1 MGQGRAKTFDEMLA
15 TAYQAVGVNPEQQAQ
30 INRMAQTV
38 NIPATVFK
46 HTGTDTRNLLMA
58 RQLIERVQNSPRV
71 QQSLSDPTRLGVAQ
85 DDIDNLI
92 KLEENANRYGGMMRV
107 ENSRLKDLTESV
119 QRGFHTGVANSI
131 LVEGTEGGIMRG
143 LQEQRAAAAKANG
156 VYYNPHIDTAIAYL
170 NQRRKADAHAPDWSA
185 QQDAAQFAE
194 INRSGS
200 FWDAA
205 KFAFTHPWFVTN
217 TAAESIGSQ
226 AQELAKAAAV
236 GSIHPVVMA
245 ATVGMGSYRSE
256 YASSLSET
264 MQEHADQL
272 RGMSQVEALTYALG
286 RQDWM
291 EEARSK
297 ATRRGMAVGAFDAA
311 TAGFAGK
318 LLNIA
323 RDGGAAR
330 TALAVGAEGAL
341 QVGGGMGGEATAQA
355 LTGEYKPGD
364 IVMEGFAELATGPT
378 EILGNTREARA
389 MAREARAEAA
399 AQAQAE
405 IDQAA
410 QQSKLAQRDP
420 VTFSEV
426 VDEVVG
432 DKHHLYLDAQALN
445 QSGLAEAAAKA
456 SPSIAAQYA
465 QALQQGGD
473 IQVPQNEWVSLI
485 SINKELADPLRQI
498 ARFEPDGVSLAEA
511 AEQKAA
517 AQEEGQQELEA
528 QARQQ
533 ERAAQQQVQAER
545 QAVEQEIAGQLEQV
559 GQFDRKA
566 NQGYAALVGSY
577 VATQAQRLGISI
589 PEMWQAH
596 KLNIVG
602 DIGNA
607 PALNQALASAPPKG
621 WVHAET
627 DMEFR
632 NLWNGTSKAQAAFL
646 TDPHPKLENDFPE
659 LTGFSISFDRSA
671 VHHIRNQHGNS
682 ATEIAR
688 GQIAILEEDVARI
701 GDIVQDY
708 DDVRFRDIPGTN
720 NKRFVFVKSFDDG
733 VLLYMAESSKKRRDL
748 RTVSLWKFPPTAN
761 AHNKLEHAASL
772 LNLTPVA
779 GGGISH
785 TGNSTLD
792 SEANQGVL
800 YQSAEQTVEMQQFEE
815 TAQKYGGE
823 EAYGQAKADGE
834 TELSYRQWV
843 QVRTP
848 AFKEWFGDW
857 ENDPANASKV
867 VNEKTG
873 EPLVVYHGTAGDFEI
888 FDKSRSNSKSNTGV
902 PEGVFFFTDNPE
914 VASSYTVK
922 YEGDFGTSYL
932 NGSNVMPLFLNI
944 RKPLKVSAKGANW
957 NSILYK
963 GEEHTTNT
971 LTETARRN
979 GKNDGVQINRV
990 KDRGRGSVKAKH
1002 ATSFAVF
1009 NPNQIKSATG
1019 NSGAFDAGDD
1029 SILHQAARGAFM
1041 PGSNTIALLK
1051 EADLST
1057 AIHEFGHYFLHTG
1070 LNIANALEAKA
1081 ARGEALSVGE
1091 RQHLAD
1097 IQATLNWLGLAD
1109 LQAWNALTFEQQ
1121 RPYHEQLARGF
1132 EAYVMEGKAPSLE
1145 MRSVFQRMKAWML
1158 RVYQNLTQLNVQLSD
1173 EVRGV
1178 FDRLLASD
1186 EEIAL
1191 AEQNRSMALL
1201 FDDPEAAGMSAEEF
1215 ADYQALGQAA
1225 TAEAQEQLSAKAV
1238 RDMQYGRNARTRHLR
1253 ALQREAKAARIEA
1266 ETEVRREVMRQP
1278 VYQAWQKLT
1287 AKLTDADK
1295 IGRAETPKFS
1305 PQVDETHD
1313 SLFAAIAKLG
1323 GLNKDELVREW
1334 GFDRQDKIAAVAAGY
1349 PVLRRKNG
1357 LGIDEMAERLAQY
1370 GYLPLDSNGK
1380 WDLRDLEERFF
1391 DEHRGERQYST
1402 AFVPREETK
1411 AGEQVANPFAVYAV
1425 RFDEGGLR
1433 ELGLNDSEIQ
1443 LLRERKMVNSA
1454 HGWHPDLIAEMV
1466 LDEDGNPYFGSGEE
1480 LARAIVQAPPPQQ
1493 VVEGLADDL
1502 MLQRHG
1508 ELATPEAVEA
1518 AADEAA
1524 HNEVR
1529 LRVLTREY
1537 NALAKAVG
1545 NRTLLTA
1552 AAKEAAQR
1560 TIGRLQLKDVNPAR
1574 YRRMAAKAARQ
1585 AEAAL
1590 KKGDTAAAAAEK
1602 RNQILQ
1608 TALAQAATEALQ
1620 RADKIRGQWQKWANK
1635 PRQKSAKTH
1644 DVAMT
1649 EVVRAV
1655 VGLYGIAPRKGLAAA
1670 EYLET
1675 ASQYQGEN
1683 QEAVRQA
1690 WERVLSDV
1698 KRNGDHKQFEELSR
1712 DELQAIHDQLAGL
1725 REQAK
1730 REHQVRIDGKL
1741 QDREQTAEVLREELR
1756 AAKPNAK
1763 GVTTNQAVGELE
1775 RSRWNL
1781 RSLVYSATR
1790 VESWAE
1796 AMGQGF
1802 LNYIYRPI
1810 KQGAEAYRKQTN
1822 EFKQGFKAL
1831 LKPIQQDFD
1840 RPKIHSPELNYTFTF
1855 NELLHA
1861 MLHSGNES
1869 NLRKLLIGRGW
1880 GEDTPDGL
1888 NTARWEAFINRMQ
1901 EEGIIQERHWQFAQG
1916 VWDLLEQ
1923 SKPKAQQAHFEVFG
1937 YYFDEIAAN
1946 PIQTPWGE
1954 FRGGYVPAQ
1963 IDADL
1968 VVDGQMRELANQE
1981 NENMDYAF
1989 PTTAKGFTKARV
2001 EYNRPLVLDLSRLMS
2016 HAEQVALFSNMEVPV
2031 RDVRRLLSD
2040 ITPELNLHQHKAL
2053 ESMLMPWLNR
2063 AAKQRTVTKIQ
2074 EDGGFSRF
2082 WSVMRQRAGM
2092 ALMFGNVVNTIQ
2104 QITGFLLA
2112 GVKVKTRYMAAA
2124 SLDFVSNYKEMK
2136 QSVAELSEFM
2146 RSRMGNEIAA
2156 MDDFIQETLINP
2168 NWFQKAQ
2175 NWTNRNAYFLQ
2186 QLMANSMEPIIWTAA
2201 YRQALEQGMSE
2212 ADAVFFADGVIRQT
2226 QGSTLPED
2234 ISRAEGG
2241 SAFARLFTQFMGYFN
2256 MQANLLGNGF
2266 VKLIRQGGLRQNKL
2280 AAAHLYM
2287 MGYFLPAAV
2296 AELIA
2301 AAGYGLK
2308 DDDGDGYAD
2317 EILKTALLDGQVK
2330 NGLAMIPGVGQVG
2343 TFVYNRFNGK
2353 AYGSRLGGAPALSVA
2368 ESALLAPW
2376 SVAKAAELDANYRQ
2390 KRKAVYDTAT
2400 LISMTLGLPVRGVL
2414 KAGEQ
2419 ADDWS
2424 GLDMFSEEQN

>member
-15 TAYQAVGVNPEQQAQ
+15 TAYQAVGITPEQQAQ

-38 NIPATVFK
+38 NIPAAVFK
-46 HTGTDTRNLLMA
+46 HTGTDTRNLLKA

-107 ENSRLKDLTESV
+107 ENSRLRDLTESI

-143 LQEQRAAAAKANG
+143 LQKQRAAAAKANG
-156 VYYNPHIDTAIAYL
+156 VYYNPHTDTAIAYL

-185 QQDAAQFAE
+185 QQDAAQFAQ

-200 FWDAA
+200 FWDAT

-236 GSIHPVVMA
+236 GGIHPLVMA

-272 RGMSQVEALTYALG
+272 RGMSQVEALTYVLG

-291 EEARSK
+291 AEARSK
-297 ATRRGMAVGAFDAA
+297 AARRGMAVGAFDAVN
-311 TAGFAGK
+311 AGFAGK

-323 RDGGAAR
+323 RGGGAAR
-330 TALAVGAEGAL
+330 TALAVGGEGAL
-341 QVGGGMGGEATAQA
+341 QVGVGMGGEATAQA

-456 SPSIAAQYA
+456 SPSIAAQYT

-485 SINKELADPLRQI
+485 STNKELADPLRQI

-517 AQEEGQQELEA
+517 AQAEGQQELEA

-566 NQGYAALVGSY
+566 NQNYAALVGSY

-607 PALNQALASAPPKG
+607 PALNQALASTPPKG
-621 WVHAET
+621 WVHSTNPQDALSVWTEDGNEAAQNQAVFWTLENAADTGLPGTDGYSHSISRSAAYHIYKEHGDAET
-627 DMEFR
+627 E
-632 NLWNGTSKAQAAFL
+632 A
-646 TDPHPKLENDFPE
+646 
-659 LTGFSISFDRSA
+659 
-671 VHHIRNQHGNS
+671 
-682 ATEIAR
+682 AR
-688 GQIAILEEDVARI
+688 GQIAVTAEDLARI
-701 GDIVQDY
+701 PEIVTSPDE
-708 DDVRFRDIPGTN
+708 VVTGFRSEQGAKRVAYL
-720 NKRFVFVKSFDDG
+720 KRFDDAL
-733 VLLYMAESSKKRRDL
+733 VVYIAEASRKKKDF
-748 RTVSLWKFPPTAN
+748 RTVSMRKYPPTAISEN
-761 AHNKLEHAASL
+761 VAKNIIDQSL
-772 LNLTPVA
+772 NVR
-779 GGGISH
+779 
-785 TGNSTLD
+785 N
-792 SEANQGVL
+792 
-800 YQSAEQTVEMQQFEE
+800 
-815 TAQKYGGE
+815 GE
-823 EAYGQAKADGE
+823 GAYGNATAD
-834 TELSYRQWV
+834 T
-843 QVRTP
+843 
-848 AFKEWFGDW
+848 
-857 ENDPANASKV
+857 AN
-867 VNEKTG
+867 
-873 EPLVVYHGTAGDFEI
+873 
-888 FDKSRSNSKSNTGV
+888 
-902 PEGVFFFTDNPE
+902 
-914 VASSYTVK
+914 
-922 YEGDFGTSYL
+922 
-932 NGSNVMPLFLNI
+932 
-944 RKPLKVSAKGANW
+944 
-957 NSILYK
+957 
-963 GEEHTTNT
+963 
-971 LTETARRN
+971 
-979 GKNDGVQINRV
+979 
-990 KDRGRGSVKAKH
+990 
-1002 ATSFAVF
+1002 
-1009 NPNQIKSATG
+1009 NQ
-1019 NSGAFDAGDD
+1019 DAQQQ
-1029 SILHQAARGAFM
+1029 STLHQAARGAFM
-1041 PGSNTIALLK
+1041 PGSNTIALL
-1051 EADLST
+1051 ENADLST
-1057 AIHEFGHYFLHTG
+1057 TIHELGHYFLHTG

-1097 IQATLNWLGLAD
+1097 MQATLNWLGLAD

-1132 EAYVMEGKAPSLE
+1132 EAYIMEGKAPSLE

-1158 RVYQNLTQLNVQLSD
+1158 RVYQNLTRLDVQLSD

-1215 ADYQALGQAA
+1215 AEYQALGQAA

-1253 ALQREAKAARIEA
+1253 ALQREAKVARIEA

-1287 AKLTDADK
+1287 AKLTEEDK

-1334 GFDRQDKIAAVAAGY
+1334 GFDRQDKVAAVAAGY

-1493 VVEGLADDL
+1493 VVEGLADNL

-1560 TIGRLQLKDVNPAR
+1560 TIGRLRLKDVSPIR

-1620 RADKIRGQWQKWANK
+1620 QEDKIRGQWQKWANK

-1644 DVAMT
+1644 DAALT

-1683 QEAVRQA
+1683 QEAVRQT
-1690 WERVLSDV
+1690 WERALSDV
-1698 KRNGDHKQFEELSR
+1698 KRNGEHKQFNELSR

-1763 GVTTNQAVGELE
+1763 GVTTDQAVGELE

-1781 RSLVYSATR
+1781 RSLVYGATR

-1810 KQGAEAYRKQTN
+1810 KQGAEAARKQTN

-1831 LKPIQQDFD
+1831 LEPIQQDFD
-1840 RPKIHSPELNYTFTF
+1840 HPKIHSPELGYTFTF

-1901 EEGIIQERHWQFAQG
+1901 EEGVIQERHWQFAQG

-1968 VVDGQMRELANQE
+1968 VLDGKMRELANQE

-2040 ITPELNLHQHKAL
+2040 ITPELNRHQHKAL

-2092 ALMFGNVVNTIQ
+2092 ALMFGNILNSVQ

-2146 RSRMGNEIAA
+2146 RSRMSNEIAA

-2186 QLMANSMEPIIWTAA
+2186 QLVANNMEPIIWTAA

-2234 ISRAEGG
+2234 ISKAESG

-2266 VKLIRQGGLRQNKL
+2266 VKLMRQGGLRQNKL

-2343 TFVYNRFNGK
+2343 TFLYNRFNGK
-2353 AYGSRLGGAPALSVA
+2353 AYGSRLGGAPALSMA

-2376 SVAKAAELDANYRQ
+2376 SVAKAVEPDANYRQ
-2390 KRKAVYDTAT
+2390 KRKGVYDTAT

-2414 KAGEQ
+2414 KDGEQ
-2419 ADDWS
+2419 IDDWS

>member
-15 TAYQAVGVNPEQQAQ
+15 TAYQAVGINPEQQAQ

-38 NIPATVFK
+38 NIPAAVFK
-46 HTGTDTRNLLMA
+46 HTGTDTRNLLKA

-107 ENSRLKDLTESV
+107 ENSRLKDLTESI

-185 QQDAAQFAE
+185 QQDAAQFAQ

-200 FWDAA
+200 FWDAT

-217 TAAESIGSQ
+217 TAAESVGSQ

-236 GSIHPVVMA
+236 GGIHPLVMA

-291 EEARSK
+291 KEARSK
-297 ATRRGMAVGAFDAA
+297 AARRGMAVGAFDAV

-323 RDGGAAR
+323 RGGGAAR
-330 TALAVGAEGAL
+330 TAFAVGGEGAL

-364 IVMEGFAELATGPT
+364 IVMEGFTELATGPT

-426 VDEVVG
+426 VDDVVG

-485 SINKELADPLRQI
+485 SPNKELADLLRQI

-566 NQGYAALVGSY
+566 NQNYAALVGSY

-621 WVHAET
+621 WVHSTNPQDALSVWTEDGNEAAQNQAVFWTLENAADTGLPGTDGYSHSISRSAAYHIYKEHGDAET
-627 DMEFR
+627 E
-632 NLWNGTSKAQAAFL
+632 A
-646 TDPHPKLENDFPE
+646 
-659 LTGFSISFDRSA
+659 
-671 VHHIRNQHGNS
+671 
-682 ATEIAR
+682 AR
-688 GQIAILEEDVARI
+688 GQIAVTAEDLARI
-701 GDIVQDY
+701 PEIVTSPDE
-708 DDVRFRDIPGTN
+708 VVTGFRSEQGAERVAYL
-720 NKRFVFVKSFDDG
+720 KRFDDAL
-733 VLLYMAESSKKRRDL
+733 VVYIAEASRKKKDF
-748 RTVSLWKFPPTAN
+748 RTVSMRKYPPTAISEN
-761 AHNKLEHAASL
+761 VAKNIIDQSL
-772 LNLTPVA
+772 NVR
-779 GGGISH
+779 
-785 TGNSTLD
+785 N
-792 SEANQGVL
+792 
-800 YQSAEQTVEMQQFEE
+800 
-815 TAQKYGGE
+815 GE
-823 EAYGQAKADGE
+823 GAYGNATAD
-834 TELSYRQWV
+834 T
-843 QVRTP
+843 
-848 AFKEWFGDW
+848 
-857 ENDPANASKV
+857 AN
-867 VNEKTG
+867 
-873 EPLVVYHGTAGDFEI
+873 
-888 FDKSRSNSKSNTGV
+888 
-902 PEGVFFFTDNPE
+902 
-914 VASSYTVK
+914 
-922 YEGDFGTSYL
+922 
-932 NGSNVMPLFLNI
+932 
-944 RKPLKVSAKGANW
+944 
-957 NSILYK
+957 
-963 GEEHTTNT
+963 
-971 LTETARRN
+971 
-979 GKNDGVQINRV
+979 
-990 KDRGRGSVKAKH
+990 
-1002 ATSFAVF
+1002 
-1009 NPNQIKSATG
+1009 NQ
-1019 NSGAFDAGDD
+1019 DAQQQ
-1029 SILHQAARGAFM
+1029 STLHQAARGAFM

-1057 AIHEFGHYFLHTG
+1057 TIHELGHYFLHTG

-1097 IQATLNWLGLAD
+1097 MQATLNWLGLAD

-1132 EAYVMEGKAPSLE
+1132 EAYIMEGKAPSLE

-1158 RVYQNLTQLNVQLSD
+1158 RVYQNLTRLDVQLSD

-1215 ADYQALGQAA
+1215 AEYQALGQAA

-1287 AKLTDADK
+1287 AKLTEEDK

-1334 GFDRQDKIAAVAAGY
+1334 GFDRQDKVAAVAAGY

-1480 LARAIVQAPPPQQ
+1480 LVRAIVQAPPPQQ
-1493 VVEGLADDL
+1493 VVEGLADNL

-1508 ELATPEAVEA
+1508 ELATPEAIAE

-1560 TIGRLQLKDVNPAR
+1560 TIGRLRLKDVSPTR

-1608 TALAQAATEALQ
+1608 TALAQAATEARQ
-1620 RADKIRGQWQKWANK
+1620 QADKIRGQWQKWANK

-1644 DVAMT
+1644 DAALT

-1683 QEAVRQA
+1683 QEAVRQT
-1690 WERVLSDV
+1690 WERALSDV
-1698 KRNGDHKQFEELSR
+1698 KRNGEHKQFNELSR

-1781 RSLVYSATR
+1781 RSLVYGATR

-1796 AMGQGF
+1796 AMGEGF

-1810 KQGAEAYRKQTN
+1810 KQAAEAARRQTAD
-1822 EFKQGFKAL
+1822 FKQAFKEL
-1831 LKPIQQDFD
+1831 LEPIQQDFNH
-1840 RPKIHSPELNYTFTF
+1840 PKIYSPELGYTFTF

-1888 NTARWEAFINRMQ
+1888 NTARWEAFINRIQ

-1937 YYFDEIAAN
+1937 YYFDEISAN

-2040 ITPELNLHQHKAL
+2040 ITPELNRHQHKAL

-2092 ALMFGNVVNTIQ
+2092 ALMFGNILNSVQ

-2146 RSRMGNEIAA
+2146 RSRMDNEIAA

-2212 ADAVFFADGVIRQT
+2212 ADAAFFADGVIRQT

-2234 ISRAEGG
+2234 ISKAESGT
-2241 SAFARLFTQFMGYFN
+2241 AFVRLFTQFMGYFN

-2266 VKLIRQGGLRQNKL
+2266 VKLMRQGGLRQNKL

-2353 AYGSRLGGAPALSVA
+2353 TYGSRLGGAPALSVA

-2376 SVAKAAELDANYRQ
+2376 SVAKAAEPDANYRQ
-2390 KRKAVYDTAT
+2390 KRKGVYDTAT

-2414 KAGEQ
+2414 KDGEQ
-2419 ADDWS
+2419 IDDWS

>member
-15 TAYQAVGVNPEQQAQ
+15 TAYQAVGINPEQQAQ

-38 NIPATVFK
+38 NIPAAVFK
-46 HTGTDTRNLLMA
+46 HTGTDTRNMLRA
-58 RQLIERVQNSPRV
+58 RQLIERIQGSPRV
-71 QQSLSDPTRLGVAQ
+71 QQAVADPSRMGAAQ

-92 KLEENANRYGGMMRV
+92 KLEENTNRYGGMMRV
-107 ENSRLKDLTESV
+107 ENSLLKDLTESF

-143 LQEQRAAAAKANG
+143 LQEQRAATAKANG
-156 VYYNPHIDTAIAYL
+156 VYYNPRSDTAAAYL

-185 QQDAAQFAE
+185 QQEAAQFAQ

-200 FWDAA
+200 FWQAT
-205 KFAFTHPWFVTN
+205 KFAFTHPAFVFN
-217 TAAESIGSQ
+217 TAAESVGSQ
-226 AQELAKAAAV
+226 APVLAETAAV
-236 GSIHPVVMA
+236 GAIHPLVMA

-264 MQEHADQL
+264 IQEHADQL
-272 RGMSQVEALTYALG
+272 QGMSQVEALTYVLG

-291 EEARSK
+291 AEARSK
-297 ATRRGMAVGAFDAA
+297 ATRRGMAVGAFDAVN
-311 TAGFAGK
+311 AGFAGK

-323 RDGGAAR
+323 RGGGAAR
-330 TALAVGAEGAL
+330 TALAVGGEGAL

-364 IVMEGFAELATGPT
+364 IVMEGFAELATGPV
-378 EILGNTREARA
+378 EVFGNTREARA
-389 MAREARAEAA
+389 LAREARAEAA

-485 SINKELADPLRQI
+485 SPNKELADPLRQI

-511 AEQKAA
+511 AEQKVA
-517 AQEEGQQELEA
+517 AQAEGQQELEA

-533 ERAAQQQVQAER
+533 ERAAQQQAQAER
-545 QAVEQEIAGQLEQV
+545 QAVEQEIADQLEQV
-559 GQFDRKA
+559 GQFDRSA
-566 NQGYAALVGSY
+566 NQNYAALVSSY
-577 VATQAQRLGISI
+577 VATQAQRLGIPI

-659 LTGFSISFDRSA
+659 LTGFSLSFDRSA

-688 GQIAILEEDVARI
+688 GQVAISEEDVARI

-792 SEANQGVL
+792 PKANQGAL
-800 YQSAEQTVEMQQFEE
+800 YQTAESQQF
-815 TAQKYGGE
+815 
-823 EAYGQAKADGE
+823 AD
-834 TELSYRQWV
+834 
-843 QVRTP
+843 
-848 AFKEWFGDW
+848 
-857 ENDPANASKV
+857 
-867 VNEKTG
+867 
-873 EPLVVYHGTAGDFEI
+873 
-888 FDKSRSNSKSNTGV
+888 
-902 PEGVFFFTDNPE
+902 TDN
-914 VASSYTVK
+914 
-922 YEGDFGTSYL
+922 
-932 NGSNVMPLFLNI
+932 
-944 RKPLKVSAKGANW
+944 
-957 NSILYK
+957 
-963 GEEHTTNT
+963 
-971 LTETARRN
+971 
-979 GKNDGVQINRV
+979 
-990 KDRGRGSVKAKH
+990 
-1002 ATSFAVF
+1002 
-1009 NPNQIKSATG
+1009 
-1019 NSGAFDAGDD
+1019 
-1029 SILHQAARGAFM
+1029 ILHQAARGAFM

-1081 ARGEALSVGE
+1081 ARGEALSLGE
-1091 RQHLAD
+1091 QQHLAD
-1097 IQATLNWLGLAD
+1097 MQATLNWLGLAD

-1132 EAYVMEGKAPSLE
+1132 EAYIMEGKAPSLE

-1215 ADYQALGQAA
+1215 ADYHALGQTA

-1238 RDMQYGRNARTRHLR
+1238 RDMQYGRNARAKHLR

-1305 PQVDETHD
+1305 QQVDETHD

-1323 GLNKDELVREW
+1323 GLNKDELVSKW

-1357 LGIDEMAERLAQY
+1357 LGIEEMAEQLAQH
-1370 GYLPLDSNGK
+1370 GYLPLDSHGR
-1380 WDLRDLEERFF
+1380 WDIRDLEERFF

-1402 AFVPREETK
+1402 AFVPREEAK

-1425 RFDEGGLR
+1425 RFDEAWLR
-1433 ELGLNDSEIQ
+1433 ELGLNDNEIQ
-1443 LLRERKMVNSA
+1443 LLRERKMVNNA

-1493 VVEGLADDL
+1493 VVEGLADNL

-1508 ELATPEAVEA
+1508 ELATPEAIAE

-1545 NRTLLTA
+1545 NRQLLTA

-1560 TIGRLQLKDVNPAR
+1560 TIGRLQLKDVSPTR

-1590 KKGDTAAAAAEK
+1590 RRGDTAAAAAEK

-1608 TALAQAATEALQ
+1608 TALAQAATEARQ
-1620 RADKIRGQWQKWANK
+1620 QSDKIRSQWQKWANK
-1635 PRQKSAKTH
+1635 PRQKSVKTH
-1644 DVAMT
+1644 DAALT

-1690 WERVLSDV
+1690 WERALSDV

-1763 GVTTNQAVGELE
+1763 GVTTDQAVGELE
-1775 RSRWNL
+1775 RSHWNL
-1781 RSLVYSATR
+1781 RSLVYGATR

-1810 KQGAEAYRKQTN
+1810 KQGAEAARRQTAD
-1822 EFKQGFKAL
+1822 FKQAFKEL
-1831 LKPIQQDFD
+1831 LEPIQQDFD
-1840 RPKIHSPELNYTFTF
+1840 HPKIHSPELGYTFTF

-1880 GEDTPDGL
+1880 GEDTLDGL

-1901 EEGIIQERHWQFAQG
+1901 EEGIIQERHWQFVQG

-2040 ITPELNLHQHKAL
+2040 IEPELNLHQHKAL
-2053 ESMLMPWLNR
+2053 ESMLVPWLNR
-2063 AAKQRTVTKIQ
+2063 AAKQRTVTKGK
-2074 EDGGFSRF
+2074 EDGGLSRF

-2092 ALMFGNVVNTIQ
+2092 VLMFGNTVNTIQ

-2124 SLDFVSNYKEMK
+2124 SLDFVTNRKEMQ
-2136 QSVAELSEFM
+2136 QSVAEHSEFM
-2146 RSRMGNEIAA
+2146 RSRMDNEIAA

-2168 NWFQKAQ
+2168 NLFQKAQ

-2186 QLMANSMEPIIWTAA
+2186 QAMANSMEPIIWTAA
-2201 YRQALEQGMSE
+2201 YRQSLDQGMNE
-2212 ADAVFFADGVIRQT
+2212 ADAAFFADGVIRQT

-2234 ISRAEGG
+2234 ISKAESGT
-2241 SAFARLFTQFMGYFN
+2241 AFVRLFTQFMGYFN

-2266 VKLIRQGGLRQNKL
+2266 VKLMRQGGLRQNKL
-2280 AAAHLYM
+2280 AAAHLFM
-2287 MGYFLPAAV
+2287 MGYFLPAAG

-2301 AAGYGLK
+2301 AIGYGLK

-2330 NGLAMIPGVGQVG
+2330 NGLAMIPVVGQAG
-2343 TFVYNRFNGK
+2343 TYVYNLFNGK
-2353 AYGSRLGGAPALSVA
+2353 AYGSRLGGAPALSMA
-2368 ESALLAPW
+2368 EAALLAPW
-2376 SVAKAAELDANYRQ
+2376 SVAKAVEPDANYRQ
-2390 KRKAVYDTAT
+2390 KRKGVYDTAT

-2424 GLDMFSEEQN
+2424 GLDVFSEEQN

>member
-15 TAYQAVGVNPEQQAQ
+15 TAYQAVGITPEQQAQ

-38 NIPATVFK
+38 NIPAAVFK
-46 HTGTDTRNLLMA
+46 HTGTDTRNLLKA
-58 RQLIERVQNSPRV
+58 RHMIEQIQGSPRV
-71 QQSLSDPTRLGVAQ
+71 QQALADPARMAVSQ

-92 KLEENANRYGGMMRV
+92 KLAENADRYGGMMRV
-107 ENSRLKDLTESV
+107 ENSRLRDLTESI

-143 LQEQRAAAAKANG
+143 LQKQRAAAAKANG
-156 VYYNPHIDTAIAYL
+156 VYYNPHTDTAIAYL

-185 QQDAAQFAE
+185 QQDAAQFAQ

-200 FWDAA
+200 FWDAT
-205 KFAFTHPWFVTN
+205 KFAFTHPWFVAN
-217 TAAESIGSQ
+217 TAAESVGSQ

-236 GSIHPVVMA
+236 GSIHPLVMA

-297 ATRRGMAVGAFDAA
+297 ATRRGMAVAAFDAT

-323 RDGGAAR
+323 RGGGAAR
-330 TALAVGAEGAL
+330 TALAVGGEGAL

-485 SINKELADPLRQI
+485 STNKELADPLRQI

-517 AQEEGQQELEA
+517 AQAEGQQELEA

-566 NQGYAALVGSY
+566 NQNYAALVGSY

-621 WVHAET
+621 WVHSTNPQDALSVWTE
-627 DMEFR
+627 DGNEA
-632 NLWNGTSKAQAAFL
+632 AQNQAVFW
-646 TDPHPKLENDFPE
+646 TLENAAD
-659 LTGFSISFDRSA
+659 TGLPGTDGYSHSISRSA
-671 VHHIRNQHGNS
+671 AYHIYKEHGD
-682 ATEIAR
+682 AEAEAAR
-688 GQIAILEEDVARI
+688 GQIAVTAEDLARI
-701 GDIVQDY
+701 PEIVTSPDE
-708 DDVRFRDIPGTN
+708 VVTGFRSEQGAERVAYL
-720 NKRFVFVKSFDDG
+720 KRFDDAL
-733 VLLYMAESSKKRRDL
+733 VVYIAEASRKKKDF
-748 RTVSLWKFPPTAN
+748 RTVSMRKYPPTAISEN
-761 AHNKLEHAASL
+761 VAKNIIDQSL
-772 LNLTPVA
+772 NVR
-779 GGGISH
+779 
-785 TGNSTLD
+785 N
-792 SEANQGVL
+792 
-800 YQSAEQTVEMQQFEE
+800 
-815 TAQKYGGE
+815 GE
-823 EAYGQAKADGE
+823 GAYGNATAD
-834 TELSYRQWV
+834 T
-843 QVRTP
+843 
-848 AFKEWFGDW
+848 
-857 ENDPANASKV
+857 AN
-867 VNEKTG
+867 
-873 EPLVVYHGTAGDFEI
+873 
-888 FDKSRSNSKSNTGV
+888 
-902 PEGVFFFTDNPE
+902 
-914 VASSYTVK
+914 
-922 YEGDFGTSYL
+922 
-932 NGSNVMPLFLNI
+932 
-944 RKPLKVSAKGANW
+944 
-957 NSILYK
+957 
-963 GEEHTTNT
+963 
-971 LTETARRN
+971 
-979 GKNDGVQINRV
+979 
-990 KDRGRGSVKAKH
+990 
-1002 ATSFAVF
+1002 
-1009 NPNQIKSATG
+1009 NQ
-1019 NSGAFDAGDD
+1019 DAQQQ
-1029 SILHQAARGAFM
+1029 STLHQAVRGAFM

-1057 AIHEFGHYFLHTG
+1057 TIHELGHYFLHTG

-1097 IQATLNWLGLAD
+1097 MQATLNWLGLAD

-1158 RVYQNLTQLNVQLSD
+1158 RVYQNLTRLDVQLSD

-1238 RDMQYGRNARTRHLR
+1238 RDMQYGRNARTKHLR

-1266 ETEVRREVMRQP
+1266 EIEVRREVMRQP

-1287 AKLTDADK
+1287 AKLTEEDK

-1454 HGWHPDLIAEMV
+1454 HGWHPDLVAEMV

-1493 VVEGLADDL
+1493 VVEGLADNL

-1560 TIGRLQLKDVNPAR
+1560 TIGRLRLKDVSPTR

-1590 KKGDTAAAAAEK
+1590 KKGDTAAVAAEK

-1620 RADKIRGQWQKWANK
+1620 QADKIRGQWQKWANK

-1644 DVAMT
+1644 DAALT

-1690 WERVLSDV
+1690 WERALSDV

-1741 QDREQTAEVLREELR
+1741 QDREQTAKVLREELR

-1781 RSLVYSATR
+1781 RSLVYGATR

-1810 KQGAEAYRKQTN
+1810 KQGAEAARKQTN

-1831 LKPIQQDFD
+1831 LEPIQQDFD

-1880 GEDTPDGL
+1880 GEDTLDGL

-1901 EEGIIQERHWQFAQG
+1901 EEGVIQERHWQFAQG

-1968 VVDGQMRELANQE
+1968 VLDGKMRELANQE

-2040 ITPELNLHQHKAL
+2040 IEPELNRHQHKAL

-2063 AAKQRTVTKIQ
+2063 AAKQRTVTKGK
-2074 EDGGFSRF
+2074 EDGGLSRF
-2082 WSVMRQRAGM
+2082 WSVMRQRTGM
-2092 ALMFGNVVNTIQ
+2092 VLMFGNILNSVQ

-2112 GVKVKTRYMAAA
+2112 GVKVKTRYMTAA
-2124 SLDFVSNYKEMK
+2124 SLDFVTNYKEMK

-2146 RSRMGNEIAA
+2146 RSRMSNEIAV

-2168 NWFQKAQ
+2168 NWFQKTQ

-2186 QLMANSMEPIIWTAA
+2186 QLVANNMEPIIWTAA

-2212 ADAVFFADGVIRQT
+2212 ADAAFFADGVIRQT

-2234 ISRAEGG
+2234 ISKAESG

-2266 VKLIRQGGLRQNKL
+2266 VKLMRQGGLRQNKL

-2317 EILKTALLDGQVK
+2317 EILKTALLDSQVK

-2353 AYGSRLGGAPALSVA
+2353 TYGSRLGGAPALSVA

-2376 SVAKAAELDANYRQ
+2376 SVAKAVEPDANYRQ
-2390 KRKAVYDTAT
+2390 KRKGVYDTAT

-2414 KAGEQ
+2414 KDGEQ
-2419 ADDWS
+2419 IDDWS
-2424 GLDMFSEEQN
+2424 GLDMLSEEQN

>member
-1 MGQGRAKTFDEMLA
+1 M
-15 TAYQAVGVNPEQQAQ
+15 
-30 INRMAQTV
+30 
-38 NIPATVFK
+38 
-46 HTGTDTRNLLMA
+46 
-58 RQLIERVQNSPRV
+58 
-71 QQSLSDPTRLGVAQ
+71 
-85 DDIDNLI
+85 
-92 KLEENANRYGGMMRV
+92 
-107 ENSRLKDLTESV
+107 
-119 QRGFHTGVANSI
+119 
-131 LVEGTEGGIMRG
+131 
-143 LQEQRAAAAKANG
+143 
-156 VYYNPHIDTAIAYL
+156 
-170 NQRRKADAHAPDWSA
+170 
-185 QQDAAQFAE
+185 
-194 INRSGS
+194 
-200 FWDAA
+200 
-205 KFAFTHPWFVTN
+205 
-217 TAAESIGSQ
+217 
-226 AQELAKAAAV
+226 AKAAAV
-236 GSIHPVVMA
+236 GGIHPLVMA
-245 ATVGMGSYRSE
+245 AAVGVGSYRSE

-485 SINKELADPLRQI
+485 STNKELADPLRQI

-621 WVHAET
+621 WVHSTNPQDVIGLWDDTTSARAIFWTGIDNQVAVEAAEAS
-627 DMEFR
+627 DY
-632 NLWNGTSKAQAAFL
+632 S
-646 TDPHPKLENDFPE
+646 H
-659 LTGFSISFDRSA
+659 SISADVVR
-671 VHHIRNQHGNS
+671 HIKNRHGNDADGQLPVTAEDLVKIPEIIANYDEVRTNLQNPKTGGQRIAYAKRSEDSLLIYLEEYVRSRNNLKGVSMWKYPPTADVGNVLTHITRPSLYVRNGVAAYDDTTADAGNNQDVLFQS
-682 ATEIAR
+682 ATEEAR
-688 GQIAILEEDVARI
+688 
-701 GDIVQDY
+701 
-708 DDVRFRDIPGTN
+708 
-720 NKRFVFVKSFDDG
+720 
-733 VLLYMAESSKKRRDL
+733 
-748 RTVSLWKFPPTAN
+748 
-761 AHNKLEHAASL
+761 
-772 LNLTPVA
+772 
-779 GGGISH
+779 
-785 TGNSTLD
+785 
-792 SEANQGVL
+792 
-800 YQSAEQTVEMQQFEE
+800 QFEE
-815 TAQKYGGE
+815 TAAQYGGE
-823 EAYGQAKADGE
+823 AAYKQAKADGK
-834 TELSYRQWV
+834 TVLDYRQWV

-848 AFKEWFGDW
+848 AFKQWFGDW

-873 EPLVVYHGTAGDFEI
+873 EPLVVYHG
-888 FDKSRSNSKSNTGV
+888 SKSGEFTVFDPKQTGRRF
-902 PEGVFFFTDNPE
+902 GVGTHGKGFYFATDLGTAIYYGERPLHE
-914 VASSYTVK
+914 V
-922 YEGDFGTSYL
+922 
-932 NGSNVMPLFLNI
+932 FLNI
-944 RKPLKVSAKGANW
+944 RNPLDRGEDTSEVDSRFSTSAKRKGYDGITGKDTLPWAEADEKEW
-957 NSILYK
+957 VAFNS
-963 GEEHTTNT
+963 
-971 LTETARRN
+971 
-979 GKNDGVQINRV
+979 
-990 KDRGRGSVKAKH
+990 
-1002 ATSFAVF
+1002 
-1009 NPNQIKSATG
+1009 NQIKSATD
-1019 NSGAFDAGDD
+1019 NSGAFDAGND

-1041 PGSNTIALLK
+1041 PGSNTIALL
-1051 EADLST
+1051 ESADLST
-1057 AIHEFGHYFLHTG
+1057 TIHELGHYFLHTG

-1097 IQATLNWLGLAD
+1097 IQATLNWLGLVD

-1158 RVYQNLTQLNVQLSD
+1158 RVYQNLTRLDVQLSD

-1215 ADYQALGQAA
+1215 AEYQALGQAA

-1287 AKLTDADK
+1287 AKLTEEDK

-1334 GFDRQDKIAAVAAGY
+1334 GFDRQDKIAAVAVGY

-1357 LGIDEMAERLAQY
+1357 LGIDAMAERLAQY

-1493 VVEGLADDL
+1493 VVEGLADNL

-1560 TIGRLQLKDVNPAR
+1560 TIGRLQLKDVSPTR

-1608 TALAQAATEALQ
+1608 TALAQAATEARQ
-1620 RADKIRGQWQKWANK
+1620 QADKIRGQWQKWANK

-1644 DVAMT
+1644 DAALT

-1675 ASQYQGEN
+1675 AAQYQGEN

-1690 WERVLSDV
+1690 WERALSDV

-1763 GVTTNQAVGELE
+1763 GVTTDQAVGKLE

-2040 ITPELNLHQHKAL
+2040 ITPELNHHQHKAL

-2092 ALMFGNVVNTIQ
+2092 ALMFGNIVNTIQ

-2112 GVKVKTRYMAAA
+2112 GVKVKTRYMTAA

-2186 QLMANSMEPIIWTAA
+2186 QAMANSMEPIIWTAA

-2212 ADAVFFADGVIRQT
+2212 ADAAFFADGVIRQT

-2241 SAFARLFTQFMGYFN
+2241 TAFVRLFTQFMGYFN

-2266 VKLIRQGGLRQNKL
+2266 VKLMRQGGLRQNKL

-2301 AAGYGLK
+2301 AVGYGMK

-2317 EILKTALLDGQVK
+2317 EILKTALLDGQIK

-2343 TFVYNRFNGK
+2343 TFLYNRFNGK
-2353 AYGSRLGGAPALSVA
+2353 AYGSRLGGAPALSMA
-2368 ESALLAPW
+2368 EAALLAPW
-2376 SVAKAAELDANYRQ
+2376 SVAKAVEPDANYRQ
-2390 KRKAVYDTAT
+2390 KRKGVYDTAT

>member
-30 INRMAQTV
+30 INQMAQTV
-38 NIPATVFK
+38 NIPAAVFK
-46 HTGTDTRNLLMA
+46 HTGTDTRNLLRA
-58 RQLIERVQNSPRV
+58 RQLIERIQGSPRV
-71 QQSLSDPTRLGVAQ
+71 QQALADPARFGVAQ
-85 DDIDNLI
+85 DSIDSLI
-92 KLEENANRYGGMMRV
+92 KIEENSNRYGGMMRV
-107 ENSRLKDLTESV
+107 ENSWLKDLTESV
-119 QRGFHTGVANSI
+119 QRGFKSGVANSI

-156 VYYNPHIDTAIAYL
+156 VYYNPHTDTAVAYL

-185 QQDAAQFAE
+185 QLDAAQFAQ

-200 FWDAA
+200 FWDAT
-205 KFAFTHPWFVTN
+205 KFAFTHPAFVFN
-217 TAAESIGSQ
+217 TAAESVGSQ
-226 AQELAKAAAV
+226 APVLAETAAV
-236 GSIHPVVMA
+236 GGIHPLVMA

-264 MQEHADQL
+264 IQEHADQL
-272 RGMSQVEALTYALG
+272 QGMSQVEAITYVLG

-291 EEARSK
+291 AEARSK
-297 ATRRGMAVGAFDAA
+297 AARRGMAVGAFDAVN
-311 TAGFAGK
+311 AGFAGK

-323 RDGGAAR
+323 RGGGAAR
-330 TALAVGAEGAL
+330 TALAVGGEGAL

-364 IVMEGFAELATGPT
+364 IVMEGFAELATGPV
-378 EILGNTREARA
+378 EVFGNTREAMA

-420 VTFSEV
+420 VTFGEV
-426 VDEVVG
+426 VDDVVG
-432 DKHHLYLDAQALN
+432 NQHHLYLDAQALN

-485 SINKELADPLRQI
+485 SPNKELADPLRQI
-498 ARFEPDGVSLAEA
+498 ARFEPDGISLAEA
-511 AEQKAA
+511 VEQKAA
-517 AQEEGQQELEA
+517 AQAEGQQELEA

-533 ERAAQQQVQAER
+533 ERAAQQQAQAER
-545 QAVEQEIAGQLEQV
+545 QAVEQEVADQLEQV

-566 NQGYAALVGSY
+566 NQNYAALVSSY
-577 VATQAQRLGISI
+577 VATQAQRLGIPI

-621 WVHAET
+621 WVHST
-627 DMEFR
+627 NPQDVIG
-632 NLWNGTSKAQAAFL
+632 LWDDTTSARAIFWTGIDNQVAVEAA
-646 TDPHPKLENDFPE
+646 DASDYSH
-659 LTGFSISFDRSA
+659 SISADIVRHIKNRHGEDADGQLPVTAEDLVKIPEIIANYDEVRTNLQNPKTGGQRIAYAKRSEDSLL
-671 VHHIRNQHGNS
+671 IY
-682 ATEIAR
+682 
-688 GQIAILEEDVARI
+688 LEE
-701 GDIVQDY
+701 Y
-708 DDVRFRDIPGTN
+708 VRSRN
-720 NKRFVFVKSFDDG
+720 NLKG
-733 VLLYMAESSKKRRDL
+733 VSM
-748 RTVSLWKFPPTAN
+748 WKYPPTADVGN
-761 AHNKLEHAASL
+761 VLAHIARPSLYVRNGVAAYD
-772 LNLTPVA
+772 NTTADA
-779 GGGISH
+779 GI
-785 TGNSTLD
+785 
-792 SEANQGVL
+792 NQDAL
-800 YQSAEQTVEMQQFEE
+800 YQSTEQTAETQQFEE

-823 EAYGQAKADGE
+823 EAYSQAKADGE
-834 TELSYRQWV
+834 TELTYRQWV

-848 AFKEWFGDW
+848 AFKQWFGDW

-873 EPLVVYHGTAGDFEI
+873 EPLVVYHNTEEQFHTFELSKARQNVEIPAFFFATNPETAEGYG
-888 FDKSRSNSKSNTGV
+888 SRSMQV
-902 PEGVFFFTDNPE
+902 
-914 VASSYTVK
+914 
-922 YEGDFGTSYL
+922 
-932 NGSNVMPLFLNI
+932 FLNI
-944 RKPLKVSAKGANW
+944 RNPTGKPVIQTGKLGSE
-957 NSILYK
+957 LR
-963 GEEHTTNT
+963 EE
-971 LTETARRN
+971 LERQ
-979 GKNDGVQINRV
+979 GFDGTIV
-990 KDRGRGSVKAKH
+990 DD
-1002 ATSFAVF
+1002 SFEGYTDIEYAAF
-1009 NPNQIKSATG
+1009 NPNQIKSATDNG
-1019 NSGAFDAGDD
+1019 GAFDTGND

-1091 RQHLAD
+1091 RQYLAD
-1097 IQATLNWLGLAD
+1097 MQATLNWLGLAD

-1238 RDMQYGRNARTRHLR
+1238 RDMQYGRNARTKHLR

-1266 ETEVRREVMRQP
+1266 EIEVRREVMRQP

-1287 AKLTDADK
+1287 AKLTEEDK

-1323 GLNKDELVREW
+1323 GLNKDELVSEW
-1334 GFDRQDKIAAVAAGY
+1334 GFDRQDKIVAVAAGY

-1357 LGIDEMAERLAQY
+1357 LGIEEMAEQLAQH
-1370 GYLPLDSNGK
+1370 GYLPLDSHGR

-1402 AFVPREETK
+1402 AFVPREEVK
-1411 AGEQVANPFAVYAV
+1411 AGDHVENPFAVYAV
-1425 RFDEGGLR
+1425 RFDEAGLR
-1433 ELGLNDSEIQ
+1433 ELGLNNNEIQ
-1443 LLRERKMVNSA
+1443 LLRERKMVNNA

-1493 VVEGLADDL
+1493 VVEGLADNL

-1508 ELATPEAVEA
+1508 ELATPEAIAE

-1545 NRTLLTA
+1545 NCTLLTA

-1560 TIGRLQLKDVNPAR
+1560 TIGRLQLKDVSPAR

-1590 KKGDTAAAAAEK
+1590 KKGDTTAAAAEK

-1608 TALAQAATEALQ
+1608 TALAQAATEARQ
-1620 RADKIRGQWQKWANK
+1620 QADKIRGQWQKWANK
-1635 PRQKSAKTH
+1635 PRQKSVKTH
-1644 DVAMT
+1644 DAALT

-1683 QEAVRQA
+1683 QDAVRQA
-1690 WERVLSDV
+1690 WERALSDV
-1698 KRNGDHKQFEELSR
+1698 KRNGDHKQFNELSR

-1763 GVTTNQAVGELE
+1763 GVTTDQAVGKREE
-1775 RSRWNL
+1775 MGWNL

-1831 LKPIQQDFD
+1831 LEPIQQDFD

-2040 ITPELNLHQHKAL
+2040 ITPELNRHQHKAL

-2092 ALMFGNVVNTIQ
+2092 ALMFGNTVNTIQ

-2112 GVKVKTRYMAAA
+2112 GVKVKTRYMTTAA
-2124 SLDFVSNYKEMK
+2124 LDFVSNYKEMK

-2146 RSRMGNEIAA
+2146 RSRMDNEIAA

-2186 QLMANSMEPIIWTAA
+2186 QAMANSMEPIIWTAA
-2201 YRQALEQGMSE
+2201 YRQSLDQGMNE
-2212 ADAVFFADGVIRQT
+2212 ADAAFFADGVIRQT

-2241 SAFARLFTQFMGYFN
+2241 TAFVRLFTQFMGYFN

-2266 VKLIRQGGLRQNKL
+2266 VKLMRQGGLRQNKL
-2280 AAAHLYM
+2280 AAAHLFM
-2287 MGYFLPAAV
+2287 MGYFLPAAA

-2301 AAGYGLK
+2301 AIGYGLK

-2343 TFVYNRFNGK
+2343 TFLYNRFNGK
-2353 AYGSRLGGAPALSVA
+2353 AYGSRLGGAPALSMA
-2368 ESALLAPW
+2368 EAALLAPW
-2376 SVAKAAELDANYRQ
+2376 SVAKAVEPDANYRQ
-2390 KRKAVYDTAT
+2390 KRKGVYDTAT

>member
-92 KLEENANRYGGMMRV
+92 KLEENTNRYGGMMRV
-107 ENSRLKDLTESV
+107 ENSRLKDLTESI

-156 VYYNPHIDTAIAYL
+156 VYYNPHTDTAIAYL

-185 QQDAAQFAE
+185 QQDAAQFAQ

-205 KFAFTHPWFVTN
+205 KFAFTHPWFVAN

-226 AQELAKAAAV
+226 AQELAKVAAV
-236 GSIHPVVMA
+236 GGIHPLVMA

-323 RDGGAAR
+323 RGGGAAR
-330 TALAVGAEGAL
+330 TALAVGGEGAL

-364 IVMEGFAELATGPT
+364 IVMEGFSELATGPT

-389 MAREARAEAA
+389 IAREARAEAA

-473 IQVPQNEWVSLI
+473 IQVPQNEWASLI
-485 SINKELADPLRQI
+485 SPNKELADPLRQI
-498 ARFEPDGVSLAEA
+498 ARFEPDGVSLTEA

-517 AQEEGQQELEA
+517 AQAEGQQELEA

-545 QAVEQEIAGQLEQV
+545 QAVEQEIADQLEQV

-566 NQGYAALVGSY
+566 NQNYAALVGSY

-621 WVHAET
+621 WVHSTNPQDALSVWTEDGNEAAQNQAVFWTLENAADTGLPGTDGYSHSISRSAAYHIYKEHGDAET
-627 DMEFR
+627 E
-632 NLWNGTSKAQAAFL
+632 A
-646 TDPHPKLENDFPE
+646 
-659 LTGFSISFDRSA
+659 
-671 VHHIRNQHGNS
+671 
-682 ATEIAR
+682 AR
-688 GQIAILEEDVARI
+688 GQIAVTAEDLARI
-701 GDIVQDY
+701 PEIVTSPDE
-708 DDVRFRDIPGTN
+708 VVTGFRSEQGAKRVAYL
-720 NKRFVFVKSFDDG
+720 KRFDDAL
-733 VLLYMAESSKKRRDL
+733 VVYIAEASRKKKDF
-748 RTVSLWKFPPTAN
+748 RTVSMRKYPPTAISEN
-761 AHNKLEHAASL
+761 VAKNIIDQSL
-772 LNLTPVA
+772 N
-779 GGGISH
+779 
-785 TGNSTLD
+785 
-792 SEANQGVL
+792 
-800 YQSAEQTVEMQQFEE
+800 
-815 TAQKYGGE
+815 
-823 EAYGQAKADGE
+823 
-834 TELSYRQWV
+834 
-843 QVRTP
+843 VRN
-848 AFKEWFGDW
+848 G
-857 ENDPANASKV
+857 
-867 VNEKTG
+867 
-873 EPLVVYHGTAGDFEI
+873 
-888 FDKSRSNSKSNTGV
+888 
-902 PEGVFFFTDNPE
+902 EGVYGNATAD
-914 VASSYTVK
+914 T
-922 YEGDFGTSYL
+922 
-932 NGSNVMPLFLNI
+932 
-944 RKPLKVSAKGANW
+944 AN
-957 NSILYK
+957 
-963 GEEHTTNT
+963 
-971 LTETARRN
+971 
-979 GKNDGVQINRV
+979 
-990 KDRGRGSVKAKH
+990 
-1002 ATSFAVF
+1002 
-1009 NPNQIKSATG
+1009 NQ
-1019 NSGAFDAGDD
+1019 DAQQQ
-1029 SILHQAARGAFM
+1029 STLHQAARGAFM
-1041 PGSNTIALLK
+1041 PGSNTIALL
-1051 EADLST
+1051 ENADLST
-1057 AIHEFGHYFLHTG
+1057 TIHELGHYFLHTG

-1097 IQATLNWLGLAD
+1097 MQATLNWLGLAD

-1132 EAYVMEGKAPSLE
+1132 EAYVMEGRAPSLE

-1158 RVYQNLTQLNVQLSD
+1158 RVYQNLTRLDVQLSD

-1238 RDMQYGRNARTRHLR
+1238 RDMQYGRNARTKHLR

-1287 AKLTDADK
+1287 AKLTEEDK

-1334 GFDRQDKIAAVAAGY
+1334 GFDRQDKVAAVAVGY

-1357 LGIDEMAERLAQY
+1357 LGIDEMAELLAQY

-1425 RFDEGGLR
+1425 RFDESGLR

-1493 VVEGLADDL
+1493 VVEGLADNL

-1545 NRTLLTA
+1545 NRTLLAA

-1560 TIGRLQLKDVNPAR
+1560 TIGRLRLKDVSPTR

-1620 RADKIRGQWQKWANK
+1620 QADKIRGQWQKWANK

-1644 DVAMT
+1644 DAALT

-1690 WERVLSDV
+1690 WERALSDV

-1756 AAKPNAK
+1756 AAKPDAK

-1781 RSLVYSATR
+1781 RSLVYGATR

-1810 KQGAEAYRKQTN
+1810 KQGAEAARKQTN

-1831 LKPIQQDFD
+1831 LEPIQQDFD

-1888 NTARWEAFINRMQ
+1888 NTARWEAFINRIQ

-1968 VVDGQMRELANQE
+1968 VAEEQMRELANQE

-2040 ITPELNLHQHKAL
+2040 IEPELNLHQHKAL
-2053 ESMLMPWLNR
+2053 ESMLVPWLNR
-2063 AAKQRTVTKIQ
+2063 AAKQRTVTKGK
-2074 EDGGFSRF
+2074 EDGGLSRF
-2082 WSVMRQRAGM
+2082 WSVMRQRTGM
-2092 ALMFGNVVNTIQ
+2092 VLMFGNILNSVQ

-2112 GVKVKTRYMAAA
+2112 GVKVKTRYMTAA
-2124 SLDFVSNYKEMK
+2124 SLDFVTNYKEMK

-2146 RSRMGNEIAA
+2146 RSRMSNEIAV

-2168 NWFQKAQ
+2168 NLLQKAQ

-2186 QLMANSMEPIIWTAA
+2186 QLVANNMEPIIWTAA

-2234 ISRAEGG
+2234 ISKAESG

-2266 VKLIRQGGLRQNKL
+2266 VKLMRQGGLRQNKL

-2353 AYGSRLGGAPALSVA
+2353 TYGSRLGGAPALSVA
-2368 ESALLAPW
+2368 EAALLAPW
-2376 SVAKAAELDANYRQ
+2376 SVAKAVEPDANYRQ
-2390 KRKAVYDTAT
+2390 KRKGVYDTAT

-2414 KAGEQ
+2414 KDGEQ
-2419 ADDWS
+2419 IDDWS
-2424 GLDMFSEEQN
+2424 GLDMLSEEQN

>member
-15 TAYQAVGVNPEQQAQ
+15 TAYLAVGVNPEQQAQ

-58 RQLIERVQNSPRV
+58 RQLIERIQGSPRV
-71 QQSLSDPTRLGVAQ
+71 QQLLSDPTRLGVAQ

-92 KLEENANRYGGMMRV
+92 KLEENTNRYGGMMRV
-107 ENSRLKDLTESV
+107 ENSRLKDLTESI

-143 LQEQRAAAAKANG
+143 LQKQRATAAKANG
-156 VYYNPHIDTAIAYL
+156 VYYNPHTDTAIAYL

-185 QQDAAQFAE
+185 QQDAAQFAQ

-200 FWDAA
+200 LWDAT
-205 KFAFTHPWFVTN
+205 KFAFTHPWFVAN
-217 TAAESIGSQ
+217 TAVESIGSQ
-226 AQELAKAAAV
+226 APVLAETAAV
-236 GSIHPVVMA
+236 GGIHPLVMA

-291 EEARSK
+291 AEARSK
-297 ATRRGMAVGAFDAA
+297 AKRRGMAVAAFDAV

-323 RDGGAAR
+323 RGGGAAR
-330 TALAVGAEGAL
+330 TALAVGGEGAL

-364 IVMEGFAELATGPT
+364 IVMEGFTELATGPT

-485 SINKELADPLRQI
+485 SPNKELVDPLRQI

-517 AQEEGQQELEA
+517 AQAEGQQELEA

-566 NQGYAALVGSY
+566 NQNYAALVGSY

-621 WVHAET
+621 WVHSTNPQDALSVWTE
-627 DMEFR
+627 DGNEA
-632 NLWNGTSKAQAAFL
+632 AQNQAVFW
-646 TDPHPKLENDFPE
+646 TLENAAD
-659 LTGFSISFDRSA
+659 TGLPGTDGYSHSISRSA
-671 VHHIRNQHGNS
+671 AYHIYKEHGD
-682 ATEIAR
+682 AEAEAAR
-688 GQIAILEEDVARI
+688 GQIAVTAEDLARI
-701 GDIVQDY
+701 PEIVTSPDE
-708 DDVRFRDIPGTN
+708 VVTGFRSEQGAERVAYL
-720 NKRFVFVKSFDDG
+720 KRFDDAL
-733 VLLYMAESSKKRRDL
+733 VVYIAEASRKKKDF
-748 RTVSLWKFPPTAN
+748 RTVSMRKYPPTAISEN
-761 AHNKLEHAASL
+761 VAKNIIDQSL
-772 LNLTPVA
+772 NVR
-779 GGGISH
+779 
-785 TGNSTLD
+785 N
-792 SEANQGVL
+792 
-800 YQSAEQTVEMQQFEE
+800 
-815 TAQKYGGE
+815 GE
-823 EAYGQAKADGE
+823 GAYGNATAD
-834 TELSYRQWV
+834 T
-843 QVRTP
+843 
-848 AFKEWFGDW
+848 
-857 ENDPANASKV
+857 AN
-867 VNEKTG
+867 
-873 EPLVVYHGTAGDFEI
+873 
-888 FDKSRSNSKSNTGV
+888 
-902 PEGVFFFTDNPE
+902 
-914 VASSYTVK
+914 
-922 YEGDFGTSYL
+922 
-932 NGSNVMPLFLNI
+932 
-944 RKPLKVSAKGANW
+944 
-957 NSILYK
+957 
-963 GEEHTTNT
+963 
-971 LTETARRN
+971 
-979 GKNDGVQINRV
+979 
-990 KDRGRGSVKAKH
+990 
-1002 ATSFAVF
+1002 
-1009 NPNQIKSATG
+1009 NQ
-1019 NSGAFDAGDD
+1019 DAQQQ
-1029 SILHQAARGAFM
+1029 STLHQAARGAFM

-1057 AIHEFGHYFLHTG
+1057 TIHELGHYFLHTG

-1091 RQHLAD
+1091 RQHLTD
-1097 IQATLNWLGLAD
+1097 MQATLNWLGLAD

-1158 RVYQNLTQLNVQLSD
+1158 RVYQNLTRLDVQLSD

-1191 AEQNRSMALL
+1191 AEQNRSMAML

-1215 ADYQALGQAA
+1215 AEYQALGQAA

-1238 RDMQYGRNARTRHLR
+1238 RDMQYGRNARIRHLR

-1493 VVEGLADDL
+1493 VVEGLADNL
-1502 MLQRHG
+1502 MLQRYG

-1560 TIGRLQLKDVNPAR
+1560 TIGRLQLKDVNPTR

-1620 RADKIRGQWQKWANK
+1620 QADKIRGQWQKWANK

-1644 DVAMT
+1644 DAALT

-1690 WERVLSDV
+1690 WERALSDV
-1698 KRNGDHKQFEELSR
+1698 KRNGEHKQFNELSR

-1756 AAKPNAK
+1756 AAKPDAK
-1763 GVTTNQAVGELE
+1763 GVTTDQAVGELE

-1831 LKPIQQDFD
+1831 LEPIQQDFD

-1869 NLRKLLIGRGW
+1869 NLRKLLIGRSW

-1888 NTARWEAFINRMQ
+1888 NTARWEAFIHRMQ

-2040 ITPELNLHQHKAL
+2040 ITPELNRHQHKAL

-2092 ALMFGNVVNTIQ
+2092 ALMFGNIVNTIQ

-2136 QSVAELSEFM
+2136 QSVAEHSEFM
-2146 RSRMGNEIAA
+2146 RSRMDNEIAA

-2168 NWFQKAQ
+2168 NLLQKAQ

-2186 QLMANSMEPIIWTAA
+2186 QLMANNMEPIIWTAA

-2212 ADAVFFADGVIRQT
+2212 TDAAFFADGVIRQT

-2241 SAFARLFTQFMGYFN
+2241 TAFVRLFTQFMGYFN

-2266 VKLIRQGGLRQNKL
+2266 VKLMRQGGLRQNKL

-2353 AYGSRLGGAPALSVA
+2353 TYGSRLGGAPALSVA
-2368 ESALLAPW
+2368 EAALLAPW
-2376 SVAKAAELDANYRQ
+2376 SVAKAVEPDANYRQ
-2390 KRKAVYDTAT
+2390 KRKGVYDTAT

-2414 KAGEQ
+2414 KDGEQ
-2419 ADDWS
+2419 IDDWS

>member
-15 TAYQAVGVNPEQQAQ
+15 TAYQAVGITPEQQAQ

-38 NIPATVFK
+38 NIPAAVFK
-46 HTGTDTRNLLMA
+46 HTGTDTRNLLKA

-107 ENSRLKDLTESV
+107 ENSRLRDLTESI

-143 LQEQRAAAAKANG
+143 LQKQRAAAAKANG
-156 VYYNPHIDTAIAYL
+156 VYYNPHTDTAIAYL

-185 QQDAAQFAE
+185 QQDAAQFAQ

-200 FWDAA
+200 FWDAT

-236 GSIHPVVMA
+236 GGIHPLVMA

-272 RGMSQVEALTYALG
+272 RGMSQVEALTYVLG

-291 EEARSK
+291 AEARSK
-297 ATRRGMAVGAFDAA
+297 AARRGMAVGAFDAVN
-311 TAGFAGK
+311 AGFAGK

-323 RDGGAAR
+323 RGGGAAR
-330 TALAVGAEGAL
+330 TALAVGGEGAL

-456 SPSIAAQYA
+456 SPSIAAQYT

-485 SINKELADPLRQI
+485 STNKELADPLRQI

-517 AQEEGQQELEA
+517 AQAEGQQELEA

-566 NQGYAALVGSY
+566 NQNYAALVGSY

-607 PALNQALASAPPKG
+607 PALNQALASTPPKG
-621 WVHAET
+621 WVHSTNPQDALSVWTEDGNEAAQNQAVFWTLENAADTGLPGTDGYSHSISRSAAYHIYKEHGDAET
-627 DMEFR
+627 E
-632 NLWNGTSKAQAAFL
+632 A
-646 TDPHPKLENDFPE
+646 
-659 LTGFSISFDRSA
+659 
-671 VHHIRNQHGNS
+671 
-682 ATEIAR
+682 AR
-688 GQIAILEEDVARI
+688 GQIAVTAEDLARI
-701 GDIVQDY
+701 PEIVTSPDE
-708 DDVRFRDIPGTN
+708 VVTGFRSEQGAKRVAYL
-720 NKRFVFVKSFDDG
+720 KRFDDAL
-733 VLLYMAESSKKRRDL
+733 VVYIAEASRKKKDF
-748 RTVSLWKFPPTAN
+748 RTVSMRKYPPTAISEN
-761 AHNKLEHAASL
+761 VAKNIIDQSL
-772 LNLTPVA
+772 NVR
-779 GGGISH
+779 
-785 TGNSTLD
+785 N
-792 SEANQGVL
+792 
-800 YQSAEQTVEMQQFEE
+800 
-815 TAQKYGGE
+815 GE
-823 EAYGQAKADGE
+823 GAYGNATAD
-834 TELSYRQWV
+834 T
-843 QVRTP
+843 
-848 AFKEWFGDW
+848 
-857 ENDPANASKV
+857 AN
-867 VNEKTG
+867 
-873 EPLVVYHGTAGDFEI
+873 
-888 FDKSRSNSKSNTGV
+888 
-902 PEGVFFFTDNPE
+902 
-914 VASSYTVK
+914 
-922 YEGDFGTSYL
+922 
-932 NGSNVMPLFLNI
+932 
-944 RKPLKVSAKGANW
+944 
-957 NSILYK
+957 
-963 GEEHTTNT
+963 
-971 LTETARRN
+971 
-979 GKNDGVQINRV
+979 
-990 KDRGRGSVKAKH
+990 
-1002 ATSFAVF
+1002 
-1009 NPNQIKSATG
+1009 NQ
-1019 NSGAFDAGDD
+1019 DAQQQ
-1029 SILHQAARGAFM
+1029 STLHQAARGAFM
-1041 PGSNTIALLK
+1041 PGSNTIALL
-1051 EADLST
+1051 ENADLST
-1057 AIHEFGHYFLHTG
+1057 TIHELGHYFLHTG

-1097 IQATLNWLGLAD
+1097 MQATLNWLGLAD

-1132 EAYVMEGKAPSLE
+1132 EAYIMEGKAPSLE

-1158 RVYQNLTQLNVQLSD
+1158 RVYQNLTRLDVQLSD

-1215 ADYQALGQAA
+1215 AEYQALGQAA

-1253 ALQREAKAARIEA
+1253 ALQREAKVARIEA

-1287 AKLTDADK
+1287 AKLTEEDK

-1334 GFDRQDKIAAVAAGY
+1334 GFDRQDKVAAVAAGY

-1493 VVEGLADDL
+1493 VVEGLADNL

-1560 TIGRLQLKDVNPAR
+1560 TIGRLRLKDVSPIR

-1620 RADKIRGQWQKWANK
+1620 QEDKIRGQWQKWANK

-1644 DVAMT
+1644 DAALT

-1683 QEAVRQA
+1683 QEAVRQT
-1690 WERVLSDV
+1690 WERALSDV
-1698 KRNGDHKQFEELSR
+1698 KRNGEHKQFNELSR

-1763 GVTTNQAVGELE
+1763 GVTTDQAVGELE

-1781 RSLVYSATR
+1781 RSLVYGATR

-1810 KQGAEAYRKQTN
+1810 KQGAEAARKQTN

-1831 LKPIQQDFD
+1831 LEPIQQDFD
-1840 RPKIHSPELNYTFTF
+1840 HPKIHSPELGYTFTF

-1901 EEGIIQERHWQFAQG
+1901 EEGVIQERHWQFAQG

-1968 VVDGQMRELANQE
+1968 VLDGKMRELANQE

-2040 ITPELNLHQHKAL
+2040 ITPELNRHQHKAL

-2092 ALMFGNVVNTIQ
+2092 ALMFGNILNSVQ

-2146 RSRMGNEIAA
+2146 RSRMSNEIAA

-2186 QLMANSMEPIIWTAA
+2186 QLVANNMEPIIWTAA

-2234 ISRAEGG
+2234 ISKAESG

-2266 VKLIRQGGLRQNKL
+2266 VKLMRQGGLRQNKL

-2343 TFVYNRFNGK
+2343 TFLYNRFNGK
-2353 AYGSRLGGAPALSVA
+2353 AYGSRLGGAPALSMA

-2376 SVAKAAELDANYRQ
+2376 SVAKAVEPDANYRQ
-2390 KRKAVYDTAT
+2390 KRKGVYDTAT

-2414 KAGEQ
+2414 KDGEQ
-2419 ADDWS
+2419 IDDWS

>member
-185 QQDAAQFAE
+185 QQDAAQFAQ

-200 FWDAA
+200 FWDAT

-226 AQELAKAAAV
+226 AQVLAKAAAV
-236 GSIHPVVMA
+236 GSIHPLVMA
-245 ATVGMGSYRSE
+245 ATVGVGSYRSE

-297 ATRRGMAVGAFDAA
+297 AARRGMAVGAFDAA

-485 SINKELADPLRQI
+485 STNKELADPLRQI

-621 WVHAET
+621 WVHST
-627 DMEFR
+627 NPQDVIG
-632 NLWNGTSKAQAAFL
+632 LWDDTTSARAIFWTGIDNQVAVEAA
-646 TDPHPKLENDFPE
+646 DASDYSH
-659 LTGFSISFDRSA
+659 SISADIVRHIKNRHGDDADGQLPVTAEDLVKIPEIIANYDEVRTNLQNPKTGGQRIAYAKRSEDSLLICLEEYVRSRNNLKGVSMWKYPPTA
-671 VHHIRNQHGNS
+671 DVGNVLAHIARPSLYVRNGVAAYDNTTADAGINQDVLFQS
-682 ATEIAR
+682 ATEEAR
-688 GQIAILEEDVARI
+688 
-701 GDIVQDY
+701 
-708 DDVRFRDIPGTN
+708 
-720 NKRFVFVKSFDDG
+720 
-733 VLLYMAESSKKRRDL
+733 
-748 RTVSLWKFPPTAN
+748 
-761 AHNKLEHAASL
+761 
-772 LNLTPVA
+772 
-779 GGGISH
+779 
-785 TGNSTLD
+785 
-792 SEANQGVL
+792 
-800 YQSAEQTVEMQQFEE
+800 QFEE
-815 TAQKYGGE
+815 TAAQYGGE
-823 EAYGQAKADGE
+823 EAYEQAKADGE
-834 TELSYRQWV
+834 TVLTYRQWV

-857 ENDPANASKV
+857 ENDPDNASKV
-867 VNEKTG
+867 VNPKTG
-873 EPLVVYHGTAGDFEI
+873 EPLVVYHGTDAEFNIFDRGKAGSNTDNGMRGKGFYMATDRRTAEGYGNRLIESFVDLKNPFYPSDFESAEAI
-888 FDKSRSNSKSNTGV
+888 AQYLTEKLEAKGFD
-902 PEGVFFFTDNPE
+902 E
-914 VASSYTVK
+914 YTVDEAMFK
-922 YEGDFGTSYL
+922 IRDGRFTVGQSYSGTFA
-932 NGSNVMPLFLNI
+932 GI
-944 RKPLKVSAKGANW
+944 LKDAGF
-957 NSILYK
+957 
-963 GEEHTTNT
+963 
-971 LTETARRN
+971 
-979 GKNDGVQINRV
+979 DGVVYQ
-990 KDRGRGSVKAKH
+990 KAEEVI
-1002 ATSFAVF
+1002 AFR
-1009 NPNQIKSATG
+1009 PNQIKSATD
-1019 NSGAFDAGDD
+1019 NSGAFDTGND

-1097 IQATLNWLGLAD
+1097 IQTTLNWLGLAD

-1158 RVYQNLTQLNVQLSD
+1158 RVYQNLTRLNVQLSD

-1493 VVEGLADDL
+1493 VVEGLADNL

-1620 RADKIRGQWQKWANK
+1620 QADKIRGQWQKWANK
-1635 PRQKSAKTH
+1635 PRQKSVKTH
-1644 DVAMT
+1644 DAALT

-1690 WERVLSDV
+1690 WERALSDV
-1698 KRNGDHKQFEELSR
+1698 KRNGDHKQFEELRR

-2092 ALMFGNVVNTIQ
+2092 ALMFGNIVNSAQ

-2124 SLDFVSNYKEMK
+2124 SLDFVTNRKEMQ

-2146 RSRMGNEIAA
+2146 RSRMGNEIAV

-2186 QLMANSMEPIIWTAA
+2186 QLVANSMEPIIWTAA
-2201 YRQALEQGMSE
+2201 YRQALEQEMSE

-2241 SAFARLFTQFMGYFN
+2241 TAFVRLFTQFMGYFN

-2266 VKLIRQGGLRQNKL
+2266 VKLMRQGGLRQNKL
-2280 AAAHLYM
+2280 AAAHLLM

-2301 AAGYGLK
+2301 AVGYGMK

-2317 EILKTALLDGQVK
+2317 EILKTALLDGQIK

-2343 TFVYNRFNGK
+2343 TFLYNRFNGK
-2353 AYGSRLGGAPALSVA
+2353 AYGSRLGGAPALSMA
-2368 ESALLAPW
+2368 EAALLAPW
-2376 SVAKAAELDANYRQ
+2376 SVAKAAEPDANYRQ

>member
-85 DDIDNLI
+85 EDIDNLI
-92 KLEENANRYGGMMRV
+92 KLEENTNRYGGMMRV
-107 ENSRLKDLTESV
+107 ENSRLKDLTESI

-156 VYYNPHIDTAIAYL
+156 VYYNPHTDTAIAYL

-185 QQDAAQFAE
+185 QQDAAQFAQ

-205 KFAFTHPWFVTN
+205 KFAFTHPWFVAN

-226 AQELAKAAAV
+226 AQELAKVAAV
-236 GSIHPVVMA
+236 GGIHPLVMA

-323 RDGGAAR
+323 RGGGAAR
-330 TALAVGAEGAL
+330 TALAVGGEGAL

-364 IVMEGFAELATGPT
+364 IVMEGFSEFATGPT

-389 MAREARAEAA
+389 IAREARAEAA

-473 IQVPQNEWVSLI
+473 VQVPQNEWASLI
-485 SINKELADPLRQI
+485 SPNKELADPLRQI
-498 ARFEPDGVSLAEA
+498 ARFEPDGVSLTEA

-517 AQEEGQQELEA
+517 AQAEGQQELEA

-545 QAVEQEIAGQLEQV
+545 QAVEQEIADQLEQV

-566 NQGYAALVGSY
+566 NQNYAALVGSY

-621 WVHAET
+621 WVHSTNPQDALSVWTEDGNEAAQNQAVFWTLENAADTGLPGTDGYSHSISRSAAYHIYKEHGDAET
-627 DMEFR
+627 E
-632 NLWNGTSKAQAAFL
+632 A
-646 TDPHPKLENDFPE
+646 
-659 LTGFSISFDRSA
+659 
-671 VHHIRNQHGNS
+671 
-682 ATEIAR
+682 AR
-688 GQIAILEEDVARI
+688 GQIAVTAEDLARI
-701 GDIVQDY
+701 PEIVTSPDE
-708 DDVRFRDIPGTN
+708 VVTGFRSEQGAKRVAYL
-720 NKRFVFVKSFDDG
+720 KRFDDAL
-733 VLLYMAESSKKRRDL
+733 VVYIAEASRKKKDF
-748 RTVSLWKFPPTAN
+748 RTVSMRKYPPTAISEN
-761 AHNKLEHAASL
+761 VAKNIIDQSL
-772 LNLTPVA
+772 N
-779 GGGISH
+779 
-785 TGNSTLD
+785 
-792 SEANQGVL
+792 
-800 YQSAEQTVEMQQFEE
+800 
-815 TAQKYGGE
+815 
-823 EAYGQAKADGE
+823 
-834 TELSYRQWV
+834 
-843 QVRTP
+843 VRN
-848 AFKEWFGDW
+848 G
-857 ENDPANASKV
+857 
-867 VNEKTG
+867 
-873 EPLVVYHGTAGDFEI
+873 
-888 FDKSRSNSKSNTGV
+888 
-902 PEGVFFFTDNPE
+902 EGVYGNATAD
-914 VASSYTVK
+914 T
-922 YEGDFGTSYL
+922 
-932 NGSNVMPLFLNI
+932 
-944 RKPLKVSAKGANW
+944 AN
-957 NSILYK
+957 
-963 GEEHTTNT
+963 
-971 LTETARRN
+971 
-979 GKNDGVQINRV
+979 
-990 KDRGRGSVKAKH
+990 
-1002 ATSFAVF
+1002 
-1009 NPNQIKSATG
+1009 NQ
-1019 NSGAFDAGDD
+1019 DAQQQ
-1029 SILHQAARGAFM
+1029 STLHQAARGAFM
-1041 PGSNTIALLK
+1041 PGSNTIALL
-1051 EADLST
+1051 ENADLST
-1057 AIHEFGHYFLHTG
+1057 TIHELGHYFLHTG

-1097 IQATLNWLGLAD
+1097 MQATLNWLGLAD

-1121 RPYHEQLARGF
+1121 RLYHEQLARGF
-1132 EAYVMEGKAPSLE
+1132 EAYVMEGRAPSLE

-1158 RVYQNLTQLNVQLSD
+1158 RVYQNLTRLDVQLSD

-1238 RDMQYGRNARTRHLR
+1238 RDMQYGRNARTKHLR

-1287 AKLTDADK
+1287 AKLTEEDK

-1334 GFDRQDKIAAVAAGY
+1334 GFDRQDKVAAVAVGY

-1357 LGIDEMAERLAQY
+1357 LGIDEMAELLAQY

-1425 RFDEGGLR
+1425 RFDESGLR

-1493 VVEGLADDL
+1493 VVEGLADNL

-1545 NRTLLTA
+1545 NRTLLAA

-1560 TIGRLQLKDVNPAR
+1560 TIGRLRLKDVSPTR

-1620 RADKIRGQWQKWANK
+1620 QADKIRGQWQKWANK

-1644 DVAMT
+1644 DAALT

-1690 WERVLSDV
+1690 WERALSDV

-1756 AAKPNAK
+1756 AAKPDAK

-1781 RSLVYSATR
+1781 RSLVYGATR

-1810 KQGAEAYRKQTN
+1810 KQGAEAARKQTN

-1831 LKPIQQDFD
+1831 LEPIQQDFD

-1888 NTARWEAFINRMQ
+1888 NTARWEAFINRIQ

-1968 VVDGQMRELANQE
+1968 VAEEQMRELANQE

-2040 ITPELNLHQHKAL
+2040 IEPELNLHQHKAL
-2053 ESMLMPWLNR
+2053 ESMLVPWLNR
-2063 AAKQRTVTKIQ
+2063 AAKQRTVTKGK
-2074 EDGGFSRF
+2074 EDGGLSRF
-2082 WSVMRQRAGM
+2082 WSVMRQRTGM
-2092 ALMFGNVVNTIQ
+2092 VLMFGNILNSVQ

-2112 GVKVKTRYMAAA
+2112 GVKVKTRYMTAA
-2124 SLDFVSNYKEMK
+2124 SLDFVTNYKEMK

-2146 RSRMGNEIAA
+2146 RSRMSNEIAV

-2168 NWFQKAQ
+2168 NLLQKAQ

-2186 QLMANSMEPIIWTAA
+2186 QLVANNMEPIIWTAA

-2234 ISRAEGG
+2234 ISKAESG

-2266 VKLIRQGGLRQNKL
+2266 VKLMRQGGLRQNKL

-2353 AYGSRLGGAPALSVA
+2353 TYGSRLGGAPALSVA
-2368 ESALLAPW
+2368 EAALLAPW
-2376 SVAKAAELDANYRQ
+2376 SVAKAVEPDANYRQ
-2390 KRKAVYDTAT
+2390 KRKGVYDTAT

-2414 KAGEQ
+2414 KDGEQ
-2419 ADDWS
+2419 IDDWS
-2424 GLDMFSEEQN
+2424 GLDMLSEEQN

>member
-1 MGQGRAKTFDEMLA
+1 MGQENRTFDQWRASAMR
-15 TAYQAVGVNPEQQAQ
+15 AVGMNPEQQAQ
-30 INRMAQTV
+30 INQLSRST
-38 NIPATVFK
+38 NIPARVLQ
-46 HTGTDTRNLLMA
+46 HTGSDAHGLLRA
-58 RQLIERVQNSPRV
+58 QQLTERVQNSPRV
-71 QQSLSDPTRLGVAQ
+71 RQSLSDPSRLGVAQ

-107 ENSRLKDLTESV
+107 ENSRLKDLTESF

-156 VYYNPHIDTAIAYL
+156 VYYNPHTDTAVAYL

-185 QQDAAQFAE
+185 QQDAAQFAQ

-200 FWDAA
+200 LWDAT
-205 KFAFTHPWFVTN
+205 KFAFTHPAFVFN

-226 AQELAKAAAV
+226 APVLAETAAV
-236 GSIHPVVMA
+236 GGIHPLVMA

-264 MQEHADQL
+264 IQEHADQL
-272 RGMSQVEALTYALG
+272 QGMSQVEALTYALG

-291 EEARSK
+291 AEARSK

-323 RDGGAAR
+323 RGGGAAR
-330 TALAVGAEGAL
+330 TALAVGGEGAL

-364 IVMEGFAELATGPT
+364 IVMEGFAEFATGPT

-426 VDEVVG
+426 VDDVVG

-485 SINKELADPLRQI
+485 STNKELADPLRQI

-517 AQEEGQQELEA
+517 AQAEGQQELEA

-533 ERAAQQQVQAER
+533 ERAAQQQAQAER
-545 QAVEQEIAGQLEQV
+545 QAVEQEIADQLEQV

-566 NQGYAALVGSY
+566 NQNYAALVSSY
-577 VATQAQRLGISI
+577 VATQAQRLGIPI

-607 PALNQALASAPPKG
+607 PALNQDAVPSLTELNTQRWQKAIKGYSSRNQDYAPYFSTPTAL
-621 WVHAET
+621 
-627 DMEFR
+627 R
-632 NLWNGTSKAQAAFL
+632 
-646 TDPHPKLENDFPE
+646 
-659 LTGFSISFDRSA
+659 SFDVPERVSLPSR
-671 VHHIRNQHGNS
+671 VLQ
-682 ATEIAR
+682 
-688 GQIAILEEDVARI
+688 QIAAKHP
-701 GDIVQDY
+701 
-708 DDVRFRDIPGTN
+708 DIPLEVVQNLPTLLSDP
-720 NKRFVFVKSFDDG
+720 RFVFPHKDG
-733 VLLYMAESSKKRRDL
+733 GLNVAIKATTEKGEPIIVGVRDGRV
-748 RTVSLWKFPPTAN
+748 RTI
-761 AHNKLEHAASL
+761 
-772 LNLTPVA
+772 TPYNDMP
-779 GGGISH
+779 H
-785 TGNSTLD
+785 YT
-792 SEANQGVL
+792 
-800 YQSAEQTVEMQQFEE
+800 
-815 TAQKYGGE
+815 GE
-823 EAYGQAKADGE
+823 ERLTRNVQAALAE
-834 TELSYRQWV
+834 
-843 QVRTP
+843 
-848 AFKEWFGDW
+848 
-857 ENDPANASKV
+857 
-867 VNEKTG
+867 
-873 EPLVVYHGTAGDFEI
+873 
-888 FDKSRSNSKSNTGV
+888 
-902 PEGVFFFTDNPE
+902 
-914 VASSYTVK
+914 
-922 YEGDFGTSYL
+922 
-932 NGSNVMPLFLNI
+932 
-944 RKPLKVSAKGANW
+944 
-957 NSILYK
+957 
-963 GEEHTTNT
+963 
-971 LTETARRN
+971 N
-979 GKNDGVQINRV
+979 GKVYVENENALNEIRAALPQTRTFPDGRRNRV
-990 KDRGRGSVKAKH
+990 KA
-1002 ATSFAVF
+1002 
-1009 NPNQIKSATG
+1009 
-1019 NSGAFDAGDD
+1019 
-1029 SILHQAARGAFM
+1029 SILTREDIVKQQGFLQGQARGAFM
-1041 PGSNTIALLK
+1041 PGSNTIALL
-1051 EADLST
+1051 ENADLST
-1057 AIHEFGHYFLHTG
+1057 TIHELGHYFLHTG

-1081 ARGEALSVGE
+1081 ARGEELSVGE
-1091 RQHLAD
+1091 RQHLTD
-1097 IQATLNWLGLAD
+1097 MQATLNWLGLAD

-1132 EAYVMEGKAPSLE
+1132 EAYIMEGKAPSLE
-1145 MRSVFQRMKAWML
+1145 MRSIFQRMKAWML
-1158 RVYQNLTQLNVQLSD
+1158 RVYQNLTQLDVQLSD

-1191 AEQNRSMALL
+1191 AEQNRSMVLL

-1238 RDMQYGRNARTRHLR
+1238 RDMKYGRNARTKHLR
-1253 ALQREAKAARIEA
+1253 ALQREAKAARIEV

-1313 SLFAAIAKLG
+1313 SLFTAIAKLG

-1334 GFDRQDKIAAVAAGY
+1334 GFDRQDKVAAVAAGY
-1349 PVLRRKNG
+1349 PVFRRKNG

-1380 WDLRDLEERFF
+1380 WDIRDLEERFF

-1402 AFVPREETK
+1402 AFVPREEAK

-1493 VVEGLADDL
+1493 VVESLADDL

-1508 ELATPEAVEA
+1508 ELATPEAIAE

-1545 NRTLLTA
+1545 NRQLLTA

-1560 TIGRLQLKDVNPAR
+1560 TIGRLQLKDVSPAR

-1608 TALAQAATEALQ
+1608 TALAQAATEARQ
-1620 RADKIRGQWQKWANK
+1620 QSDKIRSQWQKWANK

-1644 DVAMT
+1644 DAALT

-1683 QEAVRQA
+1683 QDAVRQA
-1690 WERVLSDV
+1690 WERALGDV

-1712 DELQAIHDQLAGL
+1712 NELQAIHDQLAGL

-1763 GVTTNQAVGELE
+1763 GVTTDQAVGELE

-1781 RSLVYSATR
+1781 RSLVYGATR

-1796 AMGQGF
+1796 AIGEGF

-1810 KQGAEAYRKQTN
+1810 KQAAEAARRQTAD
-1822 EFKQGFKAL
+1822 FKQAFKEL
-1831 LKPIQQDFD
+1831 LEPIQQDFD
-1840 RPKIHSPELNYTFTF
+1840 HPKIHSPELGYTFTF

-1901 EEGIIQERHWQFAQG
+1901 EEGIIQERHWQFVQG

-1937 YYFDEIAAN
+1937 YYFDEIAAK

-2040 ITPELNLHQHKAL
+2040 IEPELNLHQHKAL
-2053 ESMLMPWLNR
+2053 ESMLVPWLNR
-2063 AAKQRTVTKIQ
+2063 AAKQRTVTKGK
-2074 EDGGFSRF
+2074 EDGGLSRF

-2092 ALMFGNVVNTIQ
+2092 VLMFGNTVNTIQ

-2124 SLDFVSNYKEMK
+2124 SLDFVTNRKEMQ
-2136 QSVAELSEFM
+2136 QSVAEHSEFM
-2146 RSRMGNEIAA
+2146 RSRMDNEIAA

-2186 QLMANSMEPIIWTAA
+2186 QAMANSMEPIIWTAA

-2212 ADAVFFADGVIRQT
+2212 ADAAFFADGTIRQT

-2234 ISRAEGG
+2234 ISKAESGT
-2241 SAFARLFTQFMGYFN
+2241 AFVRLFTQFMGYFN

-2266 VKLIRQGGLRQNKL
+2266 VKLMRQGGLRQNKL
-2280 AAAHLYM
+2280 AAAHLFM
-2287 MGYFLPAAV
+2287 MGYFLPAAG

-2301 AAGYGLK
+2301 AIGYGLK

-2330 NGLAMIPGVGQVG
+2330 NGLAMIPMVGQAG
-2343 TFVYNRFNGK
+2343 TYVYNLVNGK
-2353 AYGSRLGGAPALSVA
+2353 AYGSRLGGAPALSMA
-2368 ESALLAPW
+2368 EAALLAPW
-2376 SVAKAAELDANYRQ
+2376 SVAKAVEPDANYRQ
-2390 KRKAVYDTAT
+2390 KRKGVYDTAT

-2424 GLDMFSEEQN
+2424 GLDMFSEEGN

>member
-38 NIPATVFK
+38 NIPAAVFK
-46 HTGTDTRNLLMA
+46 HTGTDTRNLLRA

-71 QQSLSDPTRLGVAQ
+71 QQALADPARFGVAQ

-92 KLEENANRYGGMMRV
+92 NLEENANRYGGMMRV
-107 ENSRLKDLTESV
+107 ENSRLKDLTESF
-119 QRGFHTGVANSI
+119 QRGFHAGVANSI

-156 VYYNPHIDTAIAYL
+156 VYYNPHTDTAVAYL

-185 QQDAAQFAE
+185 QQDAAQFAQ

-200 FWDAA
+200 FWDAT

-217 TAAESIGSQ
+217 TAAESVGSQ
-226 AQELAKAAAV
+226 APVLAETAAV
-236 GSIHPVVMA
+236 GGIHPLVMA

-264 MQEHADQL
+264 IQEHADQL
-272 RGMSQVEALTYALG
+272 QGMSQVEALTYALG

-291 EEARSK
+291 AEARSK

-311 TAGFAGK
+311 TAGFAGN

-323 RDGGAAR
+323 RGGGAAR
-330 TALAVGAEGAL
+330 TALAVGGEGAL

-364 IVMEGFAELATGPT
+364 IVMEGFAEFATGPT

-420 VTFSEV
+420 VTFGEV
-426 VDEVVG
+426 VDDVVG

-485 SINKELADPLRQI
+485 SPNKELADPLRQI

-517 AQEEGQQELEA
+517 AQAEGQQELEA

-533 ERAAQQQVQAER
+533 ERAAQQQAQAER
-545 QAVEQEIAGQLEQV
+545 QAVEQEVADQLEQV
-559 GQFDRKA
+559 GQFDRKV
-566 NQGYAALVGSY
+566 NQNYAALVSSY
-577 VATQAQRLGISI
+577 VATQAQRLGIPI

-607 PALNQALASAPPKG
+607 AALNQDAVPSLTELNTQRWQKAIKGYSSRNQDYAPYFSTPTAL
-621 WVHAET
+621 
-627 DMEFR
+627 R
-632 NLWNGTSKAQAAFL
+632 
-646 TDPHPKLENDFPE
+646 
-659 LTGFSISFDRSA
+659 SFDVPERVSLPSR
-671 VHHIRNQHGNS
+671 VLQ
-682 ATEIAR
+682 
-688 GQIAILEEDVARI
+688 QIAAKHP
-701 GDIVQDY
+701 
-708 DDVRFRDIPGTN
+708 DIPLEVVQNLPTLLSDP
-720 NKRFVFVKSFDDG
+720 RFVFPHKDG
-733 VLLYMAESSKKRRDL
+733 GLNVAIKATTEKGEPIIVGVRDGRV
-748 RTVSLWKFPPTAN
+748 RTI
-761 AHNKLEHAASL
+761 
-772 LNLTPVA
+772 TPYNDMP
-779 GGGISH
+779 H
-785 TGNSTLD
+785 YT
-792 SEANQGVL
+792 
-800 YQSAEQTVEMQQFEE
+800 
-815 TAQKYGGE
+815 GE
-823 EAYGQAKADGE
+823 ERLTRNVQAALAGNGKV
-834 TELSYRQWV
+834 YV
-843 QVRTP
+843 
-848 AFKEWFGDW
+848 
-857 ENDPANASKV
+857 ENENA
-867 VNEKTG
+867 
-873 EPLVVYHGTAGDFEI
+873 
-888 FDKSRSNSKSNTGV
+888 
-902 PEGVFFFTDNPE
+902 
-914 VASSYTVK
+914 
-922 YEGDFGTSYL
+922 L
-932 NGSNVMPLFLNI
+932 NGI
-944 RKPLKVSAKGANW
+944 RAALPQTRTFPDG
-957 NSILYK
+957 
-963 GEEHTTNT
+963 
-971 LTETARRN
+971 RR
-979 GKNDGVQINRV
+979 NRV
-990 KDRGRGSVKAKH
+990 KA
-1002 ATSFAVF
+1002 
-1009 NPNQIKSATG
+1009 
-1019 NSGAFDAGDD
+1019 
-1029 SILHQAARGAFM
+1029 SILTREDIVKQQGFLQGQARGAFM
-1041 PGSNTIALLK
+1041 PGSNTIALL
-1051 EADLST
+1051 ENADLST
-1057 AIHEFGHYFLHTG
+1057 TIHELGHYFLHTG
-1070 LNIANALEAKA
+1070 LNIANTLEAKA
-1081 ARGEALSVGE
+1081 ARGEELSVGE

-1097 IQATLNWLGLAD
+1097 MQATLNWLGLAD

-1132 EAYVMEGKAPSLE
+1132 EAYIMEGKAPSLE

-1158 RVYQNLTQLNVQLSD
+1158 RVYQNLTQLDVQLSD

-1238 RDMQYGRNARTRHLR
+1238 RDMQYGRNARTKHLR

-1295 IGRAETPKFS
+1295 IGRVETPKFS

-1313 SLFAAIAKLG
+1313 SLFTAIAKLG

-1334 GFDRQDKIAAVAAGY
+1334 GFDRQDKVAAVAAGY

-1380 WDLRDLEERFF
+1380 WDIRDLEERFF

-1402 AFVPREETK
+1402 AFVPREEAK

-1425 RFDEGGLR
+1425 RFDEAGLR

-1493 VVEGLADDL
+1493 VVEGLADNL

-1508 ELATPEAVEA
+1508 ELATPEAIAE

-1552 AAKEAAQR
+1552 AAKEAVQR
-1560 TIGRLQLKDVNPAR
+1560 TIGRLQLKDVSPAR

-1608 TALAQAATEALQ
+1608 TALAQAATEARQ
-1620 RADKIRGQWQKWANK
+1620 QADKIRGQWQKWANK

-1644 DVAMT
+1644 DAALT

-1690 WERVLSDV
+1690 WERALGDV

-1763 GVTTNQAVGELE
+1763 GVTTDQAVGKLE
-1775 RSRWNL
+1775 EASWNL

-1831 LKPIQQDFD
+1831 LEPIQQDFD

-1880 GEDTPDGL
+1880 GEDTLDGL

-1901 EEGIIQERHWQFAQG
+1901 EEGVIQERHWQFAQG

-2040 ITPELNLHQHKAL
+2040 ITPELNRHQHKAL

-2092 ALMFGNVVNTIQ
+2092 ALMFGNTVNTIQ

-2146 RSRMGNEIAA
+2146 RSRMDNEIAA

-2186 QLMANSMEPIIWTAA
+2186 QAMANSMEPIIWTAA
-2201 YRQALEQGMSE
+2201 YRQSLEKGMSE
-2212 ADAVFFADGVIRQT
+2212 ADAMFFADGVIRQT

-2241 SAFARLFTQFMGYFN
+2241 TAFVRLFTQFMGYFN

-2266 VKLIRQGGLRQNKL
+2266 VKLMRQGGLRQNKL
-2280 AAAHLYM
+2280 AAAHLFM
-2287 MGYFLPAAV
+2287 MGYFLPAAG

-2301 AAGYGLK
+2301 AVGYGLK

-2317 EILKTALLDGQVK
+2317 EILKTALLDGQIK

-2343 TFVYNRFNGK
+2343 TFLYNRFNGK
-2353 AYGSRLGGAPALSVA
+2353 AYGSRLGGAPALSMA
-2368 ESALLAPW
+2368 EAALLSPW
-2376 SVAKAAELDANYRQ
+2376 AVAKAVEPDANYRQ
-2390 KRKAVYDTAT
+2390 KRKAVYDTST

>member
-1 MGQGRAKTFDEMLA
+1 MGQGRAKTFDEMVA
-15 TAYQAVGVNPEQQAQ
+15 AAYQAVGVNPEQQAQ
-30 INRMAQTV
+30 INRMAQAAD
-38 NIPATVFK
+38 IPTAVFR
-46 HTGTDTRNLLMA
+46 HTGTDTRRLLEA
-58 RQLIERVQNSPRV
+58 RWMIDRVQSSPRV
-71 QQSLSDPTRLGVAQ
+71 QQALSDPSRLGVVQ
-85 DDIDNLI
+85 DSIDSLI
-92 KLEENANRYGGMMRV
+92 KIAENTDRYGGMMRV
-107 ENSRLKDLTESV
+107 ENSWLKDFTESV
-119 QRGFHTGVANSI
+119 LRGFQTGVANNI
-131 LVEGTEGGIMRG
+131 LVNGTEGGIMRG
-143 LQEQRAAAAKANG
+143 LQERRAAAARANG
-156 VYYNPHIDTAIAYL
+156 VYYNPRQDTAIAYL

-185 QQDAAQFAE
+185 QQDAARFAQ
-194 INRSGS
+194 IDRSGS
-200 FWDAA
+200 LWDAT
-205 KFAFTHPWFVTN
+205 KFLFSHPGFVFN
-217 TAAESIGSQ
+217 TTAESIGQQ
-226 AQELAKAAAV
+226 APGLMETVAV
-236 GSIHPVVMA
+236 GGIHPLVMA
-245 ATVGMGSYRSE
+245 TTVGLSSYRTE

-264 MQEHADQL
+264 IQEHADQFQ
-272 RGMSQVEALTYALG
+272 GMSEVEALTYVLSRPDLMA
-286 RQDWM
+286 
-291 EEARSK
+291 EARSK
-297 ATRRGMAVGAFDAA
+297 AVRRGMSVAAFDAA
-311 TAGFAGK
+311 AAGMAGK
-318 LLNIA
+318 VLNIA
-323 RDGGAAR
+323 RGGGFGR
-330 TALAVGAEGAL
+330 TALAVGGEGAL
-341 QVGGGMGGEATAQA
+341 QVGGGMGGELTAQL
-355 LTGEYKPGD
+355 LTEDKIKWGSVA
-364 IVMEGFAELATGPT
+364 IEGVSELATGPT

-389 MAREARAEAA
+389 LAREARAEQL
-399 AQAQAE
+399 AQVQKE
-405 IDQAA
+405 TDQAA

-420 VTFSEV
+420 VTFGEV
-426 VDEVVG
+426 VDDVVG

-445 QSGLAEAAAKA
+445 QSGLAAEAAKA

-473 IQVPQNEWVSLI
+473 IQVPQNEWVALI
-485 SINKELADPLRQI
+485 SPNKELADPLRRI
-498 ARFEPDGVSLAEA
+498 ARFEPDGISLAEA

-517 AQEEGQQELEA
+517 AQAEGRQELEE
-528 QARQQ
+528 QARRQ
-533 ERAAQQQVQAER
+533 ERAAQQQIQAER
-545 QAVEQEIAGQLEQV
+545 QAVEQEVAGQLEQV

-566 NQGYAALVGSY
+566 NQSYAALVGSY
-577 VATQAQRLGISI
+577 VATQAQRLGIPI

-607 PALNQALASAPPKG
+607 PALNQALAASPPKG
-621 WVHAET
+621 WVHSTNPQDALSVWTEDGNEAAQNQAVFWTLENAADTGLPGTNGYSHSISKSAAYHIYKEHGNAET
-627 DMEFR
+627 E
-632 NLWNGTSKAQAAFL
+632 A
-646 TDPHPKLENDFPE
+646 
-659 LTGFSISFDRSA
+659 
-671 VHHIRNQHGNS
+671 
-682 ATEIAR
+682 AR
-688 GQIAILEEDVARI
+688 GQIAVTAEDLTRIPEIVTSPDEVVTGFQSEQGAERVA
-701 GDIVQDY
+701 Y
-708 DDVRFRDIPGTN
+708 L
-720 NKRFVFVKSFDDG
+720 KRFDDAL
-733 VLLYMAESSKKRRDL
+733 VAYIAEASRKKKDF
-748 RTVSLWKFPPTAN
+748 RTISMRKYPPTAISEN
-761 AHNKLEHAASL
+761 VAKNIIDQSL
-772 LNLTPVA
+772 NVR
-779 GGGISH
+779 
-785 TGNSTLD
+785 N
-792 SEANQGVL
+792 
-800 YQSAEQTVEMQQFEE
+800 
-815 TAQKYGGE
+815 GE
-823 EAYGQAKADGE
+823 GAYGNTTAN
-834 TELSYRQWV
+834 TE
-843 QVRTP
+843 
-848 AFKEWFGDW
+848 
-857 ENDPANASKV
+857 N
-867 VNEKTG
+867 
-873 EPLVVYHGTAGDFEI
+873 
-888 FDKSRSNSKSNTGV
+888 
-902 PEGVFFFTDNPE
+902 
-914 VASSYTVK
+914 
-922 YEGDFGTSYL
+922 
-932 NGSNVMPLFLNI
+932 
-944 RKPLKVSAKGANW
+944 
-957 NSILYK
+957 
-963 GEEHTTNT
+963 
-971 LTETARRN
+971 
-979 GKNDGVQINRV
+979 
-990 KDRGRGSVKAKH
+990 
-1002 ATSFAVF
+1002 
-1009 NPNQIKSATG
+1009 NQ
-1019 NSGAFDAGDD
+1019 DAQQQ
-1029 SILHQAARGAFM
+1029 STLHQAARGAFM
-1041 PGSNTIALLK
+1041 PGSNTIALL
-1051 EADLST
+1051 ENADLST
-1057 AIHEFGHYFLHTG
+1057 TIHELGHYFLHTG

-1081 ARGEALSVGE
+1081 ARGEALSLGE

-1097 IQATLNWLGLAD
+1097 MQATLNWLGLAD

-1132 EAYVMEGKAPSLE
+1132 EAYIMEGRAPSLE

-1158 RVYQNLTQLNVQLSD
+1158 RVYQNLTRLDVQLSD

-1238 RDMQYGRNARTRHLR
+1238 RDMQYGRNARTRQLR
-1253 ALQREAKAARIEA
+1253 ALRREAKAARIEA
-1266 ETEVRREVMRQP
+1266 ETEARREVMRQP
-1278 VYQAWQKLT
+1278 VYQVWQKLT

-1295 IGRAETPKFS
+1295 IGRTETPKFS
-1305 PQVDETHD
+1305 SQVDETHD
-1313 SLFAAIAKLG
+1313 SLFMAIAKLG

-1334 GFDRQDKIAAVAAGY
+1334 GFDRQDKVAAVAAGY

-1357 LGIDEMAERLAQY
+1357 LGIDAMAERLAQY
-1370 GYLPLDSNGK
+1370 GYLPLDSRGK
-1380 WDLRDLEERFF
+1380 WDIRDLEERFF
-1391 DEHRGERQYST
+1391 DEYRGERQYST

-1411 AGEQVANPFAVYAV
+1411 AGEHVENPFAVYAV

-1443 LLRERKMVNSA
+1443 LLRERKMVNST

-1480 LARAIVQAPPPQQ
+1480 LARAIVQAPPPQR
-1493 VVEGLADDL
+1493 VVEGLADNL

-1508 ELATPEAVEA
+1508 ELATPEAIAE

-1545 NRTLLTA
+1545 NRTLLAA
-1552 AAKEAAQR
+1552 AAKEAARR
-1560 TIGRLQLKDVNPAR
+1560 TVGRLQLKDVSPAR

-1608 TALAQAATEALQ
+1608 TALAQAAAEARQ
-1620 RADKIRGQWQKWANK
+1620 QADKIRGQWQKWANK
-1635 PRQKSAKTH
+1635 PRQKSVKTH
-1644 DVAMT
+1644 DAALT

-1655 VGLYGIAPRKGLAAA
+1655 VGLYGIAPRKGLSAA

-1690 WERVLSDV
+1690 WQRALEDV
-1698 KRNGDHKQFEELSR
+1698 KRNGEHKQFNELSC

-1756 AAKPNAK
+1756 AAKPDAK
-1763 GVTTNQAVGELE
+1763 GVTTDQAVGKREE
-1775 RSRWNL
+1775 MSWNL
-1781 RSLVYSATR
+1781 RSLVYGATR

-1796 AMGQGF
+1796 TMGQGF

-1831 LKPIQQDFD
+1831 LEPIQQDFD
-1840 RPKIHSPELNYTFTF
+1840 RPKIHSHELNYTFTF

-1880 GEDTPDGL
+1880 GEDTLDGL

-1923 SKPKAQQAHFEVFG
+1923 SKAKAQQAHFEVFG

-1968 VVDGQMRELANQE
+1968 VVDAQMRELATQE
-1981 NENMDYAF
+1981 NEKMDYAF

-2001 EYNRPLVLDLSRLMS
+2001 EYNRPLVLDLARLMS

-2040 ITPELNLHQHKAL
+2040 ITPELNRHQHKAL

-2074 EDGGFSRF
+2074 ADGGFNRF

-2092 ALMFGNVVNTIQ
+2092 ALMFDNVVNTLQ
-2104 QITGFLLA
+2104 QISGFMLTN
-2112 GVKVKTRYMAAA
+2112 VKVKAKYFPSAA
-2124 SLDFVSNYKEMK
+2124 LDFIANRKEMQ
-2136 QSVAELSEFM
+2136 QSVAERSEFM
-2146 RSRMGNEIAA
+2146 RSRMDNEIAA

-2168 NWFQKAQ
+2168 NLLQKAQ

-2186 QLMANSMEPIIWTAA
+2186 QLMANNMEPIIWTAA

-2212 ADAVFFADGVIRQT
+2212 ADAAFFADGTIRQT

-2234 ISRAEGG
+2234 ISRVEGG
-2241 SAFARLFTQFMGYFN
+2241 TAFVRLFTQFMGYFN

-2266 VKLIRQGGLRQNKL
+2266 VKLMRQGGLRRNKL
-2280 AAAHLYM
+2280 AAAHLFFMAY
-2287 MGYFLPAAV
+2287 YLPAV
-2296 AELIA
+2296 TTELIA
-2301 AAGYGLK
+2301 VALYGLK

-2317 EILKTALLDGQVK
+2317 EILKAALVDGPVK
-2330 NGLAMIPGVGQVG
+2330 NGLAMIPAVGQVG

-2353 AYGSRLGGAPALSVA
+2353 AYGSRLGGAPALSMA
-2368 ESALLAPW
+2368 EAALLAPW
-2376 SVAKAAELDANYRQ
+2376 SVAKAIEPDANYRQ
-2390 KRKAVYDTAT
+2390 KRKGVYDAAT
-2400 LISMTLGLPVRGVL
+2400 LITMTLGLPVRGVL
-2414 KAGEQ
+2414 KTGEQ
-2419 ADDWS
+2419 VDDWS

>member
-1 MGQGRAKTFDEMLA
+1 MEQGRAKTFDEMLA
-15 TAYQAVGVNPEQQAQ
+15 TAYQAVGINPEQQAQ

-38 NIPATVFK
+38 NIPAAVFK

-107 ENSRLKDLTESV
+107 ENSRLKDLTESI

-143 LQEQRAAAAKANG
+143 LQKQRATAAKANG
-156 VYYNPHIDTAIAYL
+156 VYYNPHTDTAIAYL

-185 QQDAAQFAE
+185 QQDAVQFAQ

-205 KFAFTHPWFVTN
+205 KFAFTHPWFVAN

-226 AQELAKAAAV
+226 AQELAKAVAV
-236 GSIHPVVMA
+236 GSIHPLVMA

-291 EEARSK
+291 AEARSK
-297 ATRRGMAVGAFDAA
+297 AKRRGMAVAAFDAV
-311 TAGFAGK
+311 TARFAGK

-323 RDGGAAR
+323 RGGGAAR
-330 TALAVGAEGAL
+330 TALAVGGEGVL

-355 LTGEYKPGD
+355 LTGEHKPGD

-378 EILGNTREARA
+378 EILSNTREARA
-389 MAREARAEAA
+389 IAREARAEAA

-485 SINKELADPLRQI
+485 SPNKELADPLRQI
-498 ARFEPDGVSLAEA
+498 TRFEPDGVSLAEA

-517 AQEEGQQELEA
+517 AQAEGQQELEA

-566 NQGYAALVGSY
+566 NQNYAALVGSY

-621 WVHAET
+621 WVHSTNPQDALSVWTEDGNEAAQNQAVFWTLENAADIGLPGTDGYSHSISRSAAYHIYKEHGDAET
-627 DMEFR
+627 E
-632 NLWNGTSKAQAAFL
+632 A
-646 TDPHPKLENDFPE
+646 
-659 LTGFSISFDRSA
+659 
-671 VHHIRNQHGNS
+671 
-682 ATEIAR
+682 AR
-688 GQIAILEEDVARI
+688 GQIAVTAEDLARI
-701 GDIVQDY
+701 PEIVTSPDE
-708 DDVRFRDIPGTN
+708 VVTGFRSEQGAERVAYL
-720 NKRFVFVKSFDDG
+720 KRFDDAL
-733 VLLYMAESSKKRRDL
+733 VVYIAEASRKKKDF
-748 RTVSLWKFPPTAN
+748 RTVSMRKYPPTAISEN
-761 AHNKLEHAASL
+761 VAKNIIDQSL
-772 LNLTPVA
+772 NVR
-779 GGGISH
+779 
-785 TGNSTLD
+785 N
-792 SEANQGVL
+792 
-800 YQSAEQTVEMQQFEE
+800 
-815 TAQKYGGE
+815 GE
-823 EAYGQAKADGE
+823 GAYGNATAD
-834 TELSYRQWV
+834 T
-843 QVRTP
+843 
-848 AFKEWFGDW
+848 
-857 ENDPANASKV
+857 AN
-867 VNEKTG
+867 
-873 EPLVVYHGTAGDFEI
+873 
-888 FDKSRSNSKSNTGV
+888 
-902 PEGVFFFTDNPE
+902 
-914 VASSYTVK
+914 
-922 YEGDFGTSYL
+922 
-932 NGSNVMPLFLNI
+932 
-944 RKPLKVSAKGANW
+944 
-957 NSILYK
+957 
-963 GEEHTTNT
+963 
-971 LTETARRN
+971 
-979 GKNDGVQINRV
+979 
-990 KDRGRGSVKAKH
+990 
-1002 ATSFAVF
+1002 
-1009 NPNQIKSATG
+1009 NQ
-1019 NSGAFDAGDD
+1019 DAQQQ
-1029 SILHQAARGAFM
+1029 STLHQAARGAFM
-1041 PGSNTIALLK
+1041 PGSNTIALL
-1051 EADLST
+1051 ENADLST
-1057 AIHEFGHYFLHTG
+1057 TIHELGHYFLHTG

-1097 IQATLNWLGLAD
+1097 MQATLNWLGLAD

-1132 EAYVMEGKAPSLE
+1132 EAYVMEGRAPSLE

-1158 RVYQNLTQLNVQLSD
+1158 RVYQNLTRLDVQLSD

-1215 ADYQALGQAA
+1215 AEYQALGQAA

-1238 RDMQYGRNARTRHLR
+1238 RDMQYGRNARTKHLR

-1266 ETEVRREVMRQP
+1266 EIEVRREVMRQP

-1287 AKLTDADK
+1287 AKLTEEDK

-1334 GFDRQDKIAAVAAGY
+1334 GFDRQDKVAAVAAGY

-1493 VVEGLADDL
+1493 VVEGLADNL

-1560 TIGRLQLKDVNPAR
+1560 TIGRLRLKDVSPTR

-1608 TALAQAATEALQ
+1608 TALAQAATEARQ
-1620 RADKIRGQWQKWANK
+1620 QADKIRSQWQKWANK

-1644 DVAMT
+1644 DAALT

-1690 WERVLSDV
+1690 LERALSDV

-1763 GVTTNQAVGELE
+1763 GVTTDQAVGELE

-1781 RSLVYSATR
+1781 RSLVYGATR

-1796 AMGQGF
+1796 AMGEGF

-1810 KQGAEAYRKQTN
+1810 KQAAEAARRQTAD
-1822 EFKQGFKAL
+1822 FKQAFKEL
-1831 LKPIQQDFD
+1831 LEPIQQDFNH
-1840 RPKIHSPELNYTFTF
+1840 PKIHSPELGYTFTF

-1880 GEDTPDGL
+1880 GEDTLDGL

-1901 EEGIIQERHWQFAQG
+1901 EEGVIQERHWQFAQG

-1968 VVDGQMRELANQE
+1968 VLDGKMRELANQE

-2040 ITPELNLHQHKAL
+2040 IEPELNRHQHKAL
-2053 ESMLMPWLNR
+2053 ESMLTPWLNR
-2063 AAKQRTVTKIQ
+2063 AAKQRTVTKGK
-2074 EDGGFSRF
+2074 EDGGLSRF
-2082 WSVMRQRAGM
+2082 WSVMRQRTGM
-2092 ALMFGNVVNTIQ
+2092 VLMFGNILNSVQ

-2112 GVKVKTRYMAAA
+2112 GVKVKTRYMTAA
-2124 SLDFVSNYKEMK
+2124 SLDFVTNYKEMK

-2146 RSRMGNEIAA
+2146 RSRMSNEIAV

-2168 NWFQKAQ
+2168 NLLQKAQ

-2186 QLMANSMEPIIWTAA
+2186 QLVANNMEPIIWTAA

-2212 ADAVFFADGVIRQT
+2212 ADAAFFADGVIRQT

-2234 ISRAEGG
+2234 ISKAESG

-2266 VKLIRQGGLRQNKL
+2266 VKLMRQGGLRQNKL

-2353 AYGSRLGGAPALSVA
+2353 TYGSRLGGAPALSVA
-2368 ESALLAPW
+2368 EAALLAPW
-2376 SVAKAAELDANYRQ
+2376 SVAKAVEPDANYRQ
-2390 KRKAVYDTAT
+2390 KRKGVYDTAT

-2414 KAGEQ
+2414 KDGEQ
-2419 ADDWS
+2419 IDDWS

>member
-46 HTGTDTRNLLMA
+46 HTGTDTRNLLRA

-71 QQSLSDPTRLGVAQ
+71 QQSLSDPSRLGVAQ

-92 KLEENANRYGGMMRV
+92 KLEENTNRYGGMMRV
-107 ENSRLKDLTESV
+107 ENSRLKDLTESF

-156 VYYNPHIDTAIAYL
+156 VYYNPHSDTAAAYL

-185 QQDAAQFAE
+185 QQDAAQFAQ
-194 INRSGS
+194 INQGGS
-200 FWDAA
+200 LWQAT
-205 KFAFTHPWFVTN
+205 KFAFTHPAFVFN
-217 TAAESIGSQ
+217 TAAESVGSQ
-226 AQELAKAAAV
+226 APVLAETAAV
-236 GSIHPVVMA
+236 GAIHPLVMA
-245 ATVGMGSYRSE
+245 VTVGMGSYRSE

-264 MQEHADQL
+264 IQEHADQL
-272 RGMSQVEALTYALG
+272 QGMSQVEALTYALG

-291 EEARSK
+291 AEARNK
-297 ATRRGMAVGAFDAA
+297 AARRGMAVGAFDAA

-323 RDGGAAR
+323 RGGGAAR
-330 TALAVGAEGAL
+330 TALAVGGEGAL

-445 QSGLAEAAAKA
+445 QSGLEEAAAKA

-485 SINKELADPLRQI
+485 STNKELADPLRQI

-517 AQEEGQQELEA
+517 AQAEGQQELEA

-533 ERAAQQQVQAER
+533 ERAAQQQAQAER
-545 QAVEQEIAGQLEQV
+545 QAVEQEVVDQLEQV

-566 NQGYAALVGSY
+566 NQNYAALVSSY
-577 VATQAQRLGISI
+577 VATQAQRLGIPI

-621 WVHAET
+621 WVHST
-627 DMEFR
+627 NPQDVIG
-632 NLWNGTSKAQAAFL
+632 LWDDTTSARAIFWTGIDNQVAVEAA
-646 TDPHPKLENDFPE
+646 DASDYSH
-659 LTGFSISFDRSA
+659 SISADIVRHIKNRHGDDADGQLPVTAEDLVKIPEIIANYDEVRTNLQNPKTGGQRIAYAKRSEDSLLIYLEEYVRSRNNLKGVSMWKYPPTA
-671 VHHIRNQHGNS
+671 DVGNVLAHIARPSLYVRNGVAAYDNTTADAGINQDVLFQS
-682 ATEIAR
+682 ATEEAR
-688 GQIAILEEDVARI
+688 
-701 GDIVQDY
+701 
-708 DDVRFRDIPGTN
+708 
-720 NKRFVFVKSFDDG
+720 
-733 VLLYMAESSKKRRDL
+733 
-748 RTVSLWKFPPTAN
+748 
-761 AHNKLEHAASL
+761 
-772 LNLTPVA
+772 
-779 GGGISH
+779 
-785 TGNSTLD
+785 
-792 SEANQGVL
+792 
-800 YQSAEQTVEMQQFEE
+800 QFEE
-815 TAQKYGGE
+815 TAAQYGGE
-823 EAYGQAKADGE
+823 DAYNQAKADGK
-834 TELSYRQWV
+834 TELTYRQWV

-848 AFKEWFGDW
+848 AFKQWFGDW

-888 FDKSRSNSKSNTGV
+888 FDKGRSNSKSNTGV

-971 LTETARRN
+971 LAETARRN

-1041 PGSNTIALLK
+1041 PGSNTIALL
-1051 EADLST
+1051 ENADLST
-1057 AIHEFGHYFLHTG
+1057 TIHELGHYFLHTG
-1070 LNIANALEAKA
+1070 LNIANSLEAKA
-1081 ARGEALSVGE
+1081 ARGEELSLGE
-1091 RQHLAD
+1091 QQHLTD
-1097 IQATLNWLGLAD
+1097 MQATLNWLGLAD

-1132 EAYVMEGKAPSLE
+1132 EAYIMEGKAPSLE

-1215 ADYQALGQAA
+1215 ADYQALGQSA

-1238 RDMQYGRNARTRHLR
+1238 RDMQYGRNARTKHLR
-1253 ALQREAKAARIEA
+1253 ALRREAKAARFEA

-1287 AKLTDADK
+1287 AKLTEADK
-1295 IGRAETPKFS
+1295 IGRTETPKFS
-1305 PQVDETHD
+1305 PLVDETHD
-1313 SLFAAIAKLG
+1313 SLFMAIAKLG
-1323 GLNKDELVREW
+1323 GLNKDELISEW

-1357 LGIDEMAERLAQY
+1357 LGIEEMAEQLAQH
-1370 GYLPLDSNGK
+1370 GYLPLDSHGR
-1380 WDLRDLEERFF
+1380 WDMRDLEERFF

-1402 AFVPREETK
+1402 AFVPREEAK

-1443 LLRERKMVNSA
+1443 LLRERKMVNNA

-1493 VVEGLADDL
+1493 VVEGLADNL

-1508 ELATPEAVEA
+1508 ELATPEAIAE

-1560 TIGRLQLKDVNPAR
+1560 TIGRLQLKDVSPAR

-1585 AEAAL
+1585 AEAVL

-1608 TALAQAATEALQ
+1608 TALAQAATEARQ
-1620 RADKIRGQWQKWANK
+1620 QADKIRGQWQKWANK
-1635 PRQKSAKTH
+1635 PRQKSVKTH
-1644 DVAMT
+1644 DAALT

-1690 WERVLSDV
+1690 WERALSDV
-1698 KRNGDHKQFEELSR
+1698 KRNGEHKQFEELSR

-1763 GVTTNQAVGELE
+1763 GVTTDQAVGKLE
-1775 RSRWNL
+1775 EASWNL

-1831 LKPIQQDFD
+1831 LEPIQQDFD

-2040 ITPELNLHQHKAL
+2040 ITPELNRHQHKAL

-2092 ALMFGNVVNTIQ
+2092 ALMFGNTVNTIQ

-2146 RSRMGNEIAA
+2146 RSRMDNEIAA

-2186 QLMANSMEPIIWTAA
+2186 QAMANSMEPIIWTAA
-2201 YRQALEQGMSE
+2201 YRQSLEKGMSE
-2212 ADAVFFADGVIRQT
+2212 ADAMFFADGVIRQT

-2241 SAFARLFTQFMGYFN
+2241 TAFVRLFTQFMGYFN

-2266 VKLIRQGGLRQNKL
+2266 VKLMRQGGLRQNKL
-2280 AAAHLYM
+2280 AAAHLFM
-2287 MGYFLPAAV
+2287 MGYFLPAAG

-2301 AAGYGLK
+2301 AVGYGLK

-2317 EILKTALLDGQVK
+2317 EILKTALLDGQIK

-2343 TFVYNRFNGK
+2343 TFLYNRFNGK
-2353 AYGSRLGGAPALSVA
+2353 AYGSRLGGAPALSMA
-2368 ESALLAPW
+2368 EAALLSPW
-2376 SVAKAAELDANYRQ
+2376 AVAKAVEPDANYRQ
-2390 KRKAVYDTAT
+2390 KRKAVYDTST

>member
-15 TAYQAVGVNPEQQAQ
+15 TAYQAVGITPEQQAQ

-38 NIPATVFK
+38 NIPAAVFK
-46 HTGTDTRNLLMA
+46 HTGTDTRNLLKA
-58 RQLIERVQNSPRV
+58 RHMIEQIQGSPRV
-71 QQSLSDPTRLGVAQ
+71 QQALADPARFGVAQ
-85 DDIDNLI
+85 DSIDSLI
-92 KLEENANRYGGMMRV
+92 KIEENSNRYGGMMRV
-107 ENSRLKDLTESV
+107 ENSRLRDLTESI

-143 LQEQRAAAAKANG
+143 LQKQRAAAAKANG
-156 VYYNPHIDTAIAYL
+156 VYYNPHTDTAIAYQ

-185 QQDAAQFAE
+185 QQDAAQFAQ

-200 FWDAA
+200 FWDAT
-205 KFAFTHPWFVTN
+205 KFAFTHPWFVAN
-217 TAAESIGSQ
+217 TAAESVGSQ

-236 GSIHPVVMA
+236 GGIHPLVMA

-297 ATRRGMAVGAFDAA
+297 ATRRGMAVAAFDAV

-323 RDGGAAR
+323 RGGGAAR
-330 TALAVGAEGAL
+330 TALAVGGEGAL

-355 LTGEYKPGD
+355 LTGEHKPGN
-364 IVMEGFAELATGPT
+364 IVMEGFTELATGPT

-485 SINKELADPLRQI
+485 SPNKELADPLRQI

-517 AQEEGQQELEA
+517 AQAEGQQELEA

-545 QAVEQEIAGQLEQV
+545 QAVEQEIADQLEQV

-566 NQGYAALVGSY
+566 NQNYAALVGSY

-621 WVHAET
+621 WVHSTNPQDALSVWTE
-627 DMEFR
+627 DGNEA
-632 NLWNGTSKAQAAFL
+632 AQNQAVFW
-646 TDPHPKLENDFPE
+646 TLENAAD
-659 LTGFSISFDRSA
+659 TGLPGTDGYSHSISRSA
-671 VHHIRNQHGNS
+671 AYHIYKEHGD
-682 ATEIAR
+682 AEAEAAR
-688 GQIAILEEDVARI
+688 GQIAVTAEDLARI
-701 GDIVQDY
+701 PEIVTSPDE
-708 DDVRFRDIPGTN
+708 VVTGFRSEQGAKRVAYL
-720 NKRFVFVKSFDDG
+720 KRFDDAL
-733 VLLYMAESSKKRRDL
+733 VVYIAEASRKKKDF
-748 RTVSLWKFPPTAN
+748 RTVSMRKYPPTAISEN
-761 AHNKLEHAASL
+761 VAKNIIDQSL
-772 LNLTPVA
+772 NVR
-779 GGGISH
+779 
-785 TGNSTLD
+785 N
-792 SEANQGVL
+792 
-800 YQSAEQTVEMQQFEE
+800 
-815 TAQKYGGE
+815 GE
-823 EAYGQAKADGE
+823 GAYGNATAD
-834 TELSYRQWV
+834 T
-843 QVRTP
+843 
-848 AFKEWFGDW
+848 
-857 ENDPANASKV
+857 AN
-867 VNEKTG
+867 
-873 EPLVVYHGTAGDFEI
+873 
-888 FDKSRSNSKSNTGV
+888 
-902 PEGVFFFTDNPE
+902 
-914 VASSYTVK
+914 
-922 YEGDFGTSYL
+922 
-932 NGSNVMPLFLNI
+932 
-944 RKPLKVSAKGANW
+944 
-957 NSILYK
+957 
-963 GEEHTTNT
+963 
-971 LTETARRN
+971 
-979 GKNDGVQINRV
+979 
-990 KDRGRGSVKAKH
+990 
-1002 ATSFAVF
+1002 
-1009 NPNQIKSATG
+1009 NQ
-1019 NSGAFDAGDD
+1019 DAQQQ
-1029 SILHQAARGAFM
+1029 STLHQAARGAFM
-1041 PGSNTIALLK
+1041 PGSNTIALL
-1051 EADLST
+1051 ENADLST
-1057 AIHEFGHYFLHTG
+1057 TIHELGHYFLHTG

-1097 IQATLNWLGLAD
+1097 MQATLNWLGLAD
-1109 LQAWNALTFEQQ
+1109 LQAWNALNFEQQ

-1132 EAYVMEGKAPSLE
+1132 EAYIMEGKAPSLE

-1158 RVYQNLTQLNVQLSD
+1158 RVYQNLTRLDVQLSD

-1191 AEQNRSMALL
+1191 AEQNRSIALL

-1238 RDMQYGRNARTRHLR
+1238 RDMQYGRNARTKHLR

-1266 ETEVRREVMRQP
+1266 EIEVRREVMRQP

-1287 AKLTDADK
+1287 AKLTEEDK

-1334 GFDRQDKIAAVAAGY
+1334 GFDRQDKVAAVAAGY

-1454 HGWHPDLIAEMV
+1454 HGWHPDLVAEMV

-1493 VVEGLADDL
+1493 VVEGLADNL

-1552 AAKEAAQR
+1552 AAKEAAQL
-1560 TIGRLQLKDVNPAR
+1560 TIGRLRLKDVSPTR

-1620 RADKIRGQWQKWANK
+1620 QADKIRGQWQKWANK

-1644 DVAMT
+1644 DAALT

-1690 WERVLSDV
+1690 WERALSDV

-1763 GVTTNQAVGELE
+1763 GVTTDQAVGELE

-1781 RSLVYSATR
+1781 RSLVYGATR

-1810 KQGAEAYRKQTN
+1810 KQGAEAARKQTN

-1831 LKPIQQDFD
+1831 LEPIQQDFD

-1880 GEDTPDGL
+1880 GEDTLDGL

-1901 EEGIIQERHWQFAQG
+1901 EEGVIQERHWQFAQG

-1968 VVDGQMRELANQE
+1968 VLDGKMRELANQE

-2040 ITPELNLHQHKAL
+2040 IEPELNRHQHKAL
-2053 ESMLMPWLNR
+2053 ESMLTPWLNR
-2063 AAKQRTVTKIQ
+2063 AAKQRTVTKGK
-2074 EDGGFSRF
+2074 EDGGLSRF
-2082 WSVMRQRAGM
+2082 WSVMRQRTGM
-2092 ALMFGNVVNTIQ
+2092 VLMFGNILNSVQ

-2124 SLDFVSNYKEMK
+2124 SLDFVTNYKEMK

-2146 RSRMGNEIAA
+2146 RSRMSNEIAV

-2168 NWFQKAQ
+2168 NLLQKAQ

-2186 QLMANSMEPIIWTAA
+2186 QLVVNNMEPIIWTAA

-2212 ADAVFFADGVIRQT
+2212 ADAAFFADGVIRQT

-2234 ISRAEGG
+2234 ISKAESG

-2266 VKLIRQGGLRQNKL
+2266 VKLMRQGGLRQNKL

-2353 AYGSRLGGAPALSVA
+2353 TYGSRLGGAPALSVA

-2376 SVAKAAELDANYRQ
+2376 SVAKAAEPDANYRQ
-2390 KRKAVYDTAT
+2390 KRKGVYDTAT

-2414 KAGEQ
+2414 KDGEQ
-2419 ADDWS
+2419 IDDWS
-2424 GLDMFSEEQN
+2424 ELDMFSEEQN

>member
-30 INRMAQTV
+30 INQMAQTV

-46 HTGTDTRNLLMA
+46 HTGTDTRNLLRA

-92 KLEENANRYGGMMRV
+92 KLEENTNRYGGMMRV

-119 QRGFHTGVANSI
+119 QRGFKSGVANSI

-156 VYYNPHIDTAIAYL
+156 VYYNPHTDTAVAYL

-185 QQDAAQFAE
+185 QQDAAQFAQ

-200 FWDAA
+200 FWDAT
-205 KFAFTHPWFVTN
+205 KFAFTHPWFVAN
-217 TAAESIGSQ
+217 TAAESVGSQ
-226 AQELAKAAAV
+226 APVLAETAAV
-236 GSIHPVVMA
+236 GGIHPLVMA

-264 MQEHADQL
+264 IQEHADQL
-272 RGMSQVEALTYALG
+272 QGMSQVEALTYALG

-291 EEARSK
+291 AEARSK

-323 RDGGAAR
+323 RGGGAAR
-330 TALAVGAEGAL
+330 TALAVGGEGAL

-364 IVMEGFAELATGPT
+364 IVMEGFAEFATGPT
-378 EILGNTREARA
+378 EMLGNTREARA

-420 VTFSEV
+420 VTFGEV
-426 VDEVVG
+426 VDDVVG
-432 DKHHLYLDAQALN
+432 NQHHLYLDAQALN

-485 SINKELADPLRQI
+485 SPNKELADPLRQI

-517 AQEEGQQELEA
+517 AQAEGQQELEA

-545 QAVEQEIAGQLEQV
+545 QAVEQEIADQLEQV

-566 NQGYAALVGSY
+566 NQHYAALVSSY
-577 VATQAQRLGISI
+577 VATQAQRLGIPI

-607 PALNQALASAPPKG
+607 AALNQDAVPSLTELNTQRWQKAIKGYSSRNQDYAPYFSTPTAL
-621 WVHAET
+621 
-627 DMEFR
+627 R
-632 NLWNGTSKAQAAFL
+632 
-646 TDPHPKLENDFPE
+646 
-659 LTGFSISFDRSA
+659 SFDVPERVSLPSR
-671 VHHIRNQHGNS
+671 VLQ
-682 ATEIAR
+682 
-688 GQIAILEEDVARI
+688 QIAAKHP
-701 GDIVQDY
+701 
-708 DDVRFRDIPGTN
+708 DIPLEVVQNLPTLLSDP
-720 NKRFVFVKSFDDG
+720 RFVFPHKDG
-733 VLLYMAESSKKRRDL
+733 GLNVAIKATTEKGEPIIVGVRDGRV
-748 RTVSLWKFPPTAN
+748 RTI
-761 AHNKLEHAASL
+761 
-772 LNLTPVA
+772 TPYNDMP
-779 GGGISH
+779 H
-785 TGNSTLD
+785 YT
-792 SEANQGVL
+792 
-800 YQSAEQTVEMQQFEE
+800 
-815 TAQKYGGE
+815 GE
-823 EAYGQAKADGE
+823 ERLTRNVQAA
-834 TELSYRQWV
+834 L
-843 QVRTP
+843 
-848 AFKEWFGDW
+848 A
-857 ENDPANASKV
+857 ENGKVYVENENA
-867 VNEKTG
+867 
-873 EPLVVYHGTAGDFEI
+873 
-888 FDKSRSNSKSNTGV
+888 
-902 PEGVFFFTDNPE
+902 
-914 VASSYTVK
+914 
-922 YEGDFGTSYL
+922 L
-932 NGSNVMPLFLNI
+932 NGI
-944 RKPLKVSAKGANW
+944 RAALPQTRTFPDG
-957 NSILYK
+957 
-963 GEEHTTNT
+963 
-971 LTETARRN
+971 RR
-979 GKNDGVQINRV
+979 NRV
-990 KDRGRGSVKAKH
+990 KA
-1002 ATSFAVF
+1002 
-1009 NPNQIKSATG
+1009 
-1019 NSGAFDAGDD
+1019 
-1029 SILHQAARGAFM
+1029 SILTREDIVKQQGFLQGQARGAFM
-1041 PGSNTIALLK
+1041 PGSNTIALL
-1051 EADLST
+1051 ENADLST
-1057 AIHEFGHYFLHTG
+1057 TIHELGHYFLHTG
-1070 LNIANALEAKA
+1070 LNIANTLEAKA
-1081 ARGEALSVGE
+1081 ARGEELSVGE

-1097 IQATLNWLGLAD
+1097 MQATLNWLGLAD
-1109 LQAWNALTFEQQ
+1109 LQAWNALNFEQQ

-1132 EAYVMEGKAPSLE
+1132 EAYIMEGKAPSLE

-1158 RVYQNLTQLNVQLSD
+1158 QVYQNLTRLDVQLSD

-1215 ADYQALGQAA
+1215 AEYQALGQAA

-1238 RDMQYGRNARTRHLR
+1238 RDMQYGRNARTKHLR
-1253 ALQREAKAARIEA
+1253 ALQREAKAARIEV

-1313 SLFAAIAKLG
+1313 SLFMAIAKLG

-1402 AFVPREETK
+1402 AFVPREEAK

-1425 RFDEGGLR
+1425 RFDEAGLR

-1466 LDEDGNPYFGSGEE
+1466 LDEAGNPYFGSGEE

-1493 VVEGLADDL
+1493 VVEDLADNL

-1508 ELATPEAVEA
+1508 ELATPEAIAE

-1545 NRTLLTA
+1545 NRQLLTA

-1560 TIGRLQLKDVNPAR
+1560 TIGRLQLKDVSPAR

-1608 TALAQAATEALQ
+1608 TALAQAATEARQ
-1620 RADKIRGQWQKWANK
+1620 QSDKIRGQWQKWANK
-1635 PRQKSAKTH
+1635 PRQKSVKTH
-1644 DVAMT
+1644 DAALT

-1690 WERVLSDV
+1690 WERALSDV

-1763 GVTTNQAVGELE
+1763 GVTTDQAVGELE

-1831 LKPIQQDFD
+1831 LEPIQQDFD

-2053 ESMLMPWLNR
+2053 ESMLVPWLNR
-2063 AAKQRTVTKIQ
+2063 AAKQRTVTKGK
-2074 EDGGFSRF
+2074 EDGGLSRF

-2092 ALMFGNVVNTIQ
+2092 ALMFGNTVNTIQ

-2112 GVKVKTRYMAAA
+2112 GVKVKTRYMTAA
-2124 SLDFVSNYKEMK
+2124 SLDFVTNRKEMQ
-2136 QSVAELSEFM
+2136 QSVAEHSEFM
-2146 RSRMGNEIAA
+2146 RSRMDNEIAA

-2186 QLMANSMEPIIWTAA
+2186 QAMANSMEPIIWTAA

-2212 ADAVFFADGVIRQT
+2212 ADAAFFADGTIRQT

-2234 ISRAEGG
+2234 ISKAESGT
-2241 SAFARLFTQFMGYFN
+2241 AFVRLFTQFMGYFN

-2266 VKLIRQGGLRQNKL
+2266 VKLMRQGGLRQNKL
-2280 AAAHLYM
+2280 AAAHLFM
-2287 MGYFLPAAV
+2287 MGYFLPAAG

-2301 AAGYGLK
+2301 AVGYGLK

-2317 EILKTALLDGQVK
+2317 EILKTALLDGQIK
-2330 NGLAMIPGVGQVG
+2330 NGLAMIPMVGQAG
-2343 TFVYNRFNGK
+2343 TYVYNLFNGK
-2353 AYGSRLGGAPALSVA
+2353 AYGSRLGGAPALSMA
-2368 ESALLAPW
+2368 EAALLAPW
-2376 SVAKAAELDANYRQ
+2376 SVAKAVEPDANYRQ
-2390 KRKAVYDTAT
+2390 KRKAVYDTST

>member
-15 TAYQAVGVNPEQQAQ
+15 TAYQAVGINPEQQAQ

-38 NIPATVFK
+38 NIPAAVFK
-46 HTGTDTRNLLMA
+46 HTGTDTRNMLRA
-58 RQLIERVQNSPRV
+58 RQLIERIQGSPRV
-71 QQSLSDPTRLGVAQ
+71 QQAVADPSRMGAAQ

-92 KLEENANRYGGMMRV
+92 KLEENTNRYGGMMRV
-107 ENSRLKDLTESV
+107 ENSLLKDLTESF

-143 LQEQRAAAAKANG
+143 LQEQRAATAKANG
-156 VYYNPHIDTAIAYL
+156 VYYNPRSDTAAAYL

-185 QQDAAQFAE
+185 QQEAAQFAQ

-200 FWDAA
+200 FWQAT
-205 KFAFTHPWFVTN
+205 KFAFTHPAFVFN
-217 TAAESIGSQ
+217 TAAESVGSQ
-226 AQELAKAAAV
+226 APVLAETAAV
-236 GSIHPVVMA
+236 GAIHPLVMA

-264 MQEHADQL
+264 IQEHADQL
-272 RGMSQVEALTYALG
+272 QGMSQVEALTYVLG

-291 EEARSK
+291 AEARSK
-297 ATRRGMAVGAFDAA
+297 ATRRGMAVGAFDAVN
-311 TAGFAGK
+311 AGFAGK

-323 RDGGAAR
+323 RGGGAAR
-330 TALAVGAEGAL
+330 TALAVGGEGAL

-364 IVMEGFAELATGPT
+364 IVMEGFAELATGPV
-378 EILGNTREARA
+378 EVFGNTREARA
-389 MAREARAEAA
+389 LAREARAEAA

-485 SINKELADPLRQI
+485 SPNKELADPLRQI

-511 AEQKAA
+511 AEQKVA
-517 AQEEGQQELEA
+517 AQAEGQQELEA

-533 ERAAQQQVQAER
+533 ERAAQQQAQAER
-545 QAVEQEIAGQLEQV
+545 QAVEQEIADQLEQV
-559 GQFDRKA
+559 GQFDRSA
-566 NQGYAALVGSY
+566 NQNYAALVSSY
-577 VATQAQRLGISI
+577 VATQAQRLGIPI

-659 LTGFSISFDRSA
+659 LTGFSLSFDRSA

-688 GQIAILEEDVARI
+688 GQVAISEEDVARI

-708 DDVRFRDIPGTN
+708 DDVCFRDIPGTN

-792 SEANQGVL
+792 PKANQGAL
-800 YQSAEQTVEMQQFEE
+800 YQTAESQQF
-815 TAQKYGGE
+815 
-823 EAYGQAKADGE
+823 AD
-834 TELSYRQWV
+834 
-843 QVRTP
+843 
-848 AFKEWFGDW
+848 
-857 ENDPANASKV
+857 
-867 VNEKTG
+867 
-873 EPLVVYHGTAGDFEI
+873 
-888 FDKSRSNSKSNTGV
+888 
-902 PEGVFFFTDNPE
+902 TDN
-914 VASSYTVK
+914 
-922 YEGDFGTSYL
+922 
-932 NGSNVMPLFLNI
+932 
-944 RKPLKVSAKGANW
+944 
-957 NSILYK
+957 
-963 GEEHTTNT
+963 
-971 LTETARRN
+971 
-979 GKNDGVQINRV
+979 
-990 KDRGRGSVKAKH
+990 
-1002 ATSFAVF
+1002 
-1009 NPNQIKSATG
+1009 
-1019 NSGAFDAGDD
+1019 
-1029 SILHQAARGAFM
+1029 ILHQAARGAFM

-1081 ARGEALSVGE
+1081 ARGEALSLGE
-1091 RQHLAD
+1091 QQHLAD
-1097 IQATLNWLGLAD
+1097 MQATLNWLGLAD

-1132 EAYVMEGKAPSLE
+1132 EAYIMEGKAPSLE

-1215 ADYQALGQAA
+1215 ADYHALGQTA

-1238 RDMQYGRNARTRHLR
+1238 RDMQYGRNARAKHLR

-1305 PQVDETHD
+1305 QQVDETHD

-1323 GLNKDELVREW
+1323 GLNKDELVSKW

-1357 LGIDEMAERLAQY
+1357 LGIEEMAEQLAQH
-1370 GYLPLDSNGK
+1370 GYLPLDSHGR
-1380 WDLRDLEERFF
+1380 WDIRDLEERFF

-1402 AFVPREETK
+1402 AFVPREEAK

-1425 RFDEGGLR
+1425 RFDEAWLR
-1433 ELGLNDSEIQ
+1433 ELGLNDNEIQ
-1443 LLRERKMVNSA
+1443 LLRERKMVNNA

-1493 VVEGLADDL
+1493 VVEGLADNL

-1508 ELATPEAVEA
+1508 ELATPEAIAE

-1545 NRTLLTA
+1545 NRQLLTA

-1560 TIGRLQLKDVNPAR
+1560 TIGRLQLKDVSPTR

-1590 KKGDTAAAAAEK
+1590 RRGDTAAAAAEK

-1608 TALAQAATEALQ
+1608 TALAQAATEARQ
-1620 RADKIRGQWQKWANK
+1620 QSDKIRSQWQKWANK
-1635 PRQKSAKTH
+1635 PRQKSVKTH
-1644 DVAMT
+1644 DAALT

-1690 WERVLSDV
+1690 WERALSDV

-1763 GVTTNQAVGELE
+1763 GVTTDQAVGELE
-1775 RSRWNL
+1775 RSHWNL
-1781 RSLVYSATR
+1781 RSLVYGATR

-1810 KQGAEAYRKQTN
+1810 KQGAEAARRQTAD
-1822 EFKQGFKAL
+1822 FKQAFKEL
-1831 LKPIQQDFD
+1831 LEPIQQDFD
-1840 RPKIHSPELNYTFTF
+1840 HPKIHSPELGYTFTF

-1880 GEDTPDGL
+1880 GEDTLDGL

-1901 EEGIIQERHWQFAQG
+1901 EEGIIQERHWQFVQG

-2040 ITPELNLHQHKAL
+2040 IEPELNLHQHKAL
-2053 ESMLMPWLNR
+2053 ESMLVPWLNR
-2063 AAKQRTVTKIQ
+2063 AAKQRTVTKGK
-2074 EDGGFSRF
+2074 EDGGLSRF

-2092 ALMFGNVVNTIQ
+2092 VLMFGNTVNTIQ

-2124 SLDFVSNYKEMK
+2124 SLDFVTNRKEMQ
-2136 QSVAELSEFM
+2136 QSVAEHSEFM
-2146 RSRMGNEIAA
+2146 RSRMDNEIAA

-2168 NWFQKAQ
+2168 NLFQKAQ

-2186 QLMANSMEPIIWTAA
+2186 QAMANSMEPIIWTAA
-2201 YRQALEQGMSE
+2201 YRQSLDQGMNE
-2212 ADAVFFADGVIRQT
+2212 ADAAFFADGVIRQT

-2234 ISRAEGG
+2234 ISKAESGT
-2241 SAFARLFTQFMGYFN
+2241 AFVRLFTQFMGYFN

-2266 VKLIRQGGLRQNKL
+2266 VKLMRQGGLRQNKL
-2280 AAAHLYM
+2280 AAAHLFM
-2287 MGYFLPAAV
+2287 MGYFLPAAG

-2301 AAGYGLK
+2301 AIGYGLK

-2330 NGLAMIPGVGQVG
+2330 NGLAMIPVVGQAG
-2343 TFVYNRFNGK
+2343 TYVYNLFNGK
-2353 AYGSRLGGAPALSVA
+2353 AYGSRLGGAPALSMA
-2368 ESALLAPW
+2368 EAALLAPW
-2376 SVAKAAELDANYRQ
+2376 SVAKAVEPDANYRQ
-2390 KRKAVYDTAT
+2390 KRKGVYDTAT

-2424 GLDMFSEEQN
+2424 GLDVFSEEQN

>member
-1 MGQGRAKTFDEMLA
+1 
-15 TAYQAVGVNPEQQAQ
+15 
-30 INRMAQTV
+30 
-38 NIPATVFK
+38 
-46 HTGTDTRNLLMA
+46 
-58 RQLIERVQNSPRV
+58 
-71 QQSLSDPTRLGVAQ
+71 
-85 DDIDNLI
+85 
-92 KLEENANRYGGMMRV
+92 
-107 ENSRLKDLTESV
+107 
-119 QRGFHTGVANSI
+119 
-131 LVEGTEGGIMRG
+131 
-143 LQEQRAAAAKANG
+143 
-156 VYYNPHIDTAIAYL
+156 
-170 NQRRKADAHAPDWSA
+170 
-185 QQDAAQFAE
+185 
-194 INRSGS
+194 
-200 FWDAA
+200 
-205 KFAFTHPWFVTN
+205 
-217 TAAESIGSQ
+217 
-226 AQELAKAAAV
+226 
-236 GSIHPVVMA
+236 
-245 ATVGMGSYRSE
+245 
-256 YASSLSET
+256 
-264 MQEHADQL
+264 
-272 RGMSQVEALTYALG
+272 
-286 RQDWM
+286 
-291 EEARSK
+291 
-297 ATRRGMAVGAFDAA
+297 
-311 TAGFAGK
+311 
-318 LLNIA
+318 
-323 RDGGAAR
+323 
-330 TALAVGAEGAL
+330 
-341 QVGGGMGGEATAQA
+341 
-355 LTGEYKPGD
+355 
-364 IVMEGFAELATGPT
+364 
-378 EILGNTREARA
+378 
-389 MAREARAEAA
+389 
-399 AQAQAE
+399 
-405 IDQAA
+405 
-410 QQSKLAQRDP
+410 
-420 VTFSEV
+420 
-426 VDEVVG
+426 
-432 DKHHLYLDAQALN
+432 
-445 QSGLAEAAAKA
+445 
-456 SPSIAAQYA
+456 
-465 QALQQGGD
+465 
-473 IQVPQNEWVSLI
+473 
-485 SINKELADPLRQI
+485 
-498 ARFEPDGVSLAEA
+498 
-511 AEQKAA
+511 
-517 AQEEGQQELEA
+517 
-528 QARQQ
+528 
-533 ERAAQQQVQAER
+533 
-545 QAVEQEIAGQLEQV
+545 
-559 GQFDRKA
+559 
-566 NQGYAALVGSY
+566 
-577 VATQAQRLGISI
+577 
-589 PEMWQAH
+589 
-596 KLNIVG
+596 
-602 DIGNA
+602 
-607 PALNQALASAPPKG
+607 
-621 WVHAET
+621 
-627 DMEFR
+627 MEFR

>member
-38 NIPATVFK
+38 NIPAAVFK
-46 HTGTDTRNLLMA
+46 HTGTDTRNLLRA

-71 QQSLSDPTRLGVAQ
+71 QQALADPARMGVAQ

-107 ENSRLKDLTESV
+107 ENSRLKDLTESF

-156 VYYNPHIDTAIAYL
+156 VYYNPHTDTAVAYL

-185 QQDAAQFAE
+185 QQDAAQFAQ

-200 FWDAA
+200 FWDAT
-205 KFAFTHPWFVTN
+205 KFAFTHPWFVAN
-217 TAAESIGSQ
+217 TAAESVGSQ
-226 AQELAKAAAV
+226 APVLAETAAV
-236 GSIHPVVMA
+236 GGIHPLVMA

-264 MQEHADQL
+264 IQEHADQL
-272 RGMSQVEALTYALG
+272 QGMSQVEAITYVLG

-291 EEARSK
+291 AEARNK

-323 RDGGAAR
+323 RGGGAAR
-330 TALAVGAEGAL
+330 TALAVGGEGAL

-364 IVMEGFAELATGPT
+364 IVMEGFAEFATGPT

-420 VTFSEV
+420 VTFGEV
-426 VDEVVG
+426 VDDVVG
-432 DKHHLYLDAQALN
+432 NQHHLYLDAQALN

-456 SPSIAAQYA
+456 SPSIAAQYT

-485 SINKELADPLRQI
+485 STNKELADPLRQI

-517 AQEEGQQELEA
+517 AQAEGQQELEA

-533 ERAAQQQVQAER
+533 ERAAQQQAQAER
-545 QAVEQEIAGQLEQV
+545 QAVEQEVAGQLEQV

-566 NQGYAALVGSY
+566 NQNYAALVSSY
-577 VATQAQRLGISI
+577 VATQAQRLGIPI

-607 PALNQALASAPPKG
+607 AALNQDAVPSLTELNTQRWQKAIKGYSSRNQDYAPYFSTPTAL
-621 WVHAET
+621 
-627 DMEFR
+627 R
-632 NLWNGTSKAQAAFL
+632 
-646 TDPHPKLENDFPE
+646 
-659 LTGFSISFDRSA
+659 SFDVPERVSLPSR
-671 VHHIRNQHGNS
+671 VLQ
-682 ATEIAR
+682 
-688 GQIAILEEDVARI
+688 QIAAKHP
-701 GDIVQDY
+701 
-708 DDVRFRDIPGTN
+708 DIPLEVVQNLPTLLSDP
-720 NKRFVFVKSFDDG
+720 RFVFPHKDG
-733 VLLYMAESSKKRRDL
+733 GLNVAIKATTEKGEPIIVGVRDGRV
-748 RTVSLWKFPPTAN
+748 RTI
-761 AHNKLEHAASL
+761 
-772 LNLTPVA
+772 TPYNDMP
-779 GGGISH
+779 H
-785 TGNSTLD
+785 YT
-792 SEANQGVL
+792 
-800 YQSAEQTVEMQQFEE
+800 
-815 TAQKYGGE
+815 GE
-823 EAYGQAKADGE
+823 ERLTRNVQAALAGNGKV
-834 TELSYRQWV
+834 YV
-843 QVRTP
+843 
-848 AFKEWFGDW
+848 
-857 ENDPANASKV
+857 ENENA
-867 VNEKTG
+867 
-873 EPLVVYHGTAGDFEI
+873 
-888 FDKSRSNSKSNTGV
+888 
-902 PEGVFFFTDNPE
+902 
-914 VASSYTVK
+914 
-922 YEGDFGTSYL
+922 L
-932 NGSNVMPLFLNI
+932 NGI
-944 RKPLKVSAKGANW
+944 RAALPQTRTFPDG
-957 NSILYK
+957 
-963 GEEHTTNT
+963 
-971 LTETARRN
+971 RR
-979 GKNDGVQINRV
+979 NRV
-990 KDRGRGSVKAKH
+990 KA
-1002 ATSFAVF
+1002 
-1009 NPNQIKSATG
+1009 
-1019 NSGAFDAGDD
+1019 
-1029 SILHQAARGAFM
+1029 SILTREDIVKQQGFLQGQARGAFM
-1041 PGSNTIALLK
+1041 PSSNTIALL
-1051 EADLST
+1051 ENADLST
-1057 AIHEFGHYFLHTG
+1057 TIHELGHYFLHTG
-1070 LNIANALEAKA
+1070 LNIANTLEAKA
-1081 ARGEALSVGE
+1081 ARGEELSVGE

-1097 IQATLNWLGLAD
+1097 MQATLNWLGLAD

-1132 EAYVMEGKAPSLE
+1132 EAYIMEGKAPSLE

-1158 RVYQNLTQLNVQLSD
+1158 RVYQNLTRLDVQLSD

-1215 ADYQALGQAA
+1215 AEYQALGQAA

-1238 RDMQYGRNARTRHLR
+1238 RDMQYGRNARTKHLR
-1253 ALQREAKAARIEA
+1253 ALQREAKAARIEV

-1313 SLFAAIAKLG
+1313 SLFMAIAKLG

-1334 GFDRQDKIAAVAAGY
+1334 GFDRQDKVAAVAAGY

-1402 AFVPREETK
+1402 AFVPREEAK

-1466 LDEDGNPYFGSGEE
+1466 LDEAGNPYFGSGEE

-1493 VVEGLADDL
+1493 VVEGLADNL

-1508 ELATPEAVEA
+1508 ELATPETIAE

-1545 NRTLLTA
+1545 NRQLLTA

-1560 TIGRLQLKDVNPAR
+1560 TIGRLQLKDVSPAR

-1608 TALAQAATEALQ
+1608 TALAQAATEARQ
-1620 RADKIRGQWQKWANK
+1620 QADKIRGQWQKWANK
-1635 PRQKSAKTH
+1635 PRQKSVKTH
-1644 DVAMT
+1644 DAALT

-1690 WERVLSDV
+1690 WERALSDV

-1730 REHQVRIDGKL
+1730 REYQVRIDGKL
-1741 QDREQTAEVLREELR
+1741 QDREKTAEVLREELR

-1763 GVTTNQAVGELE
+1763 GVTTDQAVGKLE
-1775 RSRWNL
+1775 EASWNL

-1831 LKPIQQDFD
+1831 LEPIQQDFD

-1888 NTARWEAFINRMQ
+1888 NTARWDALMKRIHED
-1901 EEGIIQERHWQFAQG
+1901 GTIQERHWKFLQG
-1916 VWDLLEQ
+1916 SWDLMERM
-1923 SKPKAQQAHFEVFG
+1923 KPKAQQAHFEVFG

-2040 ITPELNLHQHKAL
+2040 ITPELNRHQHKAL

-2092 ALMFGNVVNTIQ
+2092 ALMFGNTVNTIQ

-2146 RSRMGNEIAA
+2146 RSRMDNEIAA

-2186 QLMANSMEPIIWTAA
+2186 QAMANSMEPIIWTAA
-2201 YRQALEQGMSE
+2201 YRQSLDQGMNE
-2212 ADAVFFADGVIRQT
+2212 ADAAFFADGVIRQT

-2241 SAFARLFTQFMGYFN
+2241 TAFVRLFTQFMGYFN

-2266 VKLIRQGGLRQNKL
+2266 VKLMRQGGLRQNKL
-2280 AAAHLYM
+2280 AAAHLLM

-2301 AAGYGLK
+2301 AVGYGLK

-2317 EILKTALLDGQVK
+2317 EILKTALLDGQIK

-2343 TFVYNRFNGK
+2343 TFLYNRFNGK
-2353 AYGSRLGGAPALSVA
+2353 AYGSRLGGAPALSMA
-2368 ESALLAPW
+2368 EAALLSPW
-2376 SVAKAAELDANYRQ
+2376 AVAKAVEPDANYRQ
-2390 KRKAVYDTAT
+2390 KRKAVYDTST

>member
-15 TAYQAVGVNPEQQAQ
+15 TAYLAVGVNPEQQAQ

-38 NIPATVFK
+38 NILATVFK

-107 ENSRLKDLTESV
+107 ENSRLRDLTESI

-143 LQEQRAAAAKANG
+143 LQEQRAVAAKANG
-156 VYYNPHIDTAIAYL
+156 VYYNPHTDTAIAYL

-185 QQDAAQFAE
+185 QQDAAQFAQ

-236 GSIHPVVMA
+236 GGIHPLVMA
-245 ATVGMGSYRSE
+245 TTVGMGSYRSE

-291 EEARSK
+291 AEARSK

-323 RDGGAAR
+323 RGGGVAR

-364 IVMEGFAELATGPT
+364 IVMEGFSELATGPT

-485 SINKELADPLRQI
+485 SPNKELADPLRQI

-517 AQEEGQQELEA
+517 AQAEGQQELEA

-566 NQGYAALVGSY
+566 NQNYAALVGSY

-621 WVHAET
+621 WVHSTNPQDALSVWTE
-627 DMEFR
+627 DGNEA
-632 NLWNGTSKAQAAFL
+632 AQNQAVFW
-646 TDPHPKLENDFPE
+646 TLENAAD
-659 LTGFSISFDRSA
+659 TGLPGTDGYSHSISRSA
-671 VHHIRNQHGNS
+671 AYHIYKEHGD
-682 ATEIAR
+682 AEAEAAR
-688 GQIAILEEDVARI
+688 GQIAVTAEDLARI
-701 GDIVQDY
+701 PEIVTSPDE
-708 DDVRFRDIPGTN
+708 VVTGFRSEQGAERVAYL
-720 NKRFVFVKSFDDG
+720 KRFDDAL
-733 VLLYMAESSKKRRDL
+733 VVYIAEASRKKKDF
-748 RTVSLWKFPPTAN
+748 RTVSMRKYPPTAISEN
-761 AHNKLEHAASL
+761 VAKNIIDQSL
-772 LNLTPVA
+772 NVR
-779 GGGISH
+779 
-785 TGNSTLD
+785 N
-792 SEANQGVL
+792 
-800 YQSAEQTVEMQQFEE
+800 
-815 TAQKYGGE
+815 GE
-823 EAYGQAKADGE
+823 GAYGNATAD
-834 TELSYRQWV
+834 T
-843 QVRTP
+843 
-848 AFKEWFGDW
+848 
-857 ENDPANASKV
+857 AN
-867 VNEKTG
+867 
-873 EPLVVYHGTAGDFEI
+873 
-888 FDKSRSNSKSNTGV
+888 
-902 PEGVFFFTDNPE
+902 
-914 VASSYTVK
+914 
-922 YEGDFGTSYL
+922 
-932 NGSNVMPLFLNI
+932 
-944 RKPLKVSAKGANW
+944 
-957 NSILYK
+957 
-963 GEEHTTNT
+963 
-971 LTETARRN
+971 
-979 GKNDGVQINRV
+979 
-990 KDRGRGSVKAKH
+990 
-1002 ATSFAVF
+1002 
-1009 NPNQIKSATG
+1009 NQ
-1019 NSGAFDAGDD
+1019 DAQQQ
-1029 SILHQAARGAFM
+1029 STLHQAARGTFM

-1057 AIHEFGHYFLHTG
+1057 TIHELGHYFLHTG

-1091 RQHLAD
+1091 RQHLTD
-1097 IQATLNWLGLAD
+1097 MQATLNWLGLAD

-1158 RVYQNLTQLNVQLSD
+1158 RVYQNLTRLDVQLSD

-1191 AEQNRSMALL
+1191 AEQNRSMAML

-1215 ADYQALGQAA
+1215 AEYQALGQAA

-1238 RDMQYGRNARTRHLR
+1238 RDMQYGRNARIRHLR

-1454 HGWHPDLIAEMV
+1454 HGWHPDLVAEMV

-1493 VVEGLADDL
+1493 VVEGLADNL

-1545 NRTLLTA
+1545 NRTLLAA

-1560 TIGRLQLKDVNPAR
+1560 TIGRLRLKDVSPTR

-1608 TALAQAATEALQ
+1608 TALAQAATEARQ
-1620 RADKIRGQWQKWANK
+1620 QADKIRGQWQKWANK

-1644 DVAMT
+1644 DAALT

-1683 QEAVRQA
+1683 QEAVRQT
-1690 WERVLSDV
+1690 WERALSDV

-1763 GVTTNQAVGELE
+1763 GVTTDQAVGELE

-1831 LKPIQQDFD
+1831 LEPIQQDFD

-1880 GEDTPDGL
+1880 GEDTLDGL

-1968 VVDGQMRELANQE
+1968 VVDGQMRDLANQE

-2040 ITPELNLHQHKAL
+2040 ITPELNRHQHKAL

-2092 ALMFGNVVNTIQ
+2092 ALMFGNIVNSVQ

-2146 RSRMGNEIAA
+2146 RSRMDNEIAA

-2186 QLMANSMEPIIWTAA
+2186 QLMANNMEPIIWTAA

-2212 ADAVFFADGVIRQT
+2212 TDAAFFADGVIRQT

-2241 SAFARLFTQFMGYFN
+2241 TAFVRLFTQFMGYFN

-2266 VKLIRQGGLRQNKL
+2266 VKLMRQGGLRQNKL
-2280 AAAHLYM
+2280 AAAHLFM
-2287 MGYFLPAAV
+2287 MGYFLPAAG

-2301 AAGYGLK
+2301 AALYGMK

-2317 EILKTALLDGQVK
+2317 EILKTALLDGQIK

-2343 TFVYNRFNGK
+2343 TFLYNRFNGK
-2353 AYGSRLGGAPALSVA
+2353 AYGSRLGGAPALSMA
-2368 ESALLAPW
+2368 EAALLAPW
-2376 SVAKAAELDANYRQ
+2376 SVAKAVEPDANYRQ
-2390 KRKAVYDTAT
+2390 KRKGVYDTAT

-2414 KAGEQ
+2414 KDGEQ
-2419 ADDWS
+2419 IDDWS

>member
-1 MGQGRAKTFDEMLA
+1 VE
-15 TAYQAVGVNPEQQAQ
+15 
-30 INRMAQTV
+30 
-38 NIPATVFK
+38 VF
-46 HTGTDTRNLLMA
+46 
-58 RQLIERVQNSPRV
+58 
-71 QQSLSDPTRLGVAQ
+71 
-85 DDIDNLI
+85 
-92 KLEENANRYGGMMRV
+92 
-107 ENSRLKDLTESV
+107 
-119 QRGFHTGVANSI
+119 
-131 LVEGTEGGIMRG
+131 
-143 LQEQRAAAAKANG
+143 
-156 VYYNPHIDTAIAYL
+156 
-170 NQRRKADAHAPDWSA
+170 
-185 QQDAAQFAE
+185 
-194 INRSGS
+194 
-200 FWDAA
+200 
-205 KFAFTHPWFVTN
+205 
-217 TAAESIGSQ
+217 
-226 AQELAKAAAV
+226 
-236 GSIHPVVMA
+236 
-245 ATVGMGSYRSE
+245 
-256 YASSLSET
+256 
-264 MQEHADQL
+264 
-272 RGMSQVEALTYALG
+272 
-286 RQDWM
+286 
-291 EEARSK
+291 
-297 ATRRGMAVGAFDAA
+297 
-311 TAGFAGK
+311 
-318 LLNIA
+318 
-323 RDGGAAR
+323 
-330 TALAVGAEGAL
+330 
-341 QVGGGMGGEATAQA
+341 
-355 LTGEYKPGD
+355 
-364 IVMEGFAELATGPT
+364 
-378 EILGNTREARA
+378 GNTREAGA
-389 MAREARAEAA
+389 LAREARAEAA

-485 SINKELADPLRQI
+485 SPNKELADPLRQI

-511 AEQKAA
+511 AEQKVA
-517 AQEEGQQELEA
+517 AQAEGQQELEA

-533 ERAAQQQVQAER
+533 ERAAQQQAQAER
-545 QAVEQEIAGQLEQV
+545 QAVEQEIADQLEQV
-559 GQFDRKA
+559 GQFDRSA
-566 NQGYAALVGSY
+566 NQNYAALVSSY
-577 VATQAQRLGISI
+577 VATQAQRLGIPI

-602 DIGNA
+602 VLGNR
-607 PALNQALASAPPKG
+607 PGWDTGLASAPPKG

-659 LTGFSISFDRSA
+659 LTGFSLSFDRSA

-688 GQIAILEEDVARI
+688 GQVAISEEDVARI

-792 SEANQGVL
+792 PKANQGAL
-800 YQSAEQTVEMQQFEE
+800 YQTAESQQF
-815 TAQKYGGE
+815 
-823 EAYGQAKADGE
+823 AD
-834 TELSYRQWV
+834 
-843 QVRTP
+843 
-848 AFKEWFGDW
+848 
-857 ENDPANASKV
+857 
-867 VNEKTG
+867 
-873 EPLVVYHGTAGDFEI
+873 
-888 FDKSRSNSKSNTGV
+888 
-902 PEGVFFFTDNPE
+902 TDN
-914 VASSYTVK
+914 
-922 YEGDFGTSYL
+922 
-932 NGSNVMPLFLNI
+932 
-944 RKPLKVSAKGANW
+944 
-957 NSILYK
+957 
-963 GEEHTTNT
+963 
-971 LTETARRN
+971 
-979 GKNDGVQINRV
+979 
-990 KDRGRGSVKAKH
+990 
-1002 ATSFAVF
+1002 
-1009 NPNQIKSATG
+1009 
-1019 NSGAFDAGDD
+1019 
-1029 SILHQAARGAFM
+1029 ILHQAARGAFM

-1081 ARGEALSVGE
+1081 ARGEALSLGE
-1091 RQHLAD
+1091 QQHLAD
-1097 IQATLNWLGLAD
+1097 MQATLNWLGLAD

-1132 EAYVMEGKAPSLE
+1132 EAYIMEGKAPSLE

-1215 ADYQALGQAA
+1215 ADYHALGQTA

-1238 RDMQYGRNARTRHLR
+1238 RDMQYGRNARAKHLR

-1305 PQVDETHD
+1305 QQVDETHD

-1323 GLNKDELVREW
+1323 GLNKDELVSKW

-1357 LGIDEMAERLAQY
+1357 LGIEEMAEQLAQH
-1370 GYLPLDSNGK
+1370 GYLPLDSHGR
-1380 WDLRDLEERFF
+1380 WDIRDLEERFF

-1402 AFVPREETK
+1402 AFVPREEAK

-1425 RFDEGGLR
+1425 RFDEAWLR
-1433 ELGLNDSEIQ
+1433 ELGLNDNEIQ
-1443 LLRERKMVNSA
+1443 LLRERKMVNNA

-1493 VVEGLADDL
+1493 VVEGLADNL

-1508 ELATPEAVEA
+1508 ELATPEAIAE

-1545 NRTLLTA
+1545 NRQLLTA

-1560 TIGRLQLKDVNPAR
+1560 TIGRLQLKDVSPTR

-1590 KKGDTAAAAAEK
+1590 RRGDTAAAAAEK

-1608 TALAQAATEALQ
+1608 TALAQAATEARQ
-1620 RADKIRGQWQKWANK
+1620 QSDKIRSQWQKWANK
-1635 PRQKSAKTH
+1635 PRQKSVKTH
-1644 DVAMT
+1644 DAALT

-1690 WERVLSDV
+1690 WERALSDV

-1763 GVTTNQAVGELE
+1763 GVTTDQAVGELE
-1775 RSRWNL
+1775 RSHWNL
-1781 RSLVYSATR
+1781 RSLVYGATR

-1810 KQGAEAYRKQTN
+1810 KQGAEAARRQTAD
-1822 EFKQGFKAL
+1822 FKQAFKEL
-1831 LKPIQQDFD
+1831 LEPIQQDFD
-1840 RPKIHSPELNYTFTF
+1840 HPKIHSPELGYTFTF

-1880 GEDTPDGL
+1880 GEDTLDGL

-1901 EEGIIQERHWQFAQG
+1901 EEGIIQERHWQFVQG

-2040 ITPELNLHQHKAL
+2040 IEPELNLHQHKAL
-2053 ESMLMPWLNR
+2053 ESMLVPWLNR
-2063 AAKQRTVTKIQ
+2063 AAKQRTVTKGK
-2074 EDGGFSRF
+2074 EDGGLSRF

-2092 ALMFGNVVNTIQ
+2092 VLMFGNTVNTIQ

-2124 SLDFVSNYKEMK
+2124 SLDFVTNRKEMQ
-2136 QSVAELSEFM
+2136 QSVAEHSEFM
-2146 RSRMGNEIAA
+2146 RSRMDNEIAA

-2168 NWFQKAQ
+2168 NLFQKAQ

-2186 QLMANSMEPIIWTAA
+2186 QAMANSMEPIIWTAA
-2201 YRQALEQGMSE
+2201 YRQSLDQGMNE
-2212 ADAVFFADGVIRQT
+2212 ADAAFFADGVIRQT

-2234 ISRAEGG
+2234 ISKAESGT
-2241 SAFARLFTQFMGYFN
+2241 AFVRLFTQFMGYFN

-2266 VKLIRQGGLRQNKL
+2266 VKLMRQGGLRQNKL
-2280 AAAHLYM
+2280 AAAHLFM
-2287 MGYFLPAAV
+2287 MGYFLPAAG

-2301 AAGYGLK
+2301 AIGYGLK

-2330 NGLAMIPGVGQVG
+2330 NGLAMIPVVGQAG
-2343 TFVYNRFNGK
+2343 TYVYNLFNGK
-2353 AYGSRLGGAPALSVA
+2353 AYGSRLGGAPALSMA
-2368 ESALLAPW
+2368 EAALLAPW
-2376 SVAKAAELDANYRQ
+2376 SVAKAVEPDANYRQ
-2390 KRKAVYDTAT
+2390 KRKGVYDTAT

-2424 GLDMFSEEQN
+2424 GLDVFSEEQN

>member
-92 KLEENANRYGGMMRV
+92 KLEENANRYDGMMRV

-185 QQDAAQFAE
+185 QQDAAQFAQ

-200 FWDAA
+200 LWDAA

-226 AQELAKAAAV
+226 AQVLAKAAAV
-236 GSIHPVVMA
+236 GSIHPLVMA
-245 ATVGMGSYRSE
+245 ATVGVGSYRSE

-323 RDGGAAR
+323 REGGAAR

-485 SINKELADPLRQI
+485 STNKELADPLRQI
-498 ARFEPDGVSLAEA
+498 ARFEPDGVSQAEA

-621 WVHAET
+621 WVHST
-627 DMEFR
+627 NPQDVIG
-632 NLWNGTSKAQAAFL
+632 LWDDTTSARAIFWTGIDNQVAVEAA
-646 TDPHPKLENDFPE
+646 DASDYSH
-659 LTGFSISFDRSA
+659 SISADIVRHIKNRHGDDADGQLPVTAEDLVKIPEIIANYDEVRTNLQNPKTGGQRIAYAKRSEDSLL
-671 VHHIRNQHGNS
+671 IY
-682 ATEIAR
+682 
-688 GQIAILEEDVARI
+688 LEE
-701 GDIVQDY
+701 Y
-708 DDVRFRDIPGTN
+708 VRSRN
-720 NKRFVFVKSFDDG
+720 NLKG
-733 VLLYMAESSKKRRDL
+733 VSM
-748 RTVSLWKFPPTAN
+748 WKYPPTADVGN
-761 AHNKLEHAASL
+761 VLTHITRPSLYVQNGVAAYD
-772 LNLTPVA
+772 NTTA
-779 GGGISH
+779 D
-785 TGNSTLD
+785 TGSNQDVLFQAATE
-792 SEANQGVL
+792 EAR
-800 YQSAEQTVEMQQFEE
+800 QFEE
-815 TAQKYGGE
+815 TAAQYGGE
-823 EAYGQAKADGE
+823 AAYEQAKADGE
-834 TELSYRQWV
+834 TVLTYRQWV

-857 ENDPANASKV
+857 ENDSDNASKV
-867 VNEKTG
+867 VNPKTG
-873 EPLVVYHGTAGDFEI
+873 EPLVVYHGTDAEFNIFDRGKAGSNTDNGMRGKGFYMATDRRTAEGYGNRLIESFVDLKNPFYPSDFESAEAI
-888 FDKSRSNSKSNTGV
+888 AQYLTEKLEAKGFD
-902 PEGVFFFTDNPE
+902 E
-914 VASSYTVK
+914 YTVDEAMFK
-922 YEGDFGTSYL
+922 IRDGRFTVGQSYSGTFA
-932 NGSNVMPLFLNI
+932 GI
-944 RKPLKVSAKGANW
+944 LKDAGF
-957 NSILYK
+957 
-963 GEEHTTNT
+963 
-971 LTETARRN
+971 
-979 GKNDGVQINRV
+979 DGVVYQ
-990 KDRGRGSVKAKH
+990 KAEEVI
-1002 ATSFAVF
+1002 AFR
-1009 NPNQIKSATG
+1009 PNQIKSATD
-1019 NSGAFDAGDD
+1019 NSGAFDTGND

-1081 ARGEALSVGE
+1081 ARGEALSAGE

-1097 IQATLNWLGLAD
+1097 IQTTLNWLGLAD

-1158 RVYQNLTQLNVQLSD
+1158 RVYQNLTRLNVQLSD

-1433 ELGLNDSEIQ
+1433 ELGLSDSEIQ

-1493 VVEGLADDL
+1493 VVEGLADNL

-1620 RADKIRGQWQKWANK
+1620 QADKIRGQWQKWANK

-1644 DVAMT
+1644 DAALT

-1690 WERVLSDV
+1690 WERALSDV

-2016 HAEQVALFSNMEVPV
+2016 HAKQVALFSNMEVPV

-2040 ITPELNLHQHKAL
+2040 IEPELNLYQHKAL
-2053 ESMLMPWLNR
+2053 ESMFMPWLNR

-2092 ALMFGNVVNTIQ
+2092 ALMFGNIVNSAQ

-2124 SLDFVSNYKEMK
+2124 SLDFVTNRKEMQ

-2146 RSRMGNEIAA
+2146 RSRMSNEIAV

-2186 QLMANSMEPIIWTAA
+2186 QLVANSMEPIIWTAA
-2201 YRQALEQGMSE
+2201 YRQALEQEMSE

-2234 ISRAEGG
+2234 ISRAESG
-2241 SAFARLFTQFMGYFN
+2241 SAFVRLFTQFMGYFN

-2266 VKLIRQGGLRQNKL
+2266 VKLMRQGGLRQNKL
-2280 AAAHLYM
+2280 AAAHLLM

-2301 AAGYGLK
+2301 AVGYGMK

-2317 EILKTALLDGQVK
+2317 EILKTALLDGQIK

-2343 TFVYNRFNGK
+2343 TFLYNRFNGK
-2353 AYGSRLGGAPALSVA
+2353 AYGSRLGGAPALSMA
-2368 ESALLAPW
+2368 EAALLAPW
-2376 SVAKAAELDANYRQ
+2376 SVAKAAEPDANYRQ

>member
-15 TAYQAVGVNPEQQAQ
+15 AAYQAAGVNPEQQAQ

-38 NIPATVFK
+38 NIPAAVFK
-46 HTGTDTRNLLMA
+46 HTGTDTRNLLRA

-71 QQSLSDPTRLGVAQ
+71 QQALADPARFGVAQ

-92 KLEENANRYGGMMRV
+92 NLEENANRYGGMMRV

-119 QRGFHTGVANSI
+119 QRGFKSGVANSI

-156 VYYNPHIDTAIAYL
+156 VYYNPHTDTAVAYL

-185 QQDAAQFAE
+185 QQDAAQFAQ

-200 FWDAA
+200 FWDAT
-205 KFAFTHPWFVTN
+205 KFAFTHPAFVFN
-217 TAAESIGSQ
+217 TAAESVGSQ
-226 AQELAKAAAV
+226 APVLAETAAV
-236 GSIHPVVMA
+236 GGIHPLVMA

-264 MQEHADQL
+264 IQEHADQL
-272 RGMSQVEALTYALG
+272 QGMSQLEALTYALG

-291 EEARSK
+291 AEARSK
-297 ATRRGMAVGAFDAA
+297 ATRRGMAVGAFDAVN
-311 TAGFAGK
+311 AGFAGK

-323 RDGGAAR
+323 RGGGAAR
-330 TALAVGAEGAL
+330 TALAVGGEGAL

-364 IVMEGFAELATGPT
+364 IVMEGFAEFATGPT

-426 VDEVVG
+426 VDDVVG

-485 SINKELADPLRQI
+485 STNKELADPLRQI
-498 ARFEPDGVSLAEA
+498 ARFEPDGISLAEA

-517 AQEEGQQELEA
+517 AQAEGQQELEA

-533 ERAAQQQVQAER
+533 ERAAQQQAQAER
-545 QAVEQEIAGQLEQV
+545 QAVEQEVADQLEQV

-566 NQGYAALVGSY
+566 NQNYAALVSSY
-577 VATQAQRLGISI
+577 VATQAQRLGIPI

-621 WVHAET
+621 WVHTET

-659 LTGFSISFDRSA
+659 LTGFSLSFDRSA

-688 GQIAILEEDVARI
+688 GQVAISEEDVARI

-792 SEANQGVL
+792 PKANQGAL
-800 YQSAEQTVEMQQFEE
+800 YQSAEPTAEMLQFEE

-823 EAYGQAKADGE
+823 EAYEQAKADDK
-834 TELSYRQWV
+834 TELTYRQWV

-848 AFKEWFGDW
+848 AFKQWFGDW

-873 EPLVVYHGTAGDFEI
+873 EPLVVYHG
-888 FDKSRSNSKSNTGV
+888 SKSGEFTVFDPKQTGRRF
-902 PEGVFFFTDNPE
+902 GVGTHGKGFYFATDLGTAIYYGERPLHE
-914 VASSYTVK
+914 V
-922 YEGDFGTSYL
+922 
-932 NGSNVMPLFLNI
+932 FLNI
-944 RKPLKVSAKGANW
+944 RNPLDRGEDTSEVDSRFSTSAKRKGYDGITGKDTLPWAEADEKEW
-957 NSILYK
+957 VAFNS
-963 GEEHTTNT
+963 
-971 LTETARRN
+971 
-979 GKNDGVQINRV
+979 
-990 KDRGRGSVKAKH
+990 
-1002 ATSFAVF
+1002 
-1009 NPNQIKSATG
+1009 NQIKSATD
-1019 NSGAFDAGDD
+1019 NSGAFDAGND
-1029 SILHQAARGAFM
+1029 SILHQAARGAFI
-1041 PGSNTIALLK
+1041 PGSNTIALL
-1051 EADLST
+1051 ENADLST
-1057 AIHEFGHYFLHTG
+1057 TIHELGHYFLHTG

-1097 IQATLNWLGLAD
+1097 MQATLNWLGLAD

-1132 EAYVMEGKAPSLE
+1132 EAYIMEGKAPSLE

-1158 RVYQNLTQLNVQLSD
+1158 RVYQNLTQLDVQLSD

-1225 TAEAQEQLSAKAV
+1225 TTEAQEQLSAKAV
-1238 RDMQYGRNARTRHLR
+1238 RDMQYGRNARTKHLR

-1287 AKLTDADK
+1287 AKLTEADK

-1313 SLFAAIAKLG
+1313 SLFTAIAKLG

-1334 GFDRQDKIAAVAAGY
+1334 GFDRQDKVAAVAAGY

-1380 WDLRDLEERFF
+1380 WDIRDLEERFF

-1402 AFVPREETK
+1402 AFVPREEAK

-1425 RFDEGGLR
+1425 RFDEAGLH

-1493 VVEGLADDL
+1493 VVEGLADNL

-1508 ELATPEAVEA
+1508 ELATPEAIAE

-1560 TIGRLQLKDVNPAR
+1560 TIGRLQLKDVSPAR

-1608 TALAQAATEALQ
+1608 TALAQAATEARQ
-1620 RADKIRGQWQKWANK
+1620 QADKIRGQWQKWANK
-1635 PRQKSAKTH
+1635 PRQKSVKTH
-1644 DVAMT
+1644 DAALT

-1690 WERVLSDV
+1690 WERALSDV
-1698 KRNGDHKQFEELSR
+1698 KRNGDHKQFNELSR

-1730 REHQVRIDGKL
+1730 REYQVRIDGKL
-1741 QDREQTAEVLREELR
+1741 QDREKTAEVLREELR

-1822 EFKQGFKAL
+1822 EFKQEFKAL
-1831 LKPIQQDFD
+1831 LEPIQQDFD

-1880 GEDTPDGL
+1880 GEDTLDGL

-2040 ITPELNLHQHKAL
+2040 ITPELNRHQHKAL

-2092 ALMFGNVVNTIQ
+2092 ALMFGNTVNTIQ

-2146 RSRMGNEIAA
+2146 RSRMDNEIAA

-2168 NWFQKAQ
+2168 NLFQKAQ

-2186 QLMANSMEPIIWTAA
+2186 QAMANSMEPIIWTAA
-2201 YRQALEQGMSE
+2201 YRQALDQGMGE
-2212 ADAVFFADGVIRQT
+2212 ADAAFFADGTIRQT

-2241 SAFARLFTQFMGYFN
+2241 TAFVRLFTQFMGYFN

-2266 VKLIRQGGLRQNKL
+2266 VKLMRQGGLRQNKL
-2280 AAAHLYM
+2280 AAAHLFM
-2287 MGYFLPAAV
+2287 MGYFLPAAG

-2301 AAGYGLK
+2301 AVGYGLK

-2317 EILKTALLDGQVK
+2317 EILKTALLDGQIK

-2343 TFVYNRFNGK
+2343 TFLYNRFNGK
-2353 AYGSRLGGAPALSVA
+2353 AYGSRLGGAPALSMA
-2368 ESALLAPW
+2368 EAALLSPW
-2376 SVAKAAELDANYRQ
+2376 AVAKAVEPDANYRQ
-2390 KRKAVYDTAT
+2390 KRKAVYDTST

>member
-15 TAYQAVGVNPEQQAQ
+15 TAYQAVGINPEQQAQ

-38 NIPATVFK
+38 NIPAAVFK
-46 HTGTDTRNLLMA
+46 HTGTGTRNLLKA
-58 RQLIERVQNSPRV
+58 RQMIERIQGSPRV
-71 QQSLSDPTRLGVAQ
+71 QQALADPARFGVAQ
-85 DDIDNLI
+85 DSIDSLI
-92 KLEENANRYGGMMRV
+92 KIEENADRYGGMMRV
-107 ENSRLKDLTESV
+107 ENSRLKDLTESI

-156 VYYNPHIDTAIAYL
+156 VYYNPHTDTAIAYL

-185 QQDAAQFAE
+185 QQDAAQFAQ

-226 AQELAKAAAV
+226 APVLAETAAV
-236 GSIHPVVMA
+236 GGIHPLVMA

-297 ATRRGMAVGAFDAA
+297 AKRRGMAVGAFDAA

-323 RDGGAAR
+323 RGGGAAR
-330 TALAVGAEGAL
+330 TALAVGGEGTL

-355 LTGEYKPGD
+355 LTGEHKPGD

-485 SINKELADPLRQI
+485 STNKELADPLRQI
-498 ARFEPDGVSLAEA
+498 ARFEPDGVSLEEA

-517 AQEEGQQELEA
+517 AQAEGQQELEA

-566 NQGYAALVGSY
+566 NQNYAALVGSY

-621 WVHAET
+621 WVHSTNPQDALSVWTE
-627 DMEFR
+627 DGNEA
-632 NLWNGTSKAQAAFL
+632 AQNQAVFW
-646 TDPHPKLENDFPE
+646 TLENAAD
-659 LTGFSISFDRSA
+659 TGLPGTDGYSHSISRSA
-671 VHHIRNQHGNS
+671 AYHIYKEHGD
-682 ATEIAR
+682 AEAEAAR
-688 GQIAILEEDVARI
+688 GQIAVTAEDLARI
-701 GDIVQDY
+701 PEIVTSPDEVVT
-708 DDVRFRDIPGTN
+708 DFRSEQGAERVAYL
-720 NKRFVFVKSFDDG
+720 KRFDDAL
-733 VLLYMAESSKKRRDL
+733 VVYIAEASRKKKDF
-748 RTVSLWKFPPTAN
+748 RTVSMRKYPPTAISEN
-761 AHNKLEHAASL
+761 VAKNIIDQSL
-772 LNLTPVA
+772 NVR
-779 GGGISH
+779 
-785 TGNSTLD
+785 N
-792 SEANQGVL
+792 
-800 YQSAEQTVEMQQFEE
+800 
-815 TAQKYGGE
+815 GE
-823 EAYGQAKADGE
+823 GAYGNATAD
-834 TELSYRQWV
+834 T
-843 QVRTP
+843 
-848 AFKEWFGDW
+848 
-857 ENDPANASKV
+857 AN
-867 VNEKTG
+867 
-873 EPLVVYHGTAGDFEI
+873 
-888 FDKSRSNSKSNTGV
+888 
-902 PEGVFFFTDNPE
+902 
-914 VASSYTVK
+914 
-922 YEGDFGTSYL
+922 
-932 NGSNVMPLFLNI
+932 
-944 RKPLKVSAKGANW
+944 
-957 NSILYK
+957 
-963 GEEHTTNT
+963 
-971 LTETARRN
+971 
-979 GKNDGVQINRV
+979 
-990 KDRGRGSVKAKH
+990 
-1002 ATSFAVF
+1002 
-1009 NPNQIKSATG
+1009 NQ
-1019 NSGAFDAGDD
+1019 DAQQQ
-1029 SILHQAARGAFM
+1029 STLHQAARGAFM

-1057 AIHEFGHYFLHTG
+1057 TIHELGHYFLHTG

-1081 ARGEALSVGE
+1081 ARGEELSVGE

-1109 LQAWNALTFEQQ
+1109 LQAWNALNFEQQ

-1132 EAYVMEGKAPSLE
+1132 EAYVMEGRAPSLE

-1158 RVYQNLTQLNVQLSD
+1158 RVYQNLTRLDVQLSD

-1238 RDMQYGRNARTRHLR
+1238 RDMQYGRNARTKHLR

-1266 ETEVRREVMRQP
+1266 EIEVRREVMRQP

-1287 AKLTDADK
+1287 AKLTEEDK

-1334 GFDRQDKIAAVAAGY
+1334 GFDRQDKVAAVAAGY

-1493 VVEGLADDL
+1493 VVEGLADNL

-1560 TIGRLQLKDVNPAR
+1560 TIGRLRLKDVSPTR

-1608 TALAQAATEALQ
+1608 TALAQAATEARQ
-1620 RADKIRGQWQKWANK
+1620 QADKIRGQWQKWANK

-1644 DVAMT
+1644 DAALT

-1690 WERVLSDV
+1690 WERALSDV

-1741 QDREQTAEVLREELR
+1741 QDREQTAKVLREELR

-1781 RSLVYSATR
+1781 RSLVYGATR

-1810 KQGAEAYRKQTN
+1810 KQGAEAARKQTN

-1831 LKPIQQDFD
+1831 LEPIQQDFD

-1880 GEDTPDGL
+1880 GEDTLDGL

-1901 EEGIIQERHWQFAQG
+1901 EEGVIQERHWQFAQG

-1968 VVDGQMRELANQE
+1968 VLDGKMRELANQE

-2040 ITPELNLHQHKAL
+2040 IEPELNRHQHKAL
-2053 ESMLMPWLNR
+2053 ESMLTPWLNR
-2063 AAKQRTVTKIQ
+2063 AAKQRTVTKGK
-2074 EDGGFSRF
+2074 EDGGLSRF
-2082 WSVMRQRAGM
+2082 WSVMRQRTGM
-2092 ALMFGNVVNTIQ
+2092 VLMFGNILNSVQ

-2112 GVKVKTRYMAAA
+2112 GVKVKTRYMTAA
-2124 SLDFVSNYKEMK
+2124 SLDFVTNYKEMK

-2146 RSRMGNEIAA
+2146 RSRMSNEIAV

-2186 QLMANSMEPIIWTAA
+2186 QLVANNMEPIIWTAA
-2201 YRQALEQGMSE
+2201 YRQSLEQGMSE
-2212 ADAVFFADGVIRQT
+2212 ADAAFFADGVIRQT

-2234 ISRAEGG
+2234 ISKAESG

-2266 VKLIRQGGLRQNKL
+2266 VKLMRQGGLRQNKL

-2353 AYGSRLGGAPALSVA
+2353 TYGSRLGGAPALSVA
-2368 ESALLAPW
+2368 EAALLAPW
-2376 SVAKAAELDANYRQ
+2376 SVAKAVEPDANYRQ
-2390 KRKAVYDTAT
+2390 KRKGVYDTAT

-2414 KAGEQ
+2414 KDGEQ
-2419 ADDWS
+2419 IDDWS

>member
-38 NIPATVFK
+38 NIPAAVFK
-46 HTGTDTRNLLMA
+46 HTGTDTRNLLKA

-107 ENSRLKDLTESV
+107 ENSRLRDLTESI

-143 LQEQRAAAAKANG
+143 LQKQRAAAAKANG
-156 VYYNPHIDTAIAYL
+156 VYYNPHTDTAIAYL
-170 NQRRKADAHAPDWSA
+170 NQRRKADVHAPDWSA
-185 QQDAAQFAE
+185 QQDAAQFAQ

-226 AQELAKAAAV
+226 AQELAKAVAV
-236 GSIHPVVMA
+236 GSIHPLVMA

-291 EEARSK
+291 AEARSK

-323 RDGGAAR
+323 RGGGAAR
-330 TALAVGAEGAL
+330 TALAVGGEGAL

-485 SINKELADPLRQI
+485 SPNKELVDPLRQI

-517 AQEEGQQELEA
+517 AQAEGQQELEA

-566 NQGYAALVGSY
+566 NQNYAALVGSY

-621 WVHAET
+621 WVHSTNPQDALSVWTE
-627 DMEFR
+627 DGNEA
-632 NLWNGTSKAQAAFL
+632 AQNQAVFW
-646 TDPHPKLENDFPE
+646 TLENAAD
-659 LTGFSISFDRSA
+659 TGLPGTDGYSHSISRSA
-671 VHHIRNQHGNS
+671 AYHIYKEHGD
-682 ATEIAR
+682 AEAEAAR
-688 GQIAILEEDVARI
+688 GQIAVTAEDLARI
-701 GDIVQDY
+701 PEIVTSPDE
-708 DDVRFRDIPGTN
+708 VVTGFRSEQGAERVAYL
-720 NKRFVFVKSFDDG
+720 KRFDDAL
-733 VLLYMAESSKKRRDL
+733 VVYIAEASRKKKDF
-748 RTVSLWKFPPTAN
+748 RTVSMRKYPPTAISEN
-761 AHNKLEHAASL
+761 VAKNIIDQSL
-772 LNLTPVA
+772 NVR
-779 GGGISH
+779 
-785 TGNSTLD
+785 N
-792 SEANQGVL
+792 
-800 YQSAEQTVEMQQFEE
+800 
-815 TAQKYGGE
+815 GE
-823 EAYGQAKADGE
+823 GAYGNATAD
-834 TELSYRQWV
+834 T
-843 QVRTP
+843 
-848 AFKEWFGDW
+848 
-857 ENDPANASKV
+857 AN
-867 VNEKTG
+867 
-873 EPLVVYHGTAGDFEI
+873 
-888 FDKSRSNSKSNTGV
+888 
-902 PEGVFFFTDNPE
+902 
-914 VASSYTVK
+914 
-922 YEGDFGTSYL
+922 
-932 NGSNVMPLFLNI
+932 
-944 RKPLKVSAKGANW
+944 
-957 NSILYK
+957 
-963 GEEHTTNT
+963 
-971 LTETARRN
+971 
-979 GKNDGVQINRV
+979 
-990 KDRGRGSVKAKH
+990 
-1002 ATSFAVF
+1002 
-1009 NPNQIKSATG
+1009 NQ
-1019 NSGAFDAGDD
+1019 DAQQQ
-1029 SILHQAARGAFM
+1029 STLHQAARGAFM

-1057 AIHEFGHYFLHTG
+1057 TIHELGHYFLHTG

-1081 ARGEALSVGE
+1081 ARGEELSVGE
-1091 RQHLAD
+1091 RQHLTD
-1097 IQATLNWLGLAD
+1097 MQATLNWLGLAD

-1132 EAYVMEGKAPSLE
+1132 EAYVMEGRAPSLE

-1158 RVYQNLTQLNVQLSD
+1158 RVYQNLTRLDVQLSD

-1215 ADYQALGQAA
+1215 AEYQALGQAA

-1493 VVEGLADDL
+1493 VVEGLADNL
-1502 MLQRHG
+1502 MLQRYG

-1560 TIGRLQLKDVNPAR
+1560 TIGRLQLKDVNPTR

-1620 RADKIRGQWQKWANK
+1620 QADKIRGQWQKWANK

-1644 DVAMT
+1644 DAALT

-1690 WERVLSDV
+1690 WERALGDV
-1698 KRNGDHKQFEELSR
+1698 KRNGAHKQFEELSR

-1741 QDREQTAEVLREELR
+1741 QDRKQTAEVLREELR

-1781 RSLVYSATR
+1781 RSLVYGATR

-1810 KQGAEAYRKQTN
+1810 KQGAEAYRKQAN

-1880 GEDTPDGL
+1880 GEDMPDGL

-1901 EEGIIQERHWQFAQG
+1901 EEGVIQERHWQFAQG

-2040 ITPELNLHQHKAL
+2040 ITPELNRHQHKAL

-2092 ALMFGNVVNTIQ
+2092 ALMFGNILNSVQ

-2112 GVKVKTRYMAAA
+2112 GVKVKTHYMTAAA
-2124 SLDFVSNYKEMK
+2124 LDFVSNYKEMK

-2146 RSRMGNEIAA
+2146 RSRMSNEIAA

-2168 NWFQKAQ
+2168 NLFQKAQ

-2186 QLMANSMEPIIWTAA
+2186 QLVANNMEPIIWTAA

-2212 ADAVFFADGVIRQT
+2212 ADAAFFADGVIRQT

-2241 SAFARLFTQFMGYFN
+2241 TAFVRLFTQFMGYFN

-2266 VKLIRQGGLRQNKL
+2266 VKLMRQGGLRQNKL

-2353 AYGSRLGGAPALSVA
+2353 TYGSRLGGAPALSVA
-2368 ESALLAPW
+2368 EAALLAPW
-2376 SVAKAAELDANYRQ
+2376 SVAKAVEPDANYRQ
-2390 KRKAVYDTAT
+2390 KRKGVYDTAT

-2414 KAGEQ
+2414 KDGEQ
-2419 ADDWS
+2419 IDDWS

>member
-15 TAYQAVGVNPEQQAQ
+15 TAYQAVGINPEQQAQ

-38 NIPATVFK
+38 NIPAAVFK
-46 HTGTDTRNLLMA
+46 HTGTDTRNLLKA
-58 RQLIERVQNSPRV
+58 RQMIERIQGSPRV
-71 QQSLSDPTRLGVAQ
+71 QQALADPARFGVAQ
-85 DDIDNLI
+85 DSIDSLI
-92 KLEENANRYGGMMRV
+92 KIEENADRYGGMMRV
-107 ENSRLKDLTESV
+107 ENSRLRDLTESI

-185 QQDAAQFAE
+185 QQDAAQFAQ

-200 FWDAA
+200 FWDAT

-217 TAAESIGSQ
+217 TAAESVGSQ

-236 GSIHPVVMA
+236 GGIHPLVMA

-291 EEARSK
+291 KEARSK
-297 ATRRGMAVGAFDAA
+297 AARRGMAVGAFDAV

-323 RDGGAAR
+323 RGGGAAR
-330 TALAVGAEGAL
+330 TAFAVGGEGAL

-364 IVMEGFAELATGPT
+364 IVMEGFTELATGPT

-426 VDEVVG
+426 VDDVVG

-485 SINKELADPLRQI
+485 STNKELADPLRQI
-498 ARFEPDGVSLAEA
+498 ARFEPDGVSLAET

-517 AQEEGQQELEA
+517 AQAEGQQELEA

-566 NQGYAALVGSY
+566 NQNYAALVGSY

-621 WVHAET
+621 WVHSTNPQDALSVWTEDGNEAAQNQAVFWTLENAADTGLPGTDGYSHSISRSAAYHIYKEHGDAET
-627 DMEFR
+627 E
-632 NLWNGTSKAQAAFL
+632 A
-646 TDPHPKLENDFPE
+646 
-659 LTGFSISFDRSA
+659 
-671 VHHIRNQHGNS
+671 
-682 ATEIAR
+682 AR
-688 GQIAILEEDVARI
+688 GQIAVTAEDLARI
-701 GDIVQDY
+701 PEIVTSPDE
-708 DDVRFRDIPGTN
+708 VVTGFRSEQGAERVAYL
-720 NKRFVFVKSFDDG
+720 KRFDDAL
-733 VLLYMAESSKKRRDL
+733 VVYIAEASRKKKDF
-748 RTVSLWKFPPTAN
+748 RTVSMRKYPPTAISEN
-761 AHNKLEHAASL
+761 VAKNIIDQSL
-772 LNLTPVA
+772 NVR
-779 GGGISH
+779 
-785 TGNSTLD
+785 N
-792 SEANQGVL
+792 
-800 YQSAEQTVEMQQFEE
+800 
-815 TAQKYGGE
+815 GE
-823 EAYGQAKADGE
+823 GAYGNATAD
-834 TELSYRQWV
+834 T
-843 QVRTP
+843 
-848 AFKEWFGDW
+848 
-857 ENDPANASKV
+857 AN
-867 VNEKTG
+867 
-873 EPLVVYHGTAGDFEI
+873 
-888 FDKSRSNSKSNTGV
+888 
-902 PEGVFFFTDNPE
+902 
-914 VASSYTVK
+914 
-922 YEGDFGTSYL
+922 
-932 NGSNVMPLFLNI
+932 
-944 RKPLKVSAKGANW
+944 
-957 NSILYK
+957 
-963 GEEHTTNT
+963 
-971 LTETARRN
+971 
-979 GKNDGVQINRV
+979 
-990 KDRGRGSVKAKH
+990 
-1002 ATSFAVF
+1002 
-1009 NPNQIKSATG
+1009 NQ
-1019 NSGAFDAGDD
+1019 DAQQQ
-1029 SILHQAARGAFM
+1029 STLHQAARGAFM

-1057 AIHEFGHYFLHTG
+1057 TIHELGHYFLHTG

-1097 IQATLNWLGLAD
+1097 MQATLNWLGLAD
-1109 LQAWNALTFEQQ
+1109 LQAWNALNFEQQ

-1132 EAYVMEGKAPSLE
+1132 EAYVMEGRAPSLE

-1158 RVYQNLTQLNVQLSD
+1158 RVYQNLTRLDVQLSD

-1238 RDMQYGRNARTRHLR
+1238 RDMQYGRNARTKHLR

-1266 ETEVRREVMRQP
+1266 EIEVRREVMRQP

-1287 AKLTDADK
+1287 AKLTEEDK
-1295 IGRAETPKFS
+1295 IGRTETPKFS

-1334 GFDRQDKIAAVAAGY
+1334 GFDRQDKVAAVAAGY

-1493 VVEGLADDL
+1493 VVEGLADNL

-1545 NRTLLTA
+1545 NRTLLAA

-1560 TIGRLQLKDVNPAR
+1560 TIGRLRLKDVSPTR

-1608 TALAQAATEALQ
+1608 TALAQAATEARQ
-1620 RADKIRGQWQKWANK
+1620 QADKIRGQWQKWANK

-1644 DVAMT
+1644 DAALT

-1690 WERVLSDV
+1690 WERALSDV

-1763 GVTTNQAVGELE
+1763 WVTTNQAVGELE

-1781 RSLVYSATR
+1781 RSLVYGATR

-1810 KQGAEAYRKQTN
+1810 KQGAEAARRQTAD
-1822 EFKQGFKAL
+1822 FKQAFKEL
-1831 LKPIQQDFD
+1831 LEPIQQDFD
-1840 RPKIHSPELNYTFTF
+1840 HPKIHSPELGYTFTF

-1880 GEDTPDGL
+1880 GEDTLDGL

-1968 VVDGQMRELANQE
+1968 VLDGQMRELANQE

-2040 ITPELNLHQHKAL
+2040 IEPELNRHQHKAL
-2053 ESMLMPWLNR
+2053 ESMLTPWLNR
-2063 AAKQRTVTKIQ
+2063 AAKQRTVTKGK
-2074 EDGGFSRF
+2074 EDGGLSRF
-2082 WSVMRQRAGM
+2082 WSVMRQRTGM
-2092 ALMFGNVVNTIQ
+2092 VLMFGNILNSVQ

-2112 GVKVKTRYMAAA
+2112 GVKVKTRYMTAA
-2124 SLDFVSNYKEMK
+2124 SLDFVTNYKEMK

-2146 RSRMGNEIAA
+2146 RSRMSNEIAV

-2168 NWFQKAQ
+2168 NLLQKAQ

-2186 QLMANSMEPIIWTAA
+2186 QLVANNMEPIIWTAA

-2212 ADAVFFADGVIRQT
+2212 ADAAFFADGVIRQT

-2234 ISRAEGG
+2234 ISKAESG

-2266 VKLIRQGGLRQNKL
+2266 VKLMRQGGLRQNKL

-2317 EILKTALLDGQVK
+2317 EILKTALLDSQVK

-2353 AYGSRLGGAPALSVA
+2353 TYGSRLGGAPALSMA
-2368 ESALLAPW
+2368 EAALLSPW
-2376 SVAKAAELDANYRQ
+2376 AVAKAVEPDANYRQ
-2390 KRKAVYDTAT
+2390 KRKAVYDTST

-2414 KAGEQ
+2414 KVGEQ

-2424 GLDMFSEEQN
+2424 GLDMLSEEQN

>member
-1 MGQGRAKTFDEMLA
+1 MGQENRTFDQWRASAMR
-15 TAYQAVGVNPEQQAQ
+15 AVGMNPEKQAQ
-30 INRMAQTV
+30 INQLSRST
-38 NIPATVFK
+38 NIPARVLQ
-46 HTGTDTRNLLMA
+46 HTGSDAHGLLRA
-58 RQLIERVQNSPRV
+58 QQLTELVQNSPRV
-71 QQSLSDPTRLGVAQ
+71 RQSLSDPSRLGVAQ

-92 KLEENANRYGGMMRV
+92 KLEENTNRYGGMMRV
-107 ENSRLKDLTESV
+107 ENSRLKDLTESF

-143 LQEQRAAAAKANG
+143 LQEQRAASAKANG
-156 VYYNPHIDTAIAYL
+156 VYYNPHSDTAAAYL

-185 QQDAAQFAE
+185 QQDAAQFAQ

-200 FWDAA
+200 LWDAT
-205 KFAFTHPWFVTN
+205 KFAFAHPWFVAN

-226 AQELAKAAAV
+226 APVLAETAAV
-236 GSIHPVVMA
+236 GGIHPLVMA

-264 MQEHADQL
+264 IQEHADQL
-272 RGMSQVEALTYALG
+272 QGMSQVEALTYVLG
-286 RQDWM
+286 RQDWIA
-291 EEARSK
+291 EARSK
-297 ATRRGMAVGAFDAA
+297 AARRGMAVGAFDAVN
-311 TAGFAGK
+311 AGFAGK

-323 RDGGAAR
+323 RGGGAAR
-330 TALAVGAEGAL
+330 TVLAVGGEGAL

-389 MAREARAEAA
+389 LAREARAEAA

-420 VTFSEV
+420 VTFGEV
-426 VDEVVG
+426 VDDVVG
-432 DKHHLYLDAQALN
+432 NQHHLYLDAQALN

-485 SINKELADPLRQI
+485 SPNKELADPLRQI

-517 AQEEGQQELEA
+517 AQAEGQQELEA

-533 ERAAQQQVQAER
+533 ERAAQQQAQAER
-545 QAVEQEIAGQLEQV
+545 QAVEQEVADQLEQV

-566 NQGYAALVGSY
+566 NQNYAALVSSY
-577 VATQAQRLGISI
+577 VATQAQRLGIPI

-659 LTGFSISFDRSA
+659 LAGFSLSFDRSA
-671 VHHIRNQHGNS
+671 VHHIRTQHGNS
-682 ATEIAR
+682 AKEIAR
-688 GQIAILEEDVARI
+688 GQLPILEDDIARI

-720 NKRFVFVKSFDDG
+720 NKRFVFVKSFNDG

-748 RTVSLWKFPPTAN
+748 HTVSLWKFPPTAN
-761 AHNKLEHAASL
+761 ARNKLEHAASL

-792 SEANQGVL
+792 PKANQGAL
-800 YQSAEQTVEMQQFEE
+800 YQTAESQQF
-815 TAQKYGGE
+815 
-823 EAYGQAKADGE
+823 AD
-834 TELSYRQWV
+834 
-843 QVRTP
+843 
-848 AFKEWFGDW
+848 
-857 ENDPANASKV
+857 
-867 VNEKTG
+867 
-873 EPLVVYHGTAGDFEI
+873 
-888 FDKSRSNSKSNTGV
+888 
-902 PEGVFFFTDNPE
+902 TDN
-914 VASSYTVK
+914 
-922 YEGDFGTSYL
+922 
-932 NGSNVMPLFLNI
+932 
-944 RKPLKVSAKGANW
+944 
-957 NSILYK
+957 
-963 GEEHTTNT
+963 
-971 LTETARRN
+971 
-979 GKNDGVQINRV
+979 
-990 KDRGRGSVKAKH
+990 
-1002 ATSFAVF
+1002 
-1009 NPNQIKSATG
+1009 
-1019 NSGAFDAGDD
+1019 
-1029 SILHQAARGAFM
+1029 ILHQAARGAFM
-1041 PGSNTIALLK
+1041 PGSNTIALL
-1051 EADLST
+1051 ENADLST
-1057 AIHEFGHYFLHTG
+1057 TIHELGHYFLHTG

-1081 ARGEALSVGE
+1081 ARGEELSIGE
-1091 RQHLAD
+1091 QRHLAD
-1097 IQATLNWLGLAD
+1097 MQATLNWLGLAD

-1158 RVYQNLTQLNVQLSD
+1158 RVYQNLTKLNVQLSD

-1238 RDMQYGRNARTRHLR
+1238 RDMQYGRNARTKHLR
-1253 ALQREAKAARIEA
+1253 ALRREAKAARIEA

-1305 PQVDETHD
+1305 PLVDETHD
-1313 SLFAAIAKLG
+1313 SLFMAIAKLG
-1323 GLNKDELVREW
+1323 GLNKDELISEW

-1357 LGIDEMAERLAQY
+1357 LGIEEMAEQLAQH
-1370 GYLPLDSNGK
+1370 GYLPLDSHGR
-1380 WDLRDLEERFF
+1380 WDIRDLEERFF

-1402 AFVPREETK
+1402 AFVPREEAK

-1425 RFDEGGLR
+1425 RFDEAGLR

-1493 VVEGLADDL
+1493 VVEGLADNL

-1508 ELATPEAVEA
+1508 ELATPEAIAE

-1545 NRTLLTA
+1545 NRTLLAA

-1560 TIGRLQLKDVNPAR
+1560 TIGRLQLKDVSPAR

-1590 KKGDTAAAAAEK
+1590 KRGDTAAAAAEK

-1608 TALAQAATEALQ
+1608 TALAQAATEARQ
-1620 RADKIRGQWQKWANK
+1620 QADKIRGQWQKWANK
-1635 PRQKSAKTH
+1635 PRQKSVKTH
-1644 DVAMT
+1644 DAALT

-1690 WERVLSDV
+1690 WERALSDV
-1698 KRNGDHKQFEELSR
+1698 KRNGDHKQFNELSR

-1763 GVTTNQAVGELE
+1763 GVTTDQAVGKREE
-1775 RSRWNL
+1775 MGWNL

-1831 LKPIQQDFD
+1831 LEPIQQDFD
-1840 RPKIHSPELNYTFTF
+1840 HPKIHSRELGYTFTF

-1901 EEGIIQERHWQFAQG
+1901 EEGIIQERHWQFVQG

-2040 ITPELNLHQHKAL
+2040 ITPELNRHQHKAL

-2074 EDGGFSRF
+2074 ADGGFNRF

-2092 ALMFGNVVNTIQ
+2092 ALMFGNTVNTIQ

-2136 QSVAELSEFM
+2136 QSVAEHSEFM
-2146 RSRMGNEIAA
+2146 RSRMDNEIAA

-2168 NWFQKAQ
+2168 NLFQKAQ

-2186 QLMANSMEPIIWTAA
+2186 QAMANSMEPIIWTAA

-2212 ADAVFFADGVIRQT
+2212 ADAAFFADGTIRQT

-2241 SAFARLFTQFMGYFN
+2241 TAFVRLFTQFMGYFN

-2266 VKLIRQGGLRQNKL
+2266 VKLMRQGGLRQNKL
-2280 AAAHLYM
+2280 AAAHLFM
-2287 MGYFLPAAV
+2287 MGYFLPAAG

-2301 AAGYGLK
+2301 AIGYGLK

-2330 NGLAMIPGVGQVG
+2330 NGLAMIPAVGQVG
-2343 TFVYNRFNGK
+2343 TFIYNRFNGK
-2353 AYGSRLGGAPALSVA
+2353 AYGSRLGGAPALSMA
-2368 ESALLAPW
+2368 EAALLAPW
-2376 SVAKAAELDANYRQ
+2376 SVAKAVEPDANYRQ
-2390 KRKAVYDTAT
+2390 KRKGVYDTAT

-2424 GLDMFSEEQN
+2424 GLDMFSEEGN

>member
-185 QQDAAQFAE
+185 QQDAAQFAQ

-200 FWDAA
+200 FWDAT

-226 AQELAKAAAV
+226 AQVLAKAAAV
-236 GSIHPVVMA
+236 GSIHPLVMA
-245 ATVGMGSYRSE
+245 ATVGVGSYRSE

-297 ATRRGMAVGAFDAA
+297 AARRGMAVGAFDAA

-485 SINKELADPLRQI
+485 STNKELADPLRQI

-621 WVHAET
+621 WVHST
-627 DMEFR
+627 NPQDVIG
-632 NLWNGTSKAQAAFL
+632 LWDDTTSARAIFWTGIDNQVAVEAA
-646 TDPHPKLENDFPE
+646 DASDYSH
-659 LTGFSISFDRSA
+659 SISADIVRHIKNRHGDDADGQLPVTAEDLVKIPEIIANYDEVRTNLQNPKTGGQRIAYAKRSEDSLLIYLEEYVRSRNNLKGVSMWKYPPTA
-671 VHHIRNQHGNS
+671 DVGNVLAHIARPSLYVRNGVAAYDNTTADAGINQDVLFQS
-682 ATEIAR
+682 ATEEAR
-688 GQIAILEEDVARI
+688 
-701 GDIVQDY
+701 
-708 DDVRFRDIPGTN
+708 
-720 NKRFVFVKSFDDG
+720 
-733 VLLYMAESSKKRRDL
+733 
-748 RTVSLWKFPPTAN
+748 
-761 AHNKLEHAASL
+761 
-772 LNLTPVA
+772 
-779 GGGISH
+779 
-785 TGNSTLD
+785 
-792 SEANQGVL
+792 
-800 YQSAEQTVEMQQFEE
+800 QFEE
-815 TAQKYGGE
+815 TAAQYGGE
-823 EAYGQAKADGE
+823 EAYEQAKADGE
-834 TELSYRQWV
+834 TVLTYRQWV

-857 ENDPANASKV
+857 ENDPDNASKV
-867 VNEKTG
+867 VNPKTG
-873 EPLVVYHGTAGDFEI
+873 EPLVVYHGTDAEFNIFDRGKAGSNTDNGMRGKGFYMATDRRTAEGYGNRLIESFVDLKNPFYPSDFESAEAI
-888 FDKSRSNSKSNTGV
+888 AQYLTEKLEAKGFD
-902 PEGVFFFTDNPE
+902 E
-914 VASSYTVK
+914 YTVDEAMFK
-922 YEGDFGTSYL
+922 IRDGRFTVGQSYSGTFA
-932 NGSNVMPLFLNI
+932 GI
-944 RKPLKVSAKGANW
+944 LKDAGF
-957 NSILYK
+957 
-963 GEEHTTNT
+963 
-971 LTETARRN
+971 
-979 GKNDGVQINRV
+979 DGVVYQ
-990 KDRGRGSVKAKH
+990 KAEEVI
-1002 ATSFAVF
+1002 AFR
-1009 NPNQIKSATG
+1009 PNQIKSATD
-1019 NSGAFDAGDD
+1019 NSGAFDTGND

-1097 IQATLNWLGLAD
+1097 IQTTLNWLGLAD

-1158 RVYQNLTQLNVQLSD
+1158 RVYQNLTRLNVQLSD

-1493 VVEGLADDL
+1493 VVEGLADNL

-1620 RADKIRGQWQKWANK
+1620 QADKIRGQWQKWANK
-1635 PRQKSAKTH
+1635 PRQKSVKTH
-1644 DVAMT
+1644 DAALT

-1690 WERVLSDV
+1690 WERALSDV
-1698 KRNGDHKQFEELSR
+1698 KRNGDHKQFEELRR

-2092 ALMFGNVVNTIQ
+2092 ALMFGNIVNSAQ

-2124 SLDFVSNYKEMK
+2124 SLDFVTNRKEMQ

-2241 SAFARLFTQFMGYFN
+2241 TAFVRLFTQFMGYFN

-2266 VKLIRQGGLRQNKL
+2266 VKLMRQGGLRQNKL

-2287 MGYFLPAAV
+2287 MGYFLPAAA

-2301 AAGYGLK
+2301 AVGYGMK

-2317 EILKTALLDGQVK
+2317 EILKTALLDGQIK

-2343 TFVYNRFNGK
+2343 TFLYNRFNGK
-2353 AYGSRLGGAPALSVA
+2353 AYGSRLGGAPALSMA
-2368 ESALLAPW
+2368 EAALLAPW
-2376 SVAKAAELDANYRQ
+2376 SVAKAAEPDANYRQ

>member
-46 HTGTDTRNLLMA
+46 HTGTDTRNLLRA

-71 QQSLSDPTRLGVAQ
+71 QQSLSDPSRLGVAQ

-92 KLEENANRYGGMMRV
+92 KLEENTNRYGGMMRV
-107 ENSRLKDLTESV
+107 ENSRLKDLTESF
-119 QRGFHTGVANSI
+119 QRGFHTGVANNI
-131 LVEGTEGGIMRG
+131 LVDGTEGGIMRG

-156 VYYNPHIDTAIAYL
+156 VYYNPRSDTAAAYL

-185 QQDAAQFAE
+185 QQDAAQFAQ
-194 INRSGS
+194 INQGGS
-200 FWDAA
+200 LWQAT
-205 KFAFTHPWFVTN
+205 KFAFTHPAFVFN
-217 TAAESIGSQ
+217 TAAESVGSQ
-226 AQELAKAAAV
+226 APVLAETAAV
-236 GSIHPVVMA
+236 GAIHPLVMA
-245 ATVGMGSYRSE
+245 ATVGMGSYRTE
-256 YASSLSET
+256 YASSLAET
-264 MQEHADQL
+264 AQEHAGQL
-272 RGMSQVEALTYALG
+272 QGMSEVEALTYVLG

-291 EEARSK
+291 AEARNK
-297 ATRRGMAVGAFDAA
+297 AARRGMAVGAFDAA

-323 RDGGAAR
+323 RGGGAAR
-330 TALAVGAEGAL
+330 TALAVGGEGAL

-473 IQVPQNEWVSLI
+473 IQVPQNEWVALI
-485 SINKELADPLRQI
+485 SPNKELADPLRQI
-498 ARFEPDGVSLAEA
+498 ARYEPDGVSLAEA

-517 AQEEGQQELEA
+517 AQAEGQQELEA

-533 ERAAQQQVQAER
+533 ERAAQQQAQAER
-545 QAVEQEIAGQLEQV
+545 QAVEQEVVGQLEQV

-566 NQGYAALVGSY
+566 NQNYAALVSSY
-577 VATQAQRLGISI
+577 VATQAQRLGIPI

-607 PALNQALASAPPKG
+607 PVLNQALASAPPKG

-627 DMEFR
+627 DMDFR

-659 LTGFSISFDRSA
+659 LAGFSLSLDRST
-671 VHHIRNQHGNS
+671 VHHIRTQHGNS
-682 ATEIAR
+682 AKEIAR
-688 GQIAILEEDVARI
+688 GQLPILEDDIARI

-708 DDVRFRDIPGTN
+708 DDVRFRNIPGTN
-720 NKRFVFVKSFDDG
+720 NKRFVFVKSFNDG

-748 RTVSLWKFPPTAN
+748 HTVSLWKFPPTAN
-761 AHNKLEHAASL
+761 AHSKLEHAASL
-772 LNLTPVA
+772 LNLTSVA
-779 GGGISH
+779 EGGISH
-785 TGNSTLD
+785 TENSTLD
-792 SEANQGVL
+792 LESNQDML
-800 YQSAEQTVEMQQFEE
+800 YQSAERTVEGQQFEE

-823 EAYGQAKADGE
+823 EAYSQAKADGK
-834 TELSYRQWV
+834 TELTYRQWV

-857 ENDPANASKV
+857 ENDPDNASKI
-867 VNEKTG
+867 VNPKTG
-873 EPLVVYHGTAGDFEI
+873 EPLVVYHNTEEQFHTFELSKARQNVDIPAFFFATNPETAEGYG
-888 FDKSRSNSKSNTGV
+888 SRSMQV
-902 PEGVFFFTDNPE
+902 
-914 VASSYTVK
+914 
-922 YEGDFGTSYL
+922 
-932 NGSNVMPLFLNI
+932 FLNI
-944 RKPLKVSAKGANW
+944 RHPTRKPVIQTGQLGYA
-957 NSILYK
+957 LR
-963 GEEHTTNT
+963 EE
-971 LTETARRN
+971 LERE
-979 GKNDGVQINRV
+979 GFDGTIVDDSYEDYIDIEYAAFR
-990 KDRGRGSVKAKH
+990 
-1002 ATSFAVF
+1002 
-1009 NPNQIKSATG
+1009 PNQIKSATD

-1041 PGSNTIALLK
+1041 PGSNTIALL
-1051 EADLST
+1051 ENADLST
-1057 AIHEFGHYFLHTG
+1057 TIHELGHYFLHTG

-1081 ARGEALSVGE
+1081 ARNEELNVGE

-1097 IQATLNWLGLAD
+1097 MQATLNWLGLAD

-1132 EAYVMEGKAPSLE
+1132 EAYIMEGKAPSLE
-1145 MRSVFQRMKAWML
+1145 MRSVFQRMKAWMM
-1158 RVYQNLTQLNVQLSD
+1158 RVYQNLTQLDVQLSD

-1178 FDRLLASD
+1178 FGRLLASD

-1215 ADYQALGQAA
+1215 ADYQALGQSA
-1225 TAEAQEQLSAKAV
+1225 TAEAQAQLSSKAV
-1238 RDMQYGRNARTRHLR
+1238 RDMQYGRNARTKHLR
-1253 ALQREAKAARIEA
+1253 ALQREAKAARTEA
-1266 ETEVRREVMRQP
+1266 ETEVRRGVMRQP

-1295 IGRAETPKFS
+1295 IGRTETPKFS

-1313 SLFAAIAKLG
+1313 SLFMAIAKLG
-1323 GLNKDELVREW
+1323 GLNKDELVSEW

-1357 LGIDEMAERLAQY
+1357 LGIEEMAEQLAQH
-1370 GYLPLDSNGK
+1370 GYLPLDSHGR
-1380 WDLRDLEERFF
+1380 WDIRDLEERFF

-1402 AFVPREETK
+1402 AFIPREEVK
-1411 AGEQVANPFAVYAV
+1411 AGDHVENPFAVYAV
-1425 RFDEGGLR
+1425 RFDEAGLR
-1433 ELGLNDSEIQ
+1433 ELGLNDNEIQ
-1443 LLRERKMVNSA
+1443 LLRERKMVNNA

-1508 ELATPEAVEA
+1508 ELATPEAIAE

-1545 NRTLLTA
+1545 NRQLLTA

-1560 TIGRLQLKDVNPAR
+1560 TIGRLQLKDVSPAR

-1590 KKGDTAAAAAEK
+1590 KRGDTAAAAAEK

-1608 TALAQAATEALQ
+1608 TALAQAATEARQ
-1620 RADKIRGQWQKWANK
+1620 QSDKIRSQWQKWANK
-1635 PRQKSAKTH
+1635 PRQKSVKTH
-1644 DVAMT
+1644 DAALT

-1683 QEAVRQA
+1683 QDAVRQA
-1690 WERVLSDV
+1690 WERALSDV
-1698 KRNGDHKQFEELSR
+1698 KRNGDHKQFNELSR

-1730 REHQVRIDGKL
+1730 REHQVRIDGRL

-1763 GVTTNQAVGELE
+1763 GVTTDQAVGKREE
-1775 RSRWNL
+1775 MGWNL

-1822 EFKQGFKAL
+1822 EFKQGLKAL
-1831 LKPIQQDFD
+1831 LEPIQQDFD
-1840 RPKIHSPELNYTFTF
+1840 RPKIHSHELNYTFTF

-1880 GEDTPDGL
+1880 GEDTLDGL

-1901 EEGIIQERHWQFAQG
+1901 EEGVIQERHWQFAQG

-2040 ITPELNLHQHKAL
+2040 ITPELNRHQHKAL

-2092 ALMFGNVVNTIQ
+2092 ALMFGNTVNTIQ

-2136 QSVAELSEFM
+2136 QSVAEHSEFM
-2146 RSRMGNEIAA
+2146 RSRMDNEIAA

-2168 NWFQKAQ
+2168 NLFQKAQ

-2186 QLMANSMEPIIWTAA
+2186 QAMANSMEPIIWTAA

-2212 ADAVFFADGVIRQT
+2212 ADAAFFADGTIRQT

-2241 SAFARLFTQFMGYFN
+2241 TAFVRLFTQFMGYFN

-2266 VKLIRQGGLRQNKL
+2266 VKLMRRGGLHQNKL
-2280 AAAHLYM
+2280 AAAHLFM
-2287 MGYFLPAAV
+2287 MGYFLPAAG

-2301 AAGYGLK
+2301 AIGYGLK

-2330 NGLAMIPGVGQVG
+2330 NGLAMIPAVGQVG
-2343 TFVYNRFNGK
+2343 TFIYNRFNGK
-2353 AYGSRLGGAPALSVA
+2353 AYGSRLGGAPALSMA
-2368 ESALLAPW
+2368 EAALLAPW
-2376 SVAKAAELDANYRQ
+2376 SVAKAVEPDANYRQ
-2390 KRKAVYDTAT
+2390 KRKGVYDTAT

>member
-15 TAYQAVGVNPEQQAQ
+15 TAYQAVGITPEQQAQ

-46 HTGTDTRNLLMA
+46 HTGTDTRNLLRA

-71 QQSLSDPTRLGVAQ
+71 RQSLSDPSRLGVAQ

-92 KLEENANRYGGMMRV
+92 KLEENTNRYGGIMRV
-107 ENSRLKDLTESV
+107 ENSRLKDLTESF

-156 VYYNPHIDTAIAYL
+156 VYYNPHSDTAAAYL

-185 QQDAAQFAE
+185 QQDAAQFAQ

-200 FWDAA
+200 LWDAT
-205 KFAFTHPWFVTN
+205 KFAFTHPAFVFN

-226 AQELAKAAAV
+226 APVLAETAAV
-236 GSIHPVVMA
+236 GGIHPLVMA

-264 MQEHADQL
+264 IQEHADQL
-272 RGMSQVEALTYALG
+272 QGMSQVEALTYALG

-323 RDGGAAR
+323 RGGGAAR
-330 TALAVGAEGAL
+330 TALAVGGEGAL

-364 IVMEGFAELATGPT
+364 IAMEGFAELATGPV
-378 EILGNTREARA
+378 EVFGNTREAMA

-420 VTFSEV
+420 VTFGEV
-426 VDEVVG
+426 VDDVVG
-432 DKHHLYLDAQALN
+432 NQHHLYLDAQALN

-485 SINKELADPLRQI
+485 SPNKELADPLRQI
-498 ARFEPDGVSLAEA
+498 ARFEPDGISLAEA

-517 AQEEGQQELEA
+517 AQAEGQQELEA

-533 ERAAQQQVQAER
+533 ERAAQQQAQAER
-545 QAVEQEIAGQLEQV
+545 QAVEQEVADQLEQV

-566 NQGYAALVGSY
+566 NQNYAALVSSY
-577 VATQAQRLGISI
+577 VATQAQRLGIPI

-602 DIGNA
+602 DIGNV
-607 PALNQALASAPPKG
+607 PALNQDAVPSLTELNTQRWQKAIKGYSSRNQDYAPYFSTPTAL
-621 WVHAET
+621 
-627 DMEFR
+627 R
-632 NLWNGTSKAQAAFL
+632 
-646 TDPHPKLENDFPE
+646 
-659 LTGFSISFDRSA
+659 SFDVPERVSLPSR
-671 VHHIRNQHGNS
+671 VLQ
-682 ATEIAR
+682 
-688 GQIAILEEDVARI
+688 QIAAKHP
-701 GDIVQDY
+701 
-708 DDVRFRDIPGTN
+708 DIPLEVVQNLPTLLSDP
-720 NKRFVFVKSFDDG
+720 RFVFPHKDG
-733 VLLYMAESSKKRRDL
+733 GLNVAIKATTEKGEPIIVGVRDGRV
-748 RTVSLWKFPPTAN
+748 RTI
-761 AHNKLEHAASL
+761 
-772 LNLTPVA
+772 TPYNDMP
-779 GGGISH
+779 H
-785 TGNSTLD
+785 YT
-792 SEANQGVL
+792 
-800 YQSAEQTVEMQQFEE
+800 
-815 TAQKYGGE
+815 GE
-823 EAYGQAKADGE
+823 ERLTRNVQAALAGNGKV
-834 TELSYRQWV
+834 YV
-843 QVRTP
+843 
-848 AFKEWFGDW
+848 
-857 ENDPANASKV
+857 ENENA
-867 VNEKTG
+867 
-873 EPLVVYHGTAGDFEI
+873 
-888 FDKSRSNSKSNTGV
+888 
-902 PEGVFFFTDNPE
+902 
-914 VASSYTVK
+914 
-922 YEGDFGTSYL
+922 L
-932 NGSNVMPLFLNI
+932 NGI
-944 RKPLKVSAKGANW
+944 RAALPQTRTFPDG
-957 NSILYK
+957 
-963 GEEHTTNT
+963 
-971 LTETARRN
+971 RR
-979 GKNDGVQINRV
+979 NRV
-990 KDRGRGSVKAKH
+990 KA
-1002 ATSFAVF
+1002 
-1009 NPNQIKSATG
+1009 
-1019 NSGAFDAGDD
+1019 
-1029 SILHQAARGAFM
+1029 SILTREDIVKQQGFLQGQARGAFM
-1041 PGSNTIALLK
+1041 PGSNTIALL
-1051 EADLST
+1051 ENADLST
-1057 AIHEFGHYFLHTG
+1057 TIHELGHYFLHTG

-1081 ARGEALSVGE
+1081 ARGEELSLGE
-1091 RQHLAD
+1091 QQHLAD
-1097 IQATLNWLGLAD
+1097 MQATLNWLGLAD

-1215 ADYQALGQAA
+1215 ADYQALGQSA
-1225 TAEAQEQLSAKAV
+1225 TAEAQAQLSAKAV
-1238 RDMQYGRNARTRHLR
+1238 RDMQYGRNARTKHLR

-1334 GFDRQDKIAAVAAGY
+1334 GFDRQDKVAAVAAGY

-1357 LGIDEMAERLAQY
+1357 LGIEEMAEQLAQH
-1370 GYLPLDSNGK
+1370 GYLPLDSHGR
-1380 WDLRDLEERFF
+1380 WDMRDLEERFF

-1402 AFVPREETK
+1402 AFVPREEAK

-1433 ELGLNDSEIQ
+1433 ELGLNDNEIQ
-1443 LLRERKMVNSA
+1443 LLRERKMVNNA

-1493 VVEGLADDL
+1493 VVEGLADNL

-1508 ELATPEAVEA
+1508 ELATPEAIAE

-1524 HNEVR
+1524 YNEVR

-1545 NRTLLTA
+1545 NRQLLTA

-1560 TIGRLQLKDVNPAR
+1560 TIGRLQLKDVSPTR

-1590 KKGDTAAAAAEK
+1590 RRGDTAAAAAEK

-1608 TALAQAATEALQ
+1608 TALAQAATEARQ
-1620 RADKIRGQWQKWANK
+1620 QSEKIRSQWQKWANK
-1635 PRQKSAKTH
+1635 PRQKSVKTH
-1644 DVAMT
+1644 DAALT

-1683 QEAVRQA
+1683 QDAVRQA
-1690 WERVLSDV
+1690 WERALSDV
-1698 KRNGDHKQFEELSR
+1698 KRNGDHKQFNELSR

-1763 GVTTNQAVGELE
+1763 GVTTDQAVGELE

-1810 KQGAEAYRKQTN
+1810 KQGAEAAHRQTAD
-1822 EFKQGFKAL
+1822 FKQAFKEL
-1831 LKPIQQDFD
+1831 LEPIQQDFD
-1840 RPKIHSPELNYTFTF
+1840 HPKIHSPELGYTFTF

-1880 GEDTPDGL
+1880 GEDTLDGL

-1901 EEGIIQERHWQFAQG
+1901 EEGIIQERHWQFVQG

-2040 ITPELNLHQHKAL
+2040 IEPELNLHQHKAL
-2053 ESMLMPWLNR
+2053 ESMLVPWLNR
-2063 AAKQRTVTKIQ
+2063 AAKQRTITKGK
-2074 EDGGFSRF
+2074 EDGGLSRF

-2092 ALMFGNVVNTIQ
+2092 VLMFGNTVNTIQ

-2124 SLDFVSNYKEMK
+2124 SLDFVTNRKEMQ
-2136 QSVAELSEFM
+2136 QSVAEHSEFM
-2146 RSRMGNEIAA
+2146 RSRMDNEIAA

-2168 NWFQKAQ
+2168 NLFQKAQ

-2186 QLMANSMEPIIWTAA
+2186 QVMANSMEPIIWTAA

-2212 ADAVFFADGVIRQT
+2212 ADAAFFADGTIRQT

-2234 ISRAEGG
+2234 ISKAESGT
-2241 SAFARLFTQFMGYFN
+2241 AFVRLFTQFMGYFN

-2266 VKLIRQGGLRQNKL
+2266 VKLMRQGGLRQNKL
-2280 AAAHLYM
+2280 AAAHLFM
-2287 MGYFLPAAV
+2287 MGYFLPAAG

-2301 AAGYGLK
+2301 AIGYGLK

-2330 NGLAMIPGVGQVG
+2330 NGLAMIPVVGQAG
-2343 TFVYNRFNGK
+2343 TYVYNLFNGK
-2353 AYGSRLGGAPALSVA
+2353 AYGSRLGGAPALSMA
-2368 ESALLAPW
+2368 EAALLAPW
-2376 SVAKAAELDANYRQ
+2376 SVAKAVEPDANYRQ
-2390 KRKAVYDTAT
+2390 KRKGVYDTAT

-2424 GLDMFSEEQN
+2424 GLDMFSEEGN

>member
-15 TAYQAVGVNPEQQAQ
+15 TAYQAVGITPEQQAQ

-38 NIPATVFK
+38 NIPAAVFK
-46 HTGTDTRNLLMA
+46 HTGTDTRNLLKA
-58 RQLIERVQNSPRV
+58 RHMIEQIQGSPRV
-71 QQSLSDPTRLGVAQ
+71 QQALADPLRMAVSQ

-92 KLEENANRYGGMMRV
+92 KLAENADRYGGMMRV
-107 ENSRLKDLTESV
+107 ENSRLRDLTESI

-143 LQEQRAAAAKANG
+143 LQKQRAAAAKANG

-185 QQDAAQFAE
+185 QQDAAQFAQ

-200 FWDAA
+200 LWDAT
-205 KFAFTHPWFVTN
+205 KFAFTHPWFVAN
-217 TAAESIGSQ
+217 TAVESIGSQ
-226 AQELAKAAAV
+226 APVLAETAAV
-236 GSIHPVVMA
+236 GGIHPLVMA

-272 RGMSQVEALTYALG
+272 RGMSKVEALTYALG

-291 EEARSK
+291 AEARSK
-297 ATRRGMAVGAFDAA
+297 AKRRGMAVAAFDAV

-323 RDGGAAR
+323 RGGGAAR
-330 TALAVGAEGAL
+330 TALAVGGEGAL

-355 LTGEYKPGD
+355 LTGEHKPGD
-364 IVMEGFAELATGPT
+364 IVMEGFTELATGPT

-485 SINKELADPLRQI
+485 SPNKELADPLRQI
-498 ARFEPDGVSLAEA
+498 ARFEPDGVSLVEA

-517 AQEEGQQELEA
+517 AQAEGQQELEA

-566 NQGYAALVGSY
+566 NQNYAALVGSY

-621 WVHAET
+621 WVHSTNPQDALSVWTE
-627 DMEFR
+627 DGNEA
-632 NLWNGTSKAQAAFL
+632 AQNQAVFW
-646 TDPHPKLENDFPE
+646 TLENAAD
-659 LTGFSISFDRSA
+659 TGLPGTDGYSHSISRSA
-671 VHHIRNQHGNS
+671 AYHIYKEHGD
-682 ATEIAR
+682 AEAEAAR
-688 GQIAILEEDVARI
+688 GQIAVTAEDLARI
-701 GDIVQDY
+701 PEIVTSPDE
-708 DDVRFRDIPGTN
+708 VVTGFRSEQGAERVAYL
-720 NKRFVFVKSFDDG
+720 KRFDDAL
-733 VLLYMAESSKKRRDL
+733 VVYIAEASRKKKDF
-748 RTVSLWKFPPTAN
+748 RTVSMRKYPPTAISEN
-761 AHNKLEHAASL
+761 VAKNIIDQSL
-772 LNLTPVA
+772 NVR
-779 GGGISH
+779 
-785 TGNSTLD
+785 N
-792 SEANQGVL
+792 
-800 YQSAEQTVEMQQFEE
+800 
-815 TAQKYGGE
+815 GE
-823 EAYGQAKADGE
+823 GAYGNATAD
-834 TELSYRQWV
+834 T
-843 QVRTP
+843 
-848 AFKEWFGDW
+848 
-857 ENDPANASKV
+857 AN
-867 VNEKTG
+867 
-873 EPLVVYHGTAGDFEI
+873 
-888 FDKSRSNSKSNTGV
+888 
-902 PEGVFFFTDNPE
+902 
-914 VASSYTVK
+914 
-922 YEGDFGTSYL
+922 
-932 NGSNVMPLFLNI
+932 
-944 RKPLKVSAKGANW
+944 
-957 NSILYK
+957 
-963 GEEHTTNT
+963 
-971 LTETARRN
+971 
-979 GKNDGVQINRV
+979 
-990 KDRGRGSVKAKH
+990 
-1002 ATSFAVF
+1002 
-1009 NPNQIKSATG
+1009 NQ
-1019 NSGAFDAGDD
+1019 DAQQQ
-1029 SILHQAARGAFM
+1029 STLHQAARGAFM

-1057 AIHEFGHYFLHTG
+1057 TIHELGHYFLHTG

-1081 ARGEALSVGE
+1081 ARGEELSVGE

-1109 LQAWNALTFEQQ
+1109 LQAWNALNFEQQ

-1158 RVYQNLTQLNVQLSD
+1158 RVYQNLTRLDVQLSD

-1215 ADYQALGQAA
+1215 AEYQALGQAA

-1238 RDMQYGRNARTRHLR
+1238 RDMQYGRNARTKHLR
-1253 ALQREAKAARIEA
+1253 VLQREAKAARIEA

-1287 AKLTDADK
+1287 AKLTEEDK

-1334 GFDRQDKIAAVAAGY
+1334 GFDRQDKVAAVAVGY

-1480 LARAIVQAPPPQQ
+1480 LVRAIVQAPPPQQ
-1493 VVEGLADDL
+1493 VVEGLADNL

-1508 ELATPEAVEA
+1508 ELATPEAIAE

-1560 TIGRLQLKDVNPAR
+1560 TIGRLRLKDVSPTR

-1608 TALAQAATEALQ
+1608 TALAQAATEARQ
-1620 RADKIRGQWQKWANK
+1620 QADKIRGQWQKWANK

-1644 DVAMT
+1644 DAALT

-1690 WERVLSDV
+1690 WERALSDV

-1781 RSLVYSATR
+1781 RSLVYGATR

-1810 KQGAEAYRKQTN
+1810 KQGAEAARKQTN

-1831 LKPIQQDFD
+1831 LEPIQQDFD

-1880 GEDTPDGL
+1880 GEDTLDGL

-1901 EEGIIQERHWQFAQG
+1901 EEGVIQERHWQFAQG

-1968 VVDGQMRELANQE
+1968 VLDGKMRELANQE

-2040 ITPELNLHQHKAL
+2040 IEPELNLHQHKAL
-2053 ESMLMPWLNR
+2053 ESMLTPWLNR
-2063 AAKQRTVTKIQ
+2063 AAKQRTVTKGK
-2074 EDGGFSRF
+2074 EDGGLSRF
-2082 WSVMRQRAGM
+2082 WSVMRQRTGM
-2092 ALMFGNVVNTIQ
+2092 VLMFGNILNSVQ

-2112 GVKVKTRYMAAA
+2112 GVKVKTRYMTAA
-2124 SLDFVSNYKEMK
+2124 SLDFVTNYKEMK

-2146 RSRMGNEIAA
+2146 RSRMSNEIAV

-2168 NWFQKAQ
+2168 NLLQKAQ

-2186 QLMANSMEPIIWTAA
+2186 QLVANNMEPIIWTAA

-2212 ADAVFFADGVIRQT
+2212 ADAAFFADGTIRQT

-2234 ISRAEGG
+2234 ISKAESG

-2266 VKLIRQGGLRQNKL
+2266 VKLMRQGGLRQNKL

-2353 AYGSRLGGAPALSVA
+2353 TYGSRLGGAPALSVA
-2368 ESALLAPW
+2368 EAALLAPW
-2376 SVAKAAELDANYRQ
+2376 SVAKAVEPDANYRQ
-2390 KRKAVYDTAT
+2390 KRKGVYDTAT

-2414 KAGEQ
+2414 KDGEQ
-2419 ADDWS
+2419 IDDWS

>member
-1 MGQGRAKTFDEMLA
+1 MGQGRVKTFDEMLA
-15 TAYQAVGVNPEQQAQ
+15 TAYLAVGVNPEQQAQ

-71 QQSLSDPTRLGVAQ
+71 QQSLSDPTRLGAAQ

-92 KLEENANRYGGMMRV
+92 KLEENANRYGSMMRV

-185 QQDAAQFAE
+185 QQDAAQFAQ

-200 FWDAA
+200 FWDAT

-236 GSIHPVVMA
+236 GGIHPLVMA
-245 ATVGMGSYRSE
+245 AAVGVGSYRSE

-485 SINKELADPLRQI
+485 SLNKELADPLRQI

-517 AQEEGQQELEA
+517 AQAEGQQELEA

-621 WVHAET
+621 WVHST
-627 DMEFR
+627 NPQDVIG
-632 NLWNGTSKAQAAFL
+632 LWDDTTSARAIFWTGIDNQVAVEAA
-646 TDPHPKLENDFPE
+646 DASDYSH
-659 LTGFSISFDRSA
+659 SISADIVRHIKNRHGDDADGQLPVTAEDLVKIPEIIANYDEVRTNLQNPKTGGQRIAYAKRSEDSLLIYLEEYVRSRNNLKGVSMWKYPPTA
-671 VHHIRNQHGNS
+671 DVGNVLAHIARPSLYVRNGVAAYDNTTADAGINQDVLFQS
-682 ATEIAR
+682 ATEEAR
-688 GQIAILEEDVARI
+688 QFGE
-701 GDIVQDY
+701 
-708 DDVRFRDIPGTN
+708 T
-720 NKRFVFVKSFDDG
+720 
-733 VLLYMAESSKKRRDL
+733 
-748 RTVSLWKFPPTAN
+748 
-761 AHNKLEHAASL
+761 
-772 LNLTPVA
+772 
-779 GGGISH
+779 
-785 TGNSTLD
+785 
-792 SEANQGVL
+792 
-800 YQSAEQTVEMQQFEE
+800 AEQ
-815 TAQKYGGE
+815 YGGE
-823 EAYGQAKADGE
+823 AAYEQAKADGE
-834 TELSYRQWV
+834 TVLTYRQWV

-848 AFKEWFGDW
+848 AFKAWFGDW
-857 ENDPANASKV
+857 ENDPDNASKV
-867 VNEKTG
+867 VNPETG
-873 EPLVVYHGTAGDFEI
+873 EPLVVYHGTDAEFNVFDRNELGYHTYSNASNLFYGMTAGVGHWF
-888 FDKSRSNSKSNTGV
+888 NNQ
-902 PEGVFFFTDNPE
+902 N
-914 VASSYTVK
+914 
-922 YEGDFGTSYL
+922 L
-932 NGSNVMPLFLNI
+932 NETIDYGKRGIGAFLNI
-944 RKPLKVSAKGANW
+944 REPGHFDSVSDLAVDIEYSGFIPEDKRNLWDFDDTQEISDLVNEYVADLKDNQDTDGLIVDD
-957 NSILYK
+957 
-963 GEEHTTNT
+963 EEYGGISYV
-971 LTETARRN
+971 AF
-979 GKNDGVQINRV
+979 D
-990 KDRGRGSVKAKH
+990 A
-1002 ATSFAVF
+1002 
-1009 NPNQIKSATG
+1009 NQIKSATD
-1019 NSGAFDAGDD
+1019 NSGAFDAGND

-1041 PGSNTIALLK
+1041 PGSNTIALL
-1051 EADLST
+1051 ENADLST
-1057 AIHEFGHYFLHTG
+1057 TIHELGHYFLHTG

-1097 IQATLNWLGLAD
+1097 IQTTLNWLGLAD

-1158 RVYQNLTQLNVQLSD
+1158 RVYQNLTRLDVQLSD

-1287 AKLTDADK
+1287 AKLTEEDK

-1334 GFDRQDKIAAVAAGY
+1334 GFDRQDKVAAVAAGY

-1357 LGIDEMAERLAQY
+1357 LGIDEMAKRLAQY

-1466 LDEDGNPYFGSGEE
+1466 LDENGNPYFGSGEE

-1493 VVEGLADDL
+1493 VVEGLADNL

-1560 TIGRLQLKDVNPAR
+1560 TIGRLQLKDVSPAR

-1590 KKGDTAAAAAEK
+1590 KKGDTASAAAEK

-1620 RADKIRGQWQKWANK
+1620 QADKIRGQWQKWANK

-1644 DVAMT
+1644 DAALT

-1690 WERVLSDV
+1690 WERALSDV

-2186 QLMANSMEPIIWTAA
+2186 QLMANNMEPIIWTAA

-2212 ADAVFFADGVIRQT
+2212 ADAAFFADGTIRQT

-2241 SAFARLFTQFMGYFN
+2241 TAFVRLFTQFMGYFN

-2266 VKLIRQGGLRQNKL
+2266 VKLMRQGGLRQNKL
-2280 AAAHLYM
+2280 AAAHLFM

-2301 AAGYGLK
+2301 TVGYGMK

-2317 EILKTALLDGQVK
+2317 EILKTALLDGQIK

-2343 TFVYNRFNGK
+2343 TFLYNRFNGK
-2353 AYGSRLGGAPALSVA
+2353 AYGSRLGGAPALSMA
-2368 ESALLAPW
+2368 EAALLAPW
-2376 SVAKAAELDANYRQ
+2376 SVAKAVEPDANYRQ
-2390 KRKAVYDTAT
+2390 KRKGVYDTAT

-2419 ADDWS
+2419 ADDWI

>member
-38 NIPATVFK
+38 NIPAAVFK
-46 HTGTDTRNLLMA
+46 HTGTDTRNLLRA

-71 QQSLSDPTRLGVAQ
+71 QQALADPARMGVAQ

-107 ENSRLKDLTESV
+107 ENSRLKDLTESF

-156 VYYNPHIDTAIAYL
+156 VYYNPHTDTAVAYL

-185 QQDAAQFAE
+185 QQDAAQFAQ

-200 FWDAA
+200 FWDAT
-205 KFAFTHPWFVTN
+205 KFAFTHPWFVAN
-217 TAAESIGSQ
+217 TAAESVGSQ
-226 AQELAKAAAV
+226 APVLAETAAV
-236 GSIHPVVMA
+236 GGIHPLVMA

-264 MQEHADQL
+264 IQEHADQL
-272 RGMSQVEALTYALG
+272 QGMSQVEAITYVLG

-291 EEARSK
+291 AEARNK

-323 RDGGAAR
+323 RGGGAAR
-330 TALAVGAEGAL
+330 TALAVGGEGAL

-364 IVMEGFAELATGPT
+364 IVMEGFAEFATGPT

-420 VTFSEV
+420 VTFGEV
-426 VDEVVG
+426 VDDVVG
-432 DKHHLYLDAQALN
+432 NQHHLYLDAQALN

-456 SPSIAAQYA
+456 SPSIAAQYT

-485 SINKELADPLRQI
+485 STNKELADPLRQI

-517 AQEEGQQELEA
+517 AQAEGQQELEA

-533 ERAAQQQVQAER
+533 ERAAQQQAQAER
-545 QAVEQEIAGQLEQV
+545 QAVEQEVAGQLEQV

-566 NQGYAALVGSY
+566 NQNYAALVSSY
-577 VATQAQRLGISI
+577 VATQAQRLGIPI

-607 PALNQALASAPPKG
+607 AALNQDAVPSLTELNTQRWQKAIKGYSSRNQDYAPYFSTPTAL
-621 WVHAET
+621 
-627 DMEFR
+627 R
-632 NLWNGTSKAQAAFL
+632 
-646 TDPHPKLENDFPE
+646 
-659 LTGFSISFDRSA
+659 SFDVPERVSLPSR
-671 VHHIRNQHGNS
+671 VLQ
-682 ATEIAR
+682 
-688 GQIAILEEDVARI
+688 QIAAKHP
-701 GDIVQDY
+701 
-708 DDVRFRDIPGTN
+708 DIPLEVVQNLPTLLSDP
-720 NKRFVFVKSFDDG
+720 RFVFPHKDG
-733 VLLYMAESSKKRRDL
+733 GLNVAIKATTEKGEPIIVGVRDGRV
-748 RTVSLWKFPPTAN
+748 RTI
-761 AHNKLEHAASL
+761 
-772 LNLTPVA
+772 TPYNDMP
-779 GGGISH
+779 H
-785 TGNSTLD
+785 YT
-792 SEANQGVL
+792 
-800 YQSAEQTVEMQQFEE
+800 
-815 TAQKYGGE
+815 GE
-823 EAYGQAKADGE
+823 ERLTRNVQAALAGNGKV
-834 TELSYRQWV
+834 YV
-843 QVRTP
+843 
-848 AFKEWFGDW
+848 
-857 ENDPANASKV
+857 ENENA
-867 VNEKTG
+867 
-873 EPLVVYHGTAGDFEI
+873 
-888 FDKSRSNSKSNTGV
+888 
-902 PEGVFFFTDNPE
+902 
-914 VASSYTVK
+914 
-922 YEGDFGTSYL
+922 L
-932 NGSNVMPLFLNI
+932 NGI
-944 RKPLKVSAKGANW
+944 RAALPQTRTFPDG
-957 NSILYK
+957 
-963 GEEHTTNT
+963 
-971 LTETARRN
+971 RR
-979 GKNDGVQINRV
+979 NRV
-990 KDRGRGSVKAKH
+990 KA
-1002 ATSFAVF
+1002 
-1009 NPNQIKSATG
+1009 
-1019 NSGAFDAGDD
+1019 
-1029 SILHQAARGAFM
+1029 SILTREDIVKQQGFLQGQARGAFM
-1041 PGSNTIALLK
+1041 PSSNTIALL
-1051 EADLST
+1051 ENADLST
-1057 AIHEFGHYFLHTG
+1057 TIHELGHYFLHTG
-1070 LNIANALEAKA
+1070 LNIANTLEAKA
-1081 ARGEALSVGE
+1081 ARGEELSVGE

-1097 IQATLNWLGLAD
+1097 MQATLNWLGLAD

-1132 EAYVMEGKAPSLE
+1132 EAYIMEGKAPSLE

-1158 RVYQNLTQLNVQLSD
+1158 RVYQNLTQLDVQLSD

-1215 ADYQALGQAA
+1215 AEYQALGQAA

-1238 RDMQYGRNARTRHLR
+1238 RDMQYGRNARTKHLR
-1253 ALQREAKAARIEA
+1253 ALQREAKAARIEV

-1313 SLFAAIAKLG
+1313 SLFMAIAKLG

-1334 GFDRQDKIAAVAAGY
+1334 GFDRQDKVAAVAAGY

-1402 AFVPREETK
+1402 AFVPREEAK

-1466 LDEDGNPYFGSGEE
+1466 LDEAGNPYFGSGEE

-1493 VVEGLADDL
+1493 VVEGLADNL

-1508 ELATPEAVEA
+1508 ELATPETIAE

-1545 NRTLLTA
+1545 NRQLLTA

-1560 TIGRLQLKDVNPAR
+1560 TIGRLQLKDVSPAR

-1608 TALAQAATEALQ
+1608 TALAQAATEARQ
-1620 RADKIRGQWQKWANK
+1620 QADKIRGQWQKWANK
-1635 PRQKSAKTH
+1635 PRQKSVKTH
-1644 DVAMT
+1644 DAALT

-1690 WERVLSDV
+1690 WERALSDV

-1730 REHQVRIDGKL
+1730 REYQVRIDGKL
-1741 QDREQTAEVLREELR
+1741 QDREKTAEVLREELR

-1763 GVTTNQAVGELE
+1763 GVTTDQAVGKLE
-1775 RSRWNL
+1775 EASWNL

-1831 LKPIQQDFD
+1831 LEPIQQDFD

-1888 NTARWEAFINRMQ
+1888 NTARWDALMKRIHED
-1901 EEGIIQERHWQFAQG
+1901 GTIQERHWKFLQG
-1916 VWDLLEQ
+1916 SWDLMERM
-1923 SKPKAQQAHFEVFG
+1923 KPKAQQAHFEVFG

-2040 ITPELNLHQHKAL
+2040 ITPELNRHQHKAL

-2092 ALMFGNVVNTIQ
+2092 ALMFGNTVNTIQ

-2146 RSRMGNEIAA
+2146 RSRMDNEIAA

-2186 QLMANSMEPIIWTAA
+2186 QAMANSMEPIIWTAA
-2201 YRQALEQGMSE
+2201 YRQSLDQGMNE
-2212 ADAVFFADGVIRQT
+2212 ADAAFFADGVIRQT

-2241 SAFARLFTQFMGYFN
+2241 TAFVRLFTQFMGYFN

-2266 VKLIRQGGLRQNKL
+2266 VKLMRQGGLRQNKL
-2280 AAAHLYM
+2280 AAAHLLM

-2301 AAGYGLK
+2301 AVGYGLK

-2317 EILKTALLDGQVK
+2317 EILKTALLDGQIK

-2343 TFVYNRFNGK
+2343 TFLYNRFNGK
-2353 AYGSRLGGAPALSVA
+2353 AYGSRLGGAPALSMA
-2368 ESALLAPW
+2368 EAALLSPW
-2376 SVAKAAELDANYRQ
+2376 AVAKAVEPDANYRQ
-2390 KRKAVYDTAT
+2390 KRKAVYDTST

>member
-38 NIPATVFK
+38 NIPAAVFK
-46 HTGTDTRNLLMA
+46 HTGTDTRNLLKA

-107 ENSRLKDLTESV
+107 ENSRLKDLTESI

-185 QQDAAQFAE
+185 QQDAAQFAQ

-200 FWDAA
+200 FWDAT

-217 TAAESIGSQ
+217 TAAESVGSQ

-236 GSIHPVVMA
+236 GGIHPLVMA

-291 EEARSK
+291 KEARSK
-297 ATRRGMAVGAFDAA
+297 AARRGMAVGAFDAV

-323 RDGGAAR
+323 RGGGAAR
-330 TALAVGAEGAL
+330 TALAVGGEGAL
-341 QVGGGMGGEATAQA
+341 QVGGGMSGEATAQA
-355 LTGEYKPGD
+355 LTGESKPGD

-378 EILGNTREARA
+378 EILSNTREARA

-485 SINKELADPLRQI
+485 STNKELADPLRQI

-517 AQEEGQQELEA
+517 AQAEGQQELEA

-545 QAVEQEIAGQLEQV
+545 QAVEQEIADQLEQV

-566 NQGYAALVGSY
+566 NQNYAALVGSY

-621 WVHAET
+621 WVHSTNPQDALSVWTEDGNEAAQNQAVFWTLENAADTGLPGTDGYSHSISRSAAYHIYKEHGDAET
-627 DMEFR
+627 E
-632 NLWNGTSKAQAAFL
+632 A
-646 TDPHPKLENDFPE
+646 
-659 LTGFSISFDRSA
+659 
-671 VHHIRNQHGNS
+671 
-682 ATEIAR
+682 AR
-688 GQIAILEEDVARI
+688 GQIAVTAEDLARI
-701 GDIVQDY
+701 PEIVTSPDE
-708 DDVRFRDIPGTN
+708 VVTGFRSEQGVERVAYL
-720 NKRFVFVKSFDDG
+720 KRFDDAL
-733 VLLYMAESSKKRRDL
+733 VVYIAEASRKKKDF
-748 RTVSLWKFPPTAN
+748 RTVSMRKYPPTAISEN
-761 AHNKLEHAASL
+761 VAKNIIDQSL
-772 LNLTPVA
+772 NVR
-779 GGGISH
+779 
-785 TGNSTLD
+785 N
-792 SEANQGVL
+792 
-800 YQSAEQTVEMQQFEE
+800 
-815 TAQKYGGE
+815 GE
-823 EAYGQAKADGE
+823 GAYGNVTAD
-834 TELSYRQWV
+834 T
-843 QVRTP
+843 
-848 AFKEWFGDW
+848 
-857 ENDPANASKV
+857 AN
-867 VNEKTG
+867 
-873 EPLVVYHGTAGDFEI
+873 
-888 FDKSRSNSKSNTGV
+888 
-902 PEGVFFFTDNPE
+902 
-914 VASSYTVK
+914 
-922 YEGDFGTSYL
+922 
-932 NGSNVMPLFLNI
+932 
-944 RKPLKVSAKGANW
+944 
-957 NSILYK
+957 
-963 GEEHTTNT
+963 
-971 LTETARRN
+971 
-979 GKNDGVQINRV
+979 
-990 KDRGRGSVKAKH
+990 
-1002 ATSFAVF
+1002 
-1009 NPNQIKSATG
+1009 NQ
-1019 NSGAFDAGDD
+1019 DAQQQ
-1029 SILHQAARGAFM
+1029 STLHQAARGAFM

-1057 AIHEFGHYFLHTG
+1057 TIHELGHYFLHTG

-1097 IQATLNWLGLAD
+1097 MQATLNWLGLAD
-1109 LQAWNALTFEQQ
+1109 LQAWNALNFEQQ

-1132 EAYVMEGKAPSLE
+1132 EAYVMEGRAPSLE

-1158 RVYQNLTQLNVQLSD
+1158 RVYQNLTRLDVQLSD

-1238 RDMQYGRNARTRHLR
+1238 RDMQYGRNARTKHLR
-1253 ALQREAKAARIEA
+1253 ALQREAKAVRIEA

-1287 AKLTDADK
+1287 AKLTEEDK

-1334 GFDRQDKIAAVAAGY
+1334 GFDRQDKIAAVAVGY

-1493 VVEGLADDL
+1493 VVEGLADNL

-1560 TIGRLQLKDVNPAR
+1560 TIGRLQLKDVSPTR

-1620 RADKIRGQWQKWANK
+1620 QADKIRGQWQKWANK
-1635 PRQKSAKTH
+1635 SRQKSAKTH
-1644 DVAMT
+1644 DAALT

-1690 WERVLSDV
+1690 WERALSDV

-1781 RSLVYSATR
+1781 RSLVYGATR

-1796 AMGQGF
+1796 AMGEGF

-1810 KQGAEAYRKQTN
+1810 KQAAEAARRQTAD
-1822 EFKQGFKAL
+1822 FKQAFKEL
-1831 LKPIQQDFD
+1831 LEPIQQDFNH
-1840 RPKIHSPELNYTFTF
+1840 PKIHSPELNYTFTF

-1901 EEGIIQERHWQFAQG
+1901 EEGIIQERHWQFVQG

-2040 ITPELNLHQHKAL
+2040 ITPELNRHQHKAL

-2092 ALMFGNVVNTIQ
+2092 ALMFSNILNSVQ

-2112 GVKVKTRYMAAA
+2112 GVKVKTHYMTAAA
-2124 SLDFVSNYKEMK
+2124 LDFVSNYKEMK

-2146 RSRMGNEIAA
+2146 RSRMSNEIAA

-2168 NWFQKAQ
+2168 NLFQKAQ

-2186 QLMANSMEPIIWTAA
+2186 QLMANNMEPIIWTAA

-2212 ADAVFFADGVIRQT
+2212 ADAAFFADGTIRQT

-2241 SAFARLFTQFMGYFN
+2241 TAFVRLFTQFMGYFN

-2266 VKLIRQGGLRQNKL
+2266 VKLMRQGGLRQNKL

-2308 DDDGDGYAD
+2308 DDGGDGYAD

-2353 AYGSRLGGAPALSVA
+2353 TYGSRLGGAPALSVA

-2376 SVAKAAELDANYRQ
+2376 SVAKAAEPDANYRQ
-2390 KRKAVYDTAT
+2390 KRKGVYDTAT

-2414 KAGEQ
+2414 KDGEQ
-2419 ADDWS
+2419 IDDWS

>member
-15 TAYQAVGVNPEQQAQ
+15 TAYQAVGINPEQQAQ

-38 NIPATVFK
+38 NIPAAVFK
-46 HTGTDTRNLLMA
+46 HTGTDTRNLLKA
-58 RQLIERVQNSPRV
+58 RHMIEQIQGSPRM
-71 QQSLSDPTRLGVAQ
+71 QQALADPSRMAVSQ

-92 KLEENANRYGGMMRV
+92 KLAENADRYGGMMRV
-107 ENSRLKDLTESV
+107 ENSRLKDLTESI

-143 LQEQRAAAAKANG
+143 LQKQRAAAAKANG
-156 VYYNPHIDTAIAYL
+156 VYYNPHTDTAIAYL

-185 QQDAAQFAE
+185 QQDAAQFAQ

-200 FWDAA
+200 LWDAT

-236 GSIHPVVMA
+236 GGIHPLVMA
-245 ATVGMGSYRSE
+245 ATVGMGSYSSE
-256 YASSLSET
+256 YTSSLSET
-264 MQEHADQL
+264 IQEHADQL

-291 EEARSK
+291 AEARNK
-297 ATRRGMAVGAFDAA
+297 AARRGMAVGAFDAA

-323 RDGGAAR
+323 RGGGAAR

-364 IVMEGFAELATGPT
+364 IVMEGFSELATGPT

-485 SINKELADPLRQI
+485 SPNKELADPLRQI
-498 ARFEPDGVSLAEA
+498 TRFEPDGVSLAEA

-517 AQEEGQQELEA
+517 AQAEGQQELEA

-533 ERAAQQQVQAER
+533 ERSAQQQVQAER

-566 NQGYAALVGSY
+566 NQNYAALVGSY

-607 PALNQALASAPPKG
+607 PALNQAMASAPPKG
-621 WVHAET
+621 WVHSTNPQDALSVWTE
-627 DMEFR
+627 DGNEA
-632 NLWNGTSKAQAAFL
+632 AQNQAVFW
-646 TDPHPKLENDFPE
+646 TLENAAD
-659 LTGFSISFDRSA
+659 TGLPGTDGYSHSISRSA
-671 VHHIRNQHGNS
+671 AYHIYKEHGD
-682 ATEIAR
+682 AEAEAAR
-688 GQIAILEEDVARI
+688 GQIAVTAEDLARI
-701 GDIVQDY
+701 PEIVTSPDE
-708 DDVRFRDIPGTN
+708 VVTGFRSEQGAERVAYL
-720 NKRFVFVKSFDDG
+720 KRFDDAL
-733 VLLYMAESSKKRRDL
+733 VVYIAEASRKKKDF
-748 RTVSLWKFPPTAN
+748 RTVSMRKYPPTAISEN
-761 AHNKLEHAASL
+761 VAKNIIDQSL
-772 LNLTPVA
+772 NVR
-779 GGGISH
+779 
-785 TGNSTLD
+785 N
-792 SEANQGVL
+792 
-800 YQSAEQTVEMQQFEE
+800 
-815 TAQKYGGE
+815 GE
-823 EAYGQAKADGE
+823 GAYGNATAD
-834 TELSYRQWV
+834 T
-843 QVRTP
+843 
-848 AFKEWFGDW
+848 
-857 ENDPANASKV
+857 AN
-867 VNEKTG
+867 
-873 EPLVVYHGTAGDFEI
+873 
-888 FDKSRSNSKSNTGV
+888 
-902 PEGVFFFTDNPE
+902 
-914 VASSYTVK
+914 
-922 YEGDFGTSYL
+922 
-932 NGSNVMPLFLNI
+932 
-944 RKPLKVSAKGANW
+944 
-957 NSILYK
+957 
-963 GEEHTTNT
+963 
-971 LTETARRN
+971 
-979 GKNDGVQINRV
+979 
-990 KDRGRGSVKAKH
+990 
-1002 ATSFAVF
+1002 
-1009 NPNQIKSATG
+1009 NQ
-1019 NSGAFDAGDD
+1019 DAQQQ
-1029 SILHQAARGAFM
+1029 STLHQAARGAFM

-1057 AIHEFGHYFLHTG
+1057 TIHELGHYFLHTG

-1091 RQHLAD
+1091 RQHLTD
-1097 IQATLNWLGLAD
+1097 MQATLNWLGLAD

-1132 EAYVMEGKAPSLE
+1132 EAYVMEGRAPSLE

-1158 RVYQNLTQLNVQLSD
+1158 RVYQNLTRLDVQLSD

-1238 RDMQYGRNARTRHLR
+1238 RDMQYGRNARTKHLR

-1266 ETEVRREVMRQP
+1266 EIEVRREVMRQP

-1287 AKLTDADK
+1287 AKLTEEDK

-1334 GFDRQDKIAAVAAGY
+1334 GFDRQDKVAAVAVGY

-1380 WDLRDLEERFF
+1380 WDLRDLEEHFF

-1493 VVEGLADDL
+1493 VVEGLADNL

-1545 NRTLLTA
+1545 NRTLLAA

-1560 TIGRLQLKDVNPAR
+1560 TIGRLRLKDVSPTR

-1608 TALAQAATEALQ
+1608 TALAQAATKARQ
-1620 RADKIRGQWQKWANK
+1620 QADKIRGQWQKWANK

-1644 DVAMT
+1644 DAALT

-1690 WERVLSDV
+1690 WERALSDV

-1781 RSLVYSATR
+1781 RSLVYGATR

-1810 KQGAEAYRKQTN
+1810 KQGAEAARRQTAD
-1822 EFKQGFKAL
+1822 FKQAFKEL
-1831 LKPIQQDFD
+1831 LEPIQQDFD
-1840 RPKIHSPELNYTFTF
+1840 HPKIHSPELGYTFTF

-1880 GEDTPDGL
+1880 GEDTLDGL

-1968 VVDGQMRELANQE
+1968 VLDGQMRELANQE

-2040 ITPELNLHQHKAL
+2040 IEPELNRHQHKAL
-2053 ESMLMPWLNR
+2053 ESMLTPWLNR
-2063 AAKQRTVTKIQ
+2063 AAKQRTVTKGK
-2074 EDGGFSRF
+2074 EDGGLSRF
-2082 WSVMRQRAGM
+2082 WSVMRQRTGM
-2092 ALMFGNVVNTIQ
+2092 VLMFGNILNSVQ

-2112 GVKVKTRYMAAA
+2112 GVKVKTRYMTAA
-2124 SLDFVSNYKEMK
+2124 SLDFVTNYKEMK

-2146 RSRMGNEIAA
+2146 RSRMSNEIAV

-2168 NWFQKAQ
+2168 NLLQKAQ

-2186 QLMANSMEPIIWTAA
+2186 QLVANNMEPIIWTAA

-2212 ADAVFFADGVIRQT
+2212 ADAAFFADGVIRQT

-2234 ISRAEGG
+2234 ISKAESG

-2266 VKLIRQGGLRQNKL
+2266 VKLMRQGGLRQNKL

-2317 EILKTALLDGQVK
+2317 EILKTALLDSQVK

-2353 AYGSRLGGAPALSVA
+2353 TYGSRLGGAPALSVA

-2376 SVAKAAELDANYRQ
+2376 SVAKAVEPDANYRQ
-2390 KRKAVYDTAT
+2390 KRKGVYDTAT

-2414 KAGEQ
+2414 KDGEQ
-2419 ADDWS
+2419 IDDWS
-2424 GLDMFSEEQN
+2424 GLDMLSEEQN

>member
-1 MGQGRAKTFDEMLA
+1 MGQENRTFDQWRASAMR
-15 TAYQAVGVNPEQQAQ
+15 AVGMNPEKQAQ
-30 INRMAQTV
+30 INQLSRST
-38 NIPATVFK
+38 NIPARVLQ
-46 HTGTDTRNLLMA
+46 HTGSDAHGLLRA
-58 RQLIERVQNSPRV
+58 QQLTERVQNSPRV
-71 QQSLSDPTRLGVAQ
+71 RQSLSDPSRLGVAQ

-92 KLEENANRYGGMMRV
+92 KLEENTNRYGGMMRV
-107 ENSRLKDLTESV
+107 ENSRLKDLTESF

-156 VYYNPHIDTAIAYL
+156 VYYNPRSDTAAAYL

-185 QQDAAQFAE
+185 QQDAAQFAQ
-194 INRSGS
+194 INQGGS
-200 FWDAA
+200 LWQAT
-205 KFAFTHPWFVTN
+205 KFAFTHPAFVFN
-217 TAAESIGSQ
+217 TAAESVGSQ
-226 AQELAKAAAV
+226 APVLAETAAV
-236 GSIHPVVMA
+236 GGIHPLVMA
-245 ATVGMGSYRSE
+245 ATVGMGSYRTE

-264 MQEHADQL
+264 IQEHADQL
-272 RGMSQVEALTYALG
+272 QGMSQVEALTYALG

-291 EEARSK
+291 AEARNK
-297 ATRRGMAVGAFDAA
+297 AARRGMAVGVFDAVN
-311 TAGFAGK
+311 AGFAGK

-323 RDGGAAR
+323 RGGGAAR
-330 TALAVGAEGAL
+330 TVLAVGGEGAL

-389 MAREARAEAA
+389 LAREARAEAA

-432 DKHHLYLDAQALN
+432 NQHHLYLDAQALN

-485 SINKELADPLRQI
+485 SPNRELADPLRQI

-517 AQEEGQQELEA
+517 AQAEGQQELEA

-533 ERAAQQQVQAER
+533 ERAAQQQAQAER
-545 QAVEQEIAGQLEQV
+545 QAVEQEVADQLEQV

-566 NQGYAALVGSY
+566 NQNYAALVSSY
-577 VATQAQRLGISI
+577 VATQAQRLGIPI

-607 PALNQALASAPPKG
+607 QALNQALASHPPKG
-621 WVHAET
+621 WVHST
-627 DMEFR
+627 NPQDVIG
-632 NLWNGTSKAQAAFL
+632 LWDGTTSAQAIFW
-646 TDPHPKLENDFPE
+646 
-659 LTGFSISFDRSA
+659 TGIDNQVAVEAAEASDYSHSISADIVRHIKNRHGEDADGQLPVTAEDLVKIPEIIANYDEVRTNLQNPKTGGQRIAYAKRSEDGLLIYLEEYVRSRNNLKGVSMWKYPPTA
-671 VHHIRNQHGNS
+671 DVGNVLAHIARPSLYVRNGVAAYDNTTADAGINQDVLFQS
-682 ATEIAR
+682 ATEEAR
-688 GQIAILEEDVARI
+688 
-701 GDIVQDY
+701 
-708 DDVRFRDIPGTN
+708 
-720 NKRFVFVKSFDDG
+720 
-733 VLLYMAESSKKRRDL
+733 
-748 RTVSLWKFPPTAN
+748 
-761 AHNKLEHAASL
+761 
-772 LNLTPVA
+772 
-779 GGGISH
+779 
-785 TGNSTLD
+785 
-792 SEANQGVL
+792 
-800 YQSAEQTVEMQQFEE
+800 QFEE
-815 TAQKYGGE
+815 TAAQYGGE
-823 EAYGQAKADGE
+823 DAYNQAKADGK
-834 TELSYRQWV
+834 TELTYRQWV

-857 ENDPANASKV
+857 ESDPANASKV
-867 VNEKTG
+867 VNSKTG
-873 EPLVVYHGTAGDFEI
+873 EPLVVYHGTTAV
-888 FDKSRSNSKSNTGV
+888 DKILDDGFKSNTGKLWV
-902 PEGVFFFTDNPE
+902 HLTDSKE
-914 VASSYTVK
+914 VADSYQQWKRGNSAGTLELFVRSMHPAVFDAQGNK
-922 YEGDFGTSYL
+922 YSEIGNKVFGATYDAHRGG
-932 NGSNVMPLFLNI
+932 ND
-944 RKPLKVSAKGANW
+944 
-957 NSILYK
+957 SILIK
-963 GEEHTTNT
+963 DIRDNFDSSVPTEPH
-971 LTETARRN
+971 LT
-979 GKNDGVQINRV
+979 VV
-990 KDRGRGSVKAKH
+990 
-1002 ATSFAVF
+1002 VF
-1009 NPNQIKSATG
+1009 NSNQIKSATD
-1019 NSGAFDAGDD
+1019 NSGAFDAGND

-1041 PGSNTIALLK
+1041 PGSNTIALL
-1051 EADLST
+1051 ENADLST
-1057 AIHEFGHYFLHTG
+1057 TIHELGHYFLHTG

-1081 ARGEALSVGE
+1081 ARGEELSIGE
-1091 RQHLAD
+1091 QRHLAD
-1097 IQATLNWLGLAD
+1097 MQATLNWLGLAD

-1132 EAYVMEGKAPSLE
+1132 EAYIMEGKAPSLE

-1215 ADYQALGQAA
+1215 ADYQALGQSA
-1225 TAEAQEQLSAKAV
+1225 TAEAQAQLSAKAV
-1238 RDMQYGRNARTRHLR
+1238 RDMQYGRNARTKHLR
-1253 ALQREAKAARIEA
+1253 ALRREAKAARFEA

-1287 AKLTDADK
+1287 AKLTEADK
-1295 IGRAETPKFS
+1295 IGRTETPKFS

-1313 SLFAAIAKLG
+1313 SLFMAIAKLG
-1323 GLNKDELVREW
+1323 GLNKDELISEW

-1357 LGIDEMAERLAQY
+1357 LGIEEMAEQLAQH
-1370 GYLPLDSNGK
+1370 GYLPLDSHGR
-1380 WDLRDLEERFF
+1380 WDIRDLEERFF

-1402 AFVPREETK
+1402 AFVPREEVK

-1425 RFDEGGLR
+1425 RFDEAGLR
-1433 ELGLNDSEIQ
+1433 ELGLNDNEIQ
-1443 LLRERKMVNSA
+1443 LLRERKMVNNA

-1493 VVEGLADDL
+1493 VVEGLADNL

-1508 ELATPEAVEA
+1508 ELATPEAIAE

-1545 NRTLLTA
+1545 NRTLLAA

-1560 TIGRLQLKDVNPAR
+1560 TIGRLQLKDVSPTR

-1590 KKGDTAAAAAEK
+1590 KRGDTAAAAAEK

-1608 TALAQAATEALQ
+1608 TALAQAATEARQ
-1620 RADKIRGQWQKWANK
+1620 QSDKIRSQWQKWANK
-1635 PRQKSAKTH
+1635 PRQKSVKTH
-1644 DVAMT
+1644 DAALT

-1683 QEAVRQA
+1683 QDAVRQA
-1690 WERVLSDV
+1690 WERALSDV

-1763 GVTTNQAVGELE
+1763 GVTTDQAVGKREE
-1775 RSRWNL
+1775 MGWNL

-1796 AMGQGF
+1796 AMGEGF

-1831 LKPIQQDFD
+1831 LEPIQQDFD
-1840 RPKIHSPELNYTFTF
+1840 HPKIHSRELGYTFTF

-1880 GEDTPDGL
+1880 GEDTLDGL

-1901 EEGIIQERHWQFAQG
+1901 EEGIIQERHWQFVQG

-2040 ITPELNLHQHKAL
+2040 ITPELNRHQHKAL

-2074 EDGGFSRF
+2074 ADGGFNRF

-2092 ALMFGNVVNTIQ
+2092 ALMFGNTVNTIQ

-2136 QSVAELSEFM
+2136 QSVAEHSEFM
-2146 RSRMGNEIAA
+2146 RSRMDNEIAA

-2168 NWFQKAQ
+2168 NLFQKAQ

-2186 QLMANSMEPIIWTAA
+2186 QAMANSMEPIIWTAA

-2212 ADAVFFADGVIRQT
+2212 ADAAFFADGTIRQT

-2241 SAFARLFTQFMGYFN
+2241 TAFVRLFTQFMGYFN

-2266 VKLIRQGGLRQNKL
+2266 VKLMRQGGLRQNKL
-2280 AAAHLYM
+2280 AAAHLFM
-2287 MGYFLPAAV
+2287 MGYFLPAAG

-2301 AAGYGLK
+2301 AIGYGLK

-2330 NGLAMIPGVGQVG
+2330 NGLAMIPAVGQVG
-2343 TFVYNRFNGK
+2343 TFIYNRFNSK
-2353 AYGSRLGGAPALSVA
+2353 AYGSRLGGAPALSMA
-2368 ESALLAPW
+2368 EAALLAPW
-2376 SVAKAAELDANYRQ
+2376 SVAKAVEPDANYRQ
-2390 KRKAVYDTAT
+2390 KRKGVYDTAT

-2424 GLDMFSEEQN
+2424 GLDMFSEEGN

>member
-1 MGQGRAKTFDEMLA
+1 M
-15 TAYQAVGVNPEQQAQ
+15 
-30 INRMAQTV
+30 
-38 NIPATVFK
+38 
-46 HTGTDTRNLLMA
+46 
-58 RQLIERVQNSPRV
+58 
-71 QQSLSDPTRLGVAQ
+71 
-85 DDIDNLI
+85 
-92 KLEENANRYGGMMRV
+92 
-107 ENSRLKDLTESV
+107 
-119 QRGFHTGVANSI
+119 
-131 LVEGTEGGIMRG
+131 
-143 LQEQRAAAAKANG
+143 
-156 VYYNPHIDTAIAYL
+156 
-170 NQRRKADAHAPDWSA
+170 
-185 QQDAAQFAE
+185 
-194 INRSGS
+194 
-200 FWDAA
+200 
-205 KFAFTHPWFVTN
+205 
-217 TAAESIGSQ
+217 
-226 AQELAKAAAV
+226 
-236 GSIHPVVMA
+236 
-245 ATVGMGSYRSE
+245 
-256 YASSLSET
+256 
-264 MQEHADQL
+264 
-272 RGMSQVEALTYALG
+272 
-286 RQDWM
+286 
-291 EEARSK
+291 
-297 ATRRGMAVGAFDAA
+297 
-311 TAGFAGK
+311 
-318 LLNIA
+318 
-323 RDGGAAR
+323 
-330 TALAVGAEGAL
+330 
-341 QVGGGMGGEATAQA
+341 
-355 LTGEYKPGD
+355 
-364 IVMEGFAELATGPT
+364 
-378 EILGNTREARA
+378 
-389 MAREARAEAA
+389 
-399 AQAQAE
+399 
-405 IDQAA
+405 
-410 QQSKLAQRDP
+410 
-420 VTFSEV
+420 
-426 VDEVVG
+426 
-432 DKHHLYLDAQALN
+432 
-445 QSGLAEAAAKA
+445 
-456 SPSIAAQYA
+456 
-465 QALQQGGD
+465 
-473 IQVPQNEWVSLI
+473 
-485 SINKELADPLRQI
+485 
-498 ARFEPDGVSLAEA
+498 
-511 AEQKAA
+511 
-517 AQEEGQQELEA
+517 
-528 QARQQ
+528 
-533 ERAAQQQVQAER
+533 
-545 QAVEQEIAGQLEQV
+545 
-559 GQFDRKA
+559 
-566 NQGYAALVGSY
+566 
-577 VATQAQRLGISI
+577 
-589 PEMWQAH
+589 
-596 KLNIVG
+596 
-602 DIGNA
+602 
-607 PALNQALASAPPKG
+607 
-621 WVHAET
+621 
-627 DMEFR
+627 
-632 NLWNGTSKAQAAFL
+632 
-646 TDPHPKLENDFPE
+646 
-659 LTGFSISFDRSA
+659 
-671 VHHIRNQHGNS
+671 
-682 ATEIAR
+682 
-688 GQIAILEEDVARI
+688 
-701 GDIVQDY
+701 
-708 DDVRFRDIPGTN
+708 
-720 NKRFVFVKSFDDG
+720 
-733 VLLYMAESSKKRRDL
+733 
-748 RTVSLWKFPPTAN
+748 
-761 AHNKLEHAASL
+761 
-772 LNLTPVA
+772 
-779 GGGISH
+779 
-785 TGNSTLD
+785 
-792 SEANQGVL
+792 
-800 YQSAEQTVEMQQFEE
+800 
-815 TAQKYGGE
+815 
-823 EAYGQAKADGE
+823 
-834 TELSYRQWV
+834 
-843 QVRTP
+843 
-848 AFKEWFGDW
+848 
-857 ENDPANASKV
+857 
-867 VNEKTG
+867 
-873 EPLVVYHGTAGDFEI
+873 
-888 FDKSRSNSKSNTGV
+888 
-902 PEGVFFFTDNPE
+902 
-914 VASSYTVK
+914 
-922 YEGDFGTSYL
+922 
-932 NGSNVMPLFLNI
+932 
-944 RKPLKVSAKGANW
+944 
-957 NSILYK
+957 
-963 GEEHTTNT
+963 
-971 LTETARRN
+971 
-979 GKNDGVQINRV
+979 
-990 KDRGRGSVKAKH
+990 
-1002 ATSFAVF
+1002 
-1009 NPNQIKSATG
+1009 
-1019 NSGAFDAGDD
+1019 
-1029 SILHQAARGAFM
+1029 
-1041 PGSNTIALLK
+1041 
-1051 EADLST
+1051 
-1057 AIHEFGHYFLHTG
+1057 
-1070 LNIANALEAKA
+1070 
-1081 ARGEALSVGE
+1081 
-1091 RQHLAD
+1091 
-1097 IQATLNWLGLAD
+1097 
-1109 LQAWNALTFEQQ
+1109 
-1121 RPYHEQLARGF
+1121 
-1132 EAYVMEGKAPSLE
+1132 
-1145 MRSVFQRMKAWML
+1145 
-1158 RVYQNLTQLNVQLSD
+1158 
-1173 EVRGV
+1173 
-1178 FDRLLASD
+1178 
-1186 EEIAL
+1186 
-1191 AEQNRSMALL
+1191 
-1201 FDDPEAAGMSAEEF
+1201 
-1215 ADYQALGQAA
+1215 
-1225 TAEAQEQLSAKAV
+1225 
-1238 RDMQYGRNARTRHLR
+1238 
-1253 ALQREAKAARIEA
+1253 
-1266 ETEVRREVMRQP
+1266 
-1278 VYQAWQKLT
+1278 
-1287 AKLTDADK
+1287 
-1295 IGRAETPKFS
+1295 
-1305 PQVDETHD
+1305 
-1313 SLFAAIAKLG
+1313 
-1323 GLNKDELVREW
+1323 
-1334 GFDRQDKIAAVAAGY
+1334 
-1349 PVLRRKNG
+1349 
-1357 LGIDEMAERLAQY
+1357 
-1370 GYLPLDSNGK
+1370 
-1380 WDLRDLEERFF
+1380 
-1391 DEHRGERQYST
+1391 
-1402 AFVPREETK
+1402 PREETK

-1493 VVEGLADDL
+1493 VVEGLADNL

-1560 TIGRLQLKDVNPAR
+1560 TIGRLQLKDVSPAR

-1608 TALAQAATEALQ
+1608 TALAQAATEARQ
-1620 RADKIRGQWQKWANK
+1620 QADKIRGQWQKWANK

-1644 DVAMT
+1644 DAALT

-1675 ASQYQGEN
+1675 AAQYQGEN

-1690 WERVLSDV
+1690 WERALSDV

-1763 GVTTNQAVGELE
+1763 GVTTDQAVGKLE

-1831 LKPIQQDFD
+1831 LEPIQQDFD

-1901 EEGIIQERHWQFAQG
+1901 EEGVIQERHWQFAQG

-1963 IDADL
+1963 SDADL

-2040 ITPELNLHQHKAL
+2040 ITPELNRHQHKAL

-2092 ALMFGNVVNTIQ
+2092 ALMFGNTVNTIQ

-2186 QLMANSMEPIIWTAA
+2186 QAMANSMEPIIWTAA

-2241 SAFARLFTQFMGYFN
+2241 TAFVRLFTQFMGYFN

-2266 VKLIRQGGLRQNKL
+2266 VKLMRQGGLRQNKL
-2280 AAAHLYM
+2280 AAAHLLM

-2301 AAGYGLK
+2301 AVGYGMK

-2317 EILKTALLDGQVK
+2317 EILKTALLDGQIK

-2343 TFVYNRFNGK
+2343 TFLYNRFNGK
-2353 AYGSRLGGAPALSVA
+2353 AYGSRLGGAPALSMA
-2368 ESALLAPW
+2368 EAALLAPW
-2376 SVAKAAELDANYRQ
+2376 SVAKAVEPDANYRQ
-2390 KRKAVYDTAT
+2390 KRKGVYDTAT